1 MAGENNQNNQNEDL
15 NDAVEQTD
23 TNDAGTPSQQQN
35 QQNQQNTIATTIATG
50 AENTD
55 AADEVNQA
63 LEDNPSGAGNEEEAS
78 ASGGAAE
85 EETPES
91 DEGSDDTQSNVV
103 GGAASDA
110 SSDDASGSGG
120 GSGAGAQAVGGE
132 NAAASEGGSDAEG
145 NEDQG
150 QAARTSAAPS
160 AEASES
166 DEQQTGDDLDS
177 QTVEETFAVDVEASD
192 EETISEVED
201 DFDSETVNETFK
213 IKVESENDAP
223 EAEQNLAYIMDED
236 GSITFTQEQLLEYA
250 SDVDGDELVASNV
263 QVGADATVQEN
274 GDGTF
279 TVVPS
284 TDFNGELDLTFDIS
298 DGQETISSAIDLTVR
313 PINDAPVPEDKTF
326 EIEEDGTLIFTDAD
340 LLTGATDIEGD
351 NLTVEGVTYD
361 GGDGI
366 LTDNGNGTYTFAPN
380 ENFNGDVNFGF
391 EVSDGTDTV
400 SANIDVSV
408 TAVDDAPVSGDL
420 AYSVDEDG
428 SIRLSQEQLL
438 SQASDV
444 EGDDLTASELSVGGN
459 ATVIQNDDGS
469 FTITPDENFN
479 GDIDISFDISD
490 GSNTVQASA
499 DLTVNPV
506 NDLPVPQDQQF
517 SVEEDGTLIFTDAD
531 LLTGA
536 TDIEGDNLTVEGVTY
551 DGGDGILTDNGN
563 GTYTFAPNENFNGDV
578 NFGFDVSDG
587 TDTVS
592 ANIDVSVTAVDDA
605 PVSGDLAY
613 SIDED
618 GSIRLSQE
626 QLLSQASD
634 VEGDDLTASGLSVG
648 GNATVIQNDD
658 GSFTITPDENFN
670 GDIDISFDISDGTNT
685 VQASAD
691 LTVNPVND
699 LPVPQ
704 DQQFSVEEDG
714 TLIFTDAELLTGA
727 TDIEGDNLTV
737 EGVTYDGGDGILT
750 DNGNGTY
757 TFAPNENFNGD
768 VNFNF
773 DVSDGTDT
781 VSANIDVSV
790 TAVDDA
796 PVSGD
801 LAYSVDEDGSIRLS
815 QEQLLSQASDVEG
828 DDLTASGLTVGGDA
842 TVVANDDGSF
852 TITPDEDFN
861 GDIDI
866 SFDIS
871 DGTNTVQASADLT
884 VNPVNDLPVPQDQQ
898 FSVEEDG
905 TLIFTDAD
913 LLTGATD
920 IEGDNLTV
928 EGVTYDGGD
937 GILTDNGNGT
947 YTFAPNE
954 NFNGDVNFGFDVS
967 DGTDTVSANIDVSV
981 TAVDDAPVSGDLAYS
996 IDEDGSIRLSQEQLL
1011 SQASDVEGDDL
1022 TASGLTVGGDA
1033 TVTQN
1038 DDGSFTITP
1047 DENFNG
1053 DIDISFD
1060 IADGTN
1066 TVQASADLTVNPVND
1081 LPVPQDQQ
1089 FSVEEDG
1096 TLIFTDA
1103 DLLTGATDIE
1113 GDNLTV
1119 EGVTYD
1125 GGDGILTD
1133 NGNGTYTFAPNEN
1146 FNGDVNFGFDVSDG
1160 TDTVS
1165 ANIDVSVTAVDDA
1178 PVSGDLAYSID
1189 EDGSIRLSQEQLLS
1203 QASDVEGDDLT
1214 ASSLTVGGD
1223 ATVVA
1228 NDDGSFTITPDENFN
1243 GDIDISFDIS
1253 DGTNTVQASADL
1265 TVNPVN
1271 DLPVPQ
1277 DQQFSIAEDGT
1288 LQFTDA
1294 DLLTGATDVEGDN
1307 LTVEGI
1313 TYEGT
1318 DGVLTDLGEGSYSF
1332 APNENFNGDVSFS
1345 FDVSDGTDTVSAN
1358 IDVSVTP
1365 ENDPPVAGST
1375 SYTVNEDNSITI
1387 SDAQLLATSS
1397 DIEGDVSIDS
1407 VTYSGSDG
1415 VLEING
1421 NGTYIFSPNENF
1433 SGEIAL
1439 DVVVADEDGATDATT
1454 AGINVLEVND
1464 PPVAGPTSYTID
1476 EDSVLTFSESQ
1487 VLLNASDV
1495 EGDVE
1500 LVGISYDGPDG
1511 IFSVNGDGTC
1521 SFAPN
1526 ENFNG
1531 QVQLDVTI
1539 RDEDGAE
1546 VETVI
1551 NVDVLPINDVPVSG
1565 DLAYNVNEDGS
1576 ITLSQD
1582 QLLSQASDVEGEDLT
1597 ASDLTVNGNAAVT
1610 ANDDGSFTIVP
1621 DANFNGD
1628 IDIQFNITDGTNTV
1642 QATADLTVNPVND
1655 LPVPQDQQFSVEE
1668 DGTLIFTDA
1677 DLLTGATDI
1686 EGDNLTVEGVTYDGG
1701 DGILTDNG
1709 NGTYTFAPNENFNGD
1724 VNFGFDVSD
1733 GTDTVS
1739 ANIDVSVTAV
1749 DDAPVSGDLAYSID
1763 EDGSIRLS
1771 QEQLLSQASDVE
1783 GDDLTASGL
1792 SVGGNATVI
1801 QNDDGSFTITP
1812 DENFN
1817 GDIDISFDIS
1827 DGTNTVQASADLTV
1841 NPVNDMPVPQDQ
1853 QFSVEEDGTLIFTD
1867 ADLLTGAT
1875 DIEGDNLTVEGVT
1888 YDGGD
1893 GILTDNGNGTYTFAP
1908 NENFNGDVNFGFD
1921 VSDGTNTVQASA
1933 DLTVNPV
1940 NDLPVP
1946 QDQQFSVEEDGT
1958 LIFTDADL
1966 LTGATDIEGDN
1977 LTVEAVTY
1985 DGGDGI
1991 LTDNGNGTYTFAP
2004 NENFNGDV
2012 NFGFEVSDGT
2022 DTVSAN
2028 IDVSVTAVDDAPVS
2042 GDLAYSVDEDGSIRL
2057 SQEQLLS
2064 QASDVE
2070 GDDLTASSL
2079 TVDGDATVVANDDG
2093 SFTITPDE
2101 NFNGDIDISFD
2112 ISDGTNTV
2120 QASADLTVNP
2130 VNDLPVPQDQQF
2142 SIAEDGTLQFT
2153 DADLLTGATDVEGD
2167 NLTVE
2172 GITYEGTDGVLTDLG
2187 EGSYSFAP
2195 NENFNGDVS
2204 FSFDVSDG
2212 TDTVSANIDVSVTP
2226 ENDPPVA
2233 GSTSYTVNEDNSI
2246 TISDAQLLATSS
2258 DIEGDVSIDS
2268 VTYSGSDGV
2277 LEINGNGTYIFS
2289 PNENFSGEIA
2299 LDVVVADED
2308 GATDATTAGIN
2319 VLEVNDP
2326 PVAGPTSY
2334 TIDEDSVLTFSES
2347 QVLLNASDVEGDVEL
2362 VGISYDGPDGIF
2374 SVNGDGTCSFAPN
2387 ENFNGQ
2393 VQLDVTI
2400 RDEDGAEVETV
2411 INVDVLPINDV
2422 PVSGDLAYNVNEDG
2436 SITLSQ
2442 DQLLSQA
2449 SDVEGEDL
2457 TASDLTVN
2465 GNAAVTANDDG
2476 SFTIVPDANFN
2487 GDIDIQFNITDG
2499 TDTVQATADLT
2510 VNPVNDLPVPQDQ
2523 QFSIAEDGTLQFTDA
2538 DLLTGASDID
2548 GEDLTVEGISYT
2560 GGDGVLTDHGDGT
2573 YTFAPNENFNGDVN
2587 FSFDVSDGTD
2597 TVSANI
2603 DVSVTPENDPPVA
2616 GSTSYMVNEDNAI
2629 TISDEQLLANS
2640 SDVEGAV
2647 SVDSVTYSGTDGV
2660 FQDNGDGSYTF
2671 LPNENF
2677 SGDISLDVI
2686 VADEDGSIDETTA
2699 GITVLEVND
2708 PPVAGPTS
2716 YTIDEDSVLT
2726 FSESQILVNASDIEG
2741 EVELVGIN
2749 YDGSDGIFTVNG
2761 DGTCSF
2767 APNEN
2772 FNGQVQLGVTIQ
2784 DEDGATV
2791 ETQINVDVLPINDA
2805 PVSGDLAY
2813 TINED
2818 SSITLSQ
2825 EQLLARAGDIDSD
2838 NLEAINLSTDE
2849 NATIQHND
2857 DGSYTITPNADYNG
2871 DLDLNFDIID
2881 NDGGEVQVGLD
2892 ITVNPL
2898 NDLPQAQDQQFTI
2911 EEDGTLLFTDADL
2924 LAGASDIDGDELSIE
2939 NVLYTGADGVLSDI
2953 GDGTYSFAPNE
2964 NFNGDVQFSFDVFD
2978 GTDSTSA
2985 VIDVSVTPEND
2996 PPVAGSTSYTVQED
3010 GQITISD
3017 EQLLAN
3023 SSDVEGDVSL
3033 SGVSY
3038 SGDDGSFVDNGNGTY
3053 TFTPNENFDGDISL
3067 DVVVVD
3073 EDGATATTTAGIDVI
3088 AVNDGPETSGIQAE
3102 VDEDNSITITQ
3113 EQLLANATDI
3123 EGDELT
3129 ATNLQTNDPD
3139 ATIVANDD
3147 GSFTITHTENF
3158 NGELDFTYSISD
3170 GENEVLTTLDLT
3182 VNPVNDAPEAGEE
3195 IFIQA
3200 EEDQTVGVTL
3210 REEPALRLD
3219 QAPENGI
3226 IEANVNDEWVVLE
3239 VGQEVPADTE
3249 VRFVPSEGA
3258 LAEGTHTTQIGT
3270 FDDNASVDDWGTEVD
3285 PYTREFSDGDLT
3297 VTVQSN
3303 DEPLGAWNG
3312 NTHIGHGIGD
3322 TDRQGLSGDEKL
3334 TVSVE
3339 GQDIN
3344 EISFHLD
3351 GLGGW
3356 FMEESRHF
3364 TEVEIRAFNDDGEL
3378 IDSMTYHKEDRS
3390 NYETDYTLTTSE
3402 PVSYFELGTVQGN
3415 GTYVVQNM
3423 TVSQTCPDEA
3433 VFTSIGVDGSEI
3445 TETVELNIHA
3455 GDSEI
3460 ELTADLPNITVDTE
3474 GSAQF
3479 ASVVITEE
3487 QLLAQASDIDGDDL
3501 DIQNL
3506 ELVGENSEHATL
3518 TDNGDGTWTVTPGEN
3533 FHGEIELG
3541 YQVTDGELTDS
3552 NIININFESVNDA
3565 PIVSGPIVLS
3575 TDEDQGIT
3583 FSADDLLVNTTDVEG
3598 DALSISD
3605 ITYGGDDGDLI
3616 DNGDGTF
3623 TFMPN
3628 ENFNGEIDIDY
3639 KVFDGTDEV
3648 ATHLDLTVVPV
3659 NDVPVPGE
3667 PLHTQML
3674 ENGSMIIEA
3683 KDLLSG
3689 ATDVDGDILH
3699 VENLLLADQTQGT
3712 LTDNGDNTFT
3722 FEPTENFSGEV
3733 NLTFDISDGQAS
3745 APSTATVDVEIVN
3758 EGPEVSGP
3766 IEAAVDEDGSI
3777 TITQEDLLANA
3788 TDIDGDNL
3796 QAVNLATNDPNAV
3809 IAENSDGSFTITPSA
3824 DFFGEIEFTYDVTD
3838 AIETVAADLNLTVN
3852 PINDAP
3858 DVPDMSFTTE
3868 DGQAI
3873 TITEAEL
3880 LAQATD
3886 VEGDELSVVNV
3897 TSASDTVE
3905 VTDNGDG
3912 TYTLTP
3918 EQGFFGNVDL
3928 AFDVSDGTD
3937 VVAANIDLKVEFVN
3951 DAPEATPM
3959 VADVDE
3965 DGSIL
3970 VTQEMLLENASDQ
3983 DGDELFATSLETNDP
3998 NASIVDNGDGTYT
4011 VTPSENFNGDIAFT
4025 YEVSDGELST
4035 SNDMTL
4041 TVNPVNDIPIVAP
4054 GMYHIEEDGSILFTQ
4069 EDLLSGAIDIDGDDL
4084 SVTSINYSGD
4094 EGTITDNGDGT
4105 FSFVPEEHFS
4115 GDLQFSFTVTDGT
4128 DEVEQDINVH
4138 IEAVADAP
4146 DLVIT
4151 DGDGVNVDDEAIL
4164 VEPGGIVELNIAAAL
4179 VDQDLSETLTV
4190 TVDGVPEGSV
4200 IQYDNEGVLNDQEN
4214 GITSYNDTEITV
4226 TFEGETAGYQNA
4238 AGYYKVDE
4246 DGNITGV
4253 EVVYEN
4259 ASQVGGGGDLVPG
4272 QDQFS
4277 FQVAEGES
4285 FNLFLIPNGHQHND
4299 FNAMQEGQYEFRA
4312 EDGSPANMDTVDPQ
4326 LIFIGA
4332 DGTETVVQGENGD
4345 AIFHGGSSSQL
4356 NQDGLEHTRT
4366 TVNEG
4371 GELVYGF
4378 EDLYGGG
4385 DADYA
4390 DFNFTIDVGEVN
4402 SQIYSGEVTVG
4413 PDGTVN
4419 LPTTAIENSLQIQLP
4434 EDFNEQLE
4442 VHVTATATE
4451 LSNDDSETVSQ
4462 TIYINATG
4470 AHIEHAPEALPVAA
4484 TVEEDGS
4491 ITITQEDLL
4500 ANARDLDGDQLTALN
4515 LATDDESVTIT
4526 DNGDGTYTLTPDT
4539 DFNGDVSFTF
4549 DVSDGD
4555 DVVSTN
4561 LELTVSPVND
4571 GPEAQDQTFTVGEDG
4586 VLTFNDQ
4593 DLLTGA
4599 TDIEGDDLSVEGV
4612 TYTGTDG
4619 VLTDNGDGTY
4629 SFAPNENFNGDV
4641 NFSFNVSD
4649 GTDTVTANIDV
4660 SVTPENDPPV
4670 AGNTS
4675 YTVHEDNSITI
4686 SNEQLLANSSD
4697 IEGEVAID
4705 SVTYTGSDGVLE
4717 INGDGTYTFSP
4728 NENFNGEVSLDVVVV
4743 DEDDAAVS
4751 TIAGITVLEVDDP
4764 PVAGPTSYT
4773 IDEDSVLTFNESQIL
4788 LNASDIEGDVELV
4801 EINYDGPDGIFS
4813 INGDGTCSF
4822 APNENFNGQVQL
4834 DVTIQDEDGAQVDT
4848 YITVDV
4854 LPINDVPVSGDLAY
4868 SVEEDGSITLSQEQ
4882 LLAQASD
4889 IEGDDLT
4896 AANLTVGGD
4905 AIVTANDDGS
4915 FTITPDANFN
4925 GDIDLTFDIN
4935 DGTDTFVATADL
4947 TVNPVNDLP
4956 QPQAQTFSIGEDGI
4970 FNFTDEDLLTG
4981 TTDIDGD
4988 DLSVEGVTYTGADGV
5003 LTDNGDGT
5011 YSFAPNENFNG
5022 DVNFSFDVSD
5032 GTDTVQANIDVSVTP
5047 ENDPPVA
5054 GSTSYTVHEDNS
5066 ITISNEQLLANSSDI
5081 EGEVAIDSVTYT
5093 GSDGVFED
5101 NGDGTYTFSPNENFN
5116 GEVSL
5121 DVVVTD
5127 EDGTTESTT
5136 AGVTVLE
5143 VNDPPIAGS
5152 TSYSVNEDEVITIS
5166 AEQLLANASD
5176 IEGEVAIDSVTYT
5189 GADGIFTDNGN
5200 GTFSFA
5206 PNANF
5211 DGDVSLDV
5219 VVTDEDGATATTTA
5233 SIDVL
5238 PVNDAPVSG
5247 DLAYSVEEDGS
5258 ITLSQEQLLAQASDI
5273 EGDDLTAANLTVGGD
5288 ATVTAND
5295 DGSFTITPDANFNG
5309 DIDLAFDIN
5318 DGTDTLVA
5326 TADLTVNPVNDLPQP
5341 QDQTFSIGEDGILNF
5356 TDEDL
5361 LTGATDIDGDDLSV
5375 EGVTYTG
5382 ADGVLTDNGD
5392 GTYSFAPNENFNGD
5406 VNFSFDVSDGTD
5418 TVQANIDVSVTP
5430 ENDPPVAGSTSY
5442 TVHEDNS
5449 ITISNEQLLANSSDI
5464 EGEVVVD
5471 SVTYTGSDGVF
5482 EDNGDGT
5489 YTFSPN
5495 ENFNG
5500 EVSLDV
5506 VVTDEDGTTE
5516 STTAGVTVLE
5526 VNDPPIAGSTSY
5538 SVSED
5543 EVITISAEQLLANA
5557 SDIEG
5562 EVAIDSVT
5570 YTGSDG
5576 IFTDN
5581 GDGTFSFAPNA
5592 NFDGD
5597 VSLDVVVTDEEG
5609 ATVATNASID
5619 VLPVND
5625 APVSGDLAYSIDEDG
5640 SITLSQEQLLAQA
5653 ADVDGDDLTAS
5664 NLSAGDN
5671 ATVVDNGDGTFTVTP
5686 GTDFNGNID
5695 LNFDISDGTASIVA
5709 NADLTVNPVNDLPT
5723 TSDVYANVDEDN
5735 VITIT
5740 QEQLLANAADIEG
5753 DDLVASD
5760 LTLVGDDATIVDN
5773 GDGTFSITP
5782 SENFNGYIDVAYS
5795 ISDGDT
5801 PIAANLGLTVDPV
5814 NDAPIVSADV
5824 AITIEEDGSYTITQ
5838 EELLQFATDIEDD
5851 DMTAIIGEQGDETTV
5866 IGTVLDAETGN
5877 PVVGAD
5883 VTLTDNAGHSYTTVT
5898 DQSGNYSVNGPV
5910 VDQGSVTIEQE
5921 GSITSSFLVPAG
5933 EDTNGGVTAISEVLE
5948 ETDMRIVV
5956 TWGESPQDMDNH
5968 LWLYDT
5974 ETGNELDHI
5983 YYRDMSHDL
5992 GEGNVVQQDVDDTN
6006 GNGPETITIPNYQDA
6021 DMHYSVHNYTN
6032 RSWDVDGVEDVQVQ
6046 VFVGDTLVETFT
6058 PELPENPSGEH
6069 WHVFDIV
6076 NGVVVPSQD
6085 VGSEN
6090 SFELPTSEEV
6100 LANVNGIDISE
6111 LLMGDEGGDSGDTGG
6126 NEPSVGDVSIENALI
6141 TDNGDGTYT
6150 ITPEENFNGEFSISY
6165 NVDDG
6170 NGGVTPAELDV
6181 TVTAVNDLS
6190 VIYDH
6195 DYTINEDGSLTFT
6208 DEQLLAGTTDID
6220 GDGLSVESVN
6230 YEGTDGVFTDNGDGT
6245 YTFAPNENFNGNID
6259 LTYDVSD
6266 GTDVVSANIDV
6277 QVVPINDVPV
6287 AGSTTYSVEE
6297 DGSITLSDAQL
6308 LANSSDVEG
6317 EVFVS
6322 DVSYSGTDGVFTD
6335 NGDGTYTF
6343 APNENFN
6350 GDISLDVSVMD
6361 EDGATA
6367 ETTAGIDVIA
6377 VNDLPVAGSTTYSVD
6392 EDNVITVNEAQL
6404 LANSSDIEGDVSVSD
6419 VSYSG
6424 ADGIFTD
6431 NGDGTYSFA
6440 PNENFNGN
6448 VSLDV
6453 TVADEDGATAQTTA
6467 GIDVIA
6473 VNDAPVSGDLAYS
6486 VDEDGSITLSQEQL
6500 LAQASDVDGDDLT
6513 AANLTAGDN
6522 ATVTANDD
6530 GSFTITPDADFNGD
6544 IDLSF
6549 DVSDGVET
6557 VQAGVDLTVNP
6568 VNDIA
6573 VVEDVAY
6580 TIEED
6585 GSLTFA
6591 DADLLAGAADID
6603 GDELSITDVSYTG
6616 AEGVF
6621 TDNGD
6626 GTYSFAPNE
6635 NFNGEVSLD
6644 FSVSDGTET
6653 VDANIGVTVTD
6664 VNDAPVSGATSYQ
6677 MNEDGTITL
6686 SPEQLIANSSD
6697 VDGDVSLDSVSY
6709 SGADGILVQNED
6721 GSVTFAPN
6729 ENFNGDINL
6738 DVTVIDDDG
6747 ATAQTT
6753 AGIEVIAVNDAPVAG
6768 DLAYSVDE
6776 DGSIT
6781 LSQEQLLAQASDVDG
6796 DDLTAANLTAGDN
6809 ATVTANDDG
6818 SFTITPDA
6826 DFNGDIDLSFDL
6838 SDGTETVVATA
6849 DLTVNPVN
6857 DIAVVED
6864 VAYTIEED
6872 GSLTFTDEQL
6882 LAGASD
6888 IDGDE
6893 LSVAD
6898 VSYTG
6903 AEGVF
6908 TDNGDGTYTFAPNE
6922 NFNGD
6927 VSLDF
6932 SVSDGTETVDAN
6944 IDVTVT
6950 DVNDA
6955 PVSGATSYQ
6964 MNEDGTI
6971 TLSPEQL
6978 IANSSDVDGD
6988 VSLDSVSYSGA
6999 DGILVQNEDGS
7010 VTFAP
7015 NENFNGDINLD
7026 VTVIDDDGATAQ
7038 TTAGIE
7044 VLAVNDGPES
7054 EDVKL
7059 TTAEDSTILITQDML
7074 LAQATDIDNTAD
7086 ELSASGLQIDPSLG
7100 ELLDNEDGTW
7110 SFTPNEN
7117 FNGDVPMTFNVS
7129 DGQET
7134 ISVDG
7139 NIDVTPVNDAPE
7151 APTIEMQGEEDVV
7164 MVIDP
7169 AYIADQVTDLD
7180 GDEISIESIT
7190 VRSPA
7195 NATLTQQPDGMYHLV
7210 TTQDFNGLVEL
7221 GYQATDGEEVVE
7233 GSLNVDV
7240 IPVND
7245 APFNVGNAMMT
7256 TNEDGAFTFDA
7267 GDLMNLF
7274 GDIDTTDLVVSRI
7287 INADGEDGGELTDN
7301 GDGTWTFTPTGD
7313 FSGTSDLQVVVSD
7326 GEFETVLDVPV
7337 FVRPVAD
7344 GAVITTDHD
7353 GPLVFGE
7360 DETGHLGLNVG
7371 LVDDSE
7377 TLSNLVMTGF
7387 PVGFEV
7393 TDGEHCDD
7401 HRTGSIYRPVR
7412 MGYLKHSNDAS

>member
-1 MAGENNQNNQNEDL
+1 MAGENNQNNQHEDL

-35 QQNQQNTIATTIATG
+35 QQNQQNTIASTVATG

-55 AADEVNQA
+55 AADEINQA
-63 LEDNPSGAGNEEEAS
+63 LEDNPSGAGNAEDAS
-78 ASGGAAE
+78 ASGAAVQ
-85 EETPES
+85 EETTES
-91 DEGSDDTQSNVV
+91 SSDSDAAQSNVV
-103 GGAASDA
+103 DGAATETGTDGA
-110 SSDDASGSGG
+110 TAGSG
-120 GSGAGAQAVGGE
+120 GSGAGAQAVGGGE
-132 NAAASEGGSDAEG
+132 STSSDGGTDAEG
-145 NEDQG
+145 NEGQG
-150 QAARTSAAPS
+150 QAATTSASLNADS
-160 AEASES
+160 S
-166 DEQQTGDDLDS
+166 DSGEQQANDDLDS
-177 QTVEETFAVDVEASD
+177 QTIEETFAVDVQASD
-192 EETISEVED
+192 EESISEVED
-201 DFDSETVNETFK
+201 DFDSETVSETFK
-213 IKVESENDAP
+213 IQVESENDAP
-223 EAEQNLAYIMDED
+223 EVEQDLAYIMDED

-263 QVGADATVQEN
+263 QVGADATVQDN

-284 TDFNGELDLTFDIS
+284 ADFNGELDLTFDIS
-298 DGQETISSAIDLTVR
+298 DGQDTVSSAIDLTVR

-326 EIEEDGTLIFTDAD
+326 EI
-340 LLTGATDIEGD
+340 
-351 NLTVEGVTYD
+351 
-361 GGDGI
+361 
-366 LTDNGNGTYTFAPN
+366 
-380 ENFNGDVNFGF
+380 
-391 EVSDGTDTV
+391 
-400 SANIDVSV
+400 
-408 TAVDDAPVSGDL
+408 
-420 AYSVDEDG
+420 
-428 SIRLSQEQLL
+428 
-438 SQASDV
+438 
-444 EGDDLTASELSVGGN
+444 
-459 ATVIQNDDGS
+459 
-469 FTITPDENFN
+469 
-479 GDIDISFDISD
+479 
-490 GSNTVQASA
+490 
-499 DLTVNPV
+499 
-506 NDLPVPQDQQF
+506 
-517 SVEEDGTLIFTDAD
+517 EEDGTLIFTDAD

-613 SIDED
+613 S
-618 GSIRLSQE
+618 
-626 QLLSQASD
+626 
-634 VEGDDLTASGLSVG
+634 V
-648 GNATVIQNDD
+648 
-658 GSFTITPDENFN
+658 
-670 GDIDISFDISDGTNT
+670 
-685 VQASAD
+685 
-691 LTVNPVND
+691 
-699 LPVPQ
+699 
-704 DQQFSVEEDG
+704 
-714 TLIFTDAELLTGA
+714 
-727 TDIEGDNLTV
+727 
-737 EGVTYDGGDGILT
+737 
-750 DNGNGTY
+750 
-757 TFAPNENFNGD
+757 
-768 VNFNF
+768 
-773 DVSDGTDT
+773 
-781 VSANIDVSV
+781 
-790 TAVDDA
+790 
-796 PVSGD
+796 
-801 LAYSVDEDGSIRLS
+801 
-815 QEQLLSQASDVEG
+815 
-828 DDLTASGLTVGGDA
+828 
-842 TVVANDDGSF
+842 
-852 TITPDEDFN
+852 
-861 GDIDI
+861 
-866 SFDIS
+866 
-871 DGTNTVQASADLT
+871 
-884 VNPVNDLPVPQDQQ
+884 
-898 FSVEEDG
+898 
-905 TLIFTDAD
+905 
-913 LLTGATD
+913 
-920 IEGDNLTV
+920 
-928 EGVTYDGGD
+928 
-937 GILTDNGNGT
+937 
-947 YTFAPNE
+947 
-954 NFNGDVNFGFDVS
+954 
-967 DGTDTVSANIDVSV
+967 
-981 TAVDDAPVSGDLAYS
+981 
-996 IDEDGSIRLSQEQLL
+996 
-1011 SQASDVEGDDL
+1011 
-1022 TASGLTVGGDA
+1022 
-1033 TVTQN
+1033 
-1038 DDGSFTITP
+1038 
-1047 DENFNG
+1047 
-1053 DIDISFD
+1053 
-1060 IADGTN
+1060 
-1066 TVQASADLTVNPVND
+1066 
-1081 LPVPQDQQ
+1081 
-1089 FSVEEDG
+1089 
-1096 TLIFTDA
+1096 
-1103 DLLTGATDIE
+1103 
-1113 GDNLTV
+1113 
-1119 EGVTYD
+1119 
-1125 GGDGILTD
+1125 
-1133 NGNGTYTFAPNEN
+1133 
-1146 FNGDVNFGFDVSDG
+1146 
-1160 TDTVS
+1160 
-1165 ANIDVSVTAVDDA
+1165 
-1178 PVSGDLAYSID
+1178 D

-1223 ATVVA
+1223 ATVTQ

-1294 DLLTGATDVEGDN
+1294 DLLTGATDIEGDD

-1313 TYEGT
+1313 SYEGT
-1318 DGVLTDLGEGSYSF
+1318 DGVLTDHGDGSYSF
-1332 APNENFNGDVSFS
+1332 APNENFNGEVNFS

-1421 NGTYIFSPNENF
+1421 NGTYTFSPNENF

-1439 DVVVADEDGATDATT
+1439 DVVVTDEEGATDATT
-1454 AGINVLEVND
+1454 AGITVLEVND

-1476 EDSVLTFSESQ
+1476 EDSVLTFNESQ

-1546 VETVI
+1546 VDTVI
-1551 NVDVLPINDVPVSG
+1551 NVDVLPINDAPVSG

-1576 ITLSQD
+1576 ITLSQE
-1582 QLLSQASDVEGEDLT
+1582 QLLSQASDVEGQDLT
-1597 ASDLTVNGNAAVT
+1597 ASDLTVDGSATVT
-1610 ANDDGSFTIVP
+1610 ANDDGSFTITP

-1628 IDIQFNITDGTNTV
+1628 IDIQFN
-1642 QATADLTVNPVND
+1642 
-1655 LPVPQDQQFSVEE
+1655 
-1668 DGTLIFTDA
+1668 
-1677 DLLTGATDI
+1677 
-1686 EGDNLTVEGVTYDGG
+1686 
-1701 DGILTDNG
+1701 
-1709 NGTYTFAPNENFNGD
+1709 
-1724 VNFGFDVSD
+1724 
-1733 GTDTVS
+1733 
-1739 ANIDVSVTAV
+1739 
-1749 DDAPVSGDLAYSID
+1749 
-1763 EDGSIRLS
+1763 
-1771 QEQLLSQASDVE
+1771 
-1783 GDDLTASGL
+1783 
-1792 SVGGNATVI
+1792 
-1801 QNDDGSFTITP
+1801 
-1812 DENFN
+1812 
-1817 GDIDISFDIS
+1817 
-1827 DGTNTVQASADLTV
+1827 
-1841 NPVNDMPVPQDQ
+1841 
-1853 QFSVEEDGTLIFTD
+1853 
-1867 ADLLTGAT
+1867 
-1875 DIEGDNLTVEGVT
+1875 
-1888 YDGGD
+1888 
-1893 GILTDNGNGTYTFAP
+1893 
-1908 NENFNGDVNFGFD
+1908 
-1921 VSDGTNTVQASA
+1921 
-1933 DLTVNPV
+1933 
-1940 NDLPVP
+1940 
-1946 QDQQFSVEEDGT
+1946 
-1958 LIFTDADL
+1958 
-1966 LTGATDIEGDN
+1966 
-1977 LTVEAVTY
+1977 
-1985 DGGDGI
+1985 
-1991 LTDNGNGTYTFAP
+1991 
-2004 NENFNGDV
+2004 
-2012 NFGFEVSDGT
+2012 
-2022 DTVSAN
+2022 
-2028 IDVSVTAVDDAPVS
+2028 
-2042 GDLAYSVDEDGSIRL
+2042 
-2057 SQEQLLS
+2057 
-2064 QASDVE
+2064 
-2070 GDDLTASSL
+2070 
-2079 TVDGDATVVANDDG
+2079 
-2093 SFTITPDE
+2093 
-2101 NFNGDIDISFD
+2101 
-2112 ISDGTNTV
+2112 
-2120 QASADLTVNP
+2120 
-2130 VNDLPVPQDQQF
+2130 
-2142 SIAEDGTLQFT
+2142 
-2153 DADLLTGATDVEGD
+2153 
-2167 NLTVE
+2167 
-2172 GITYEGTDGVLTDLG
+2172 
-2187 EGSYSFAP
+2187 
-2195 NENFNGDVS
+2195 
-2204 FSFDVSDG
+2204 
-2212 TDTVSANIDVSVTP
+2212 
-2226 ENDPPVA
+2226 
-2233 GSTSYTVNEDNSI
+2233 
-2246 TISDAQLLATSS
+2246 
-2258 DIEGDVSIDS
+2258 
-2268 VTYSGSDGV
+2268 
-2277 LEINGNGTYIFS
+2277 
-2289 PNENFSGEIA
+2289 
-2299 LDVVVADED
+2299 
-2308 GATDATTAGIN
+2308 
-2319 VLEVNDP
+2319 
-2326 PVAGPTSY
+2326 
-2334 TIDEDSVLTFSES
+2334 
-2347 QVLLNASDVEGDVEL
+2347 LN
-2362 VGISYDGPDGIF
+2362 
-2374 SVNGDGTCSFAPN
+2374 
-2387 ENFNGQ
+2387 
-2393 VQLDVTI
+2393 
-2400 RDEDGAEVETV
+2400 
-2411 INVDVLPINDV
+2411 
-2422 PVSGDLAYNVNEDG
+2422 
-2436 SITLSQ
+2436 
-2442 DQLLSQA
+2442 
-2449 SDVEGEDL
+2449 
-2457 TASDLTVN
+2457 
-2465 GNAAVTANDDG
+2465 
-2476 SFTIVPDANFN
+2476 
-2487 GDIDIQFNITDG
+2487 DG

-2510 VNPVNDLPVPQDQ
+2510 VNPVNDLPAPQDQ
-2523 QFSIAEDGTLQFTDA
+2523 QFSIEEDGTLQFTDA

-2548 GEDLTVEGISYT
+2548 GDDLTVEGISYT

-2573 YTFAPNENFNGDVN
+2573 YTFAPNENFNGYVN
-2587 FSFDVSDGTD
+2587 FSFDVSDGTE

-2616 GSTSYMVNEDNAI
+2616 GSTSYMVNEDNTI
-2629 TISDEQLLANS
+2629 TISDEQLLVNS

-2647 SVDSVTYSGTDGV
+2647 SIDSVTYSGTDGV

-2726 FSESQILVNASDIEG
+2726 FSESQILVNASDVEG
-2741 EVELVGIN
+2741 GVELVGIN
-2749 YDGSDGIFTVNG
+2749 YDGSDGIFIVNG

-2772 FNGQVQLGVTIQ
+2772 FNGQVQLGVTIK

-2791 ETQINVDVLPINDA
+2791 DTHINVDVLPIND
-2805 PVSGDLAY
+2805 PPTSGDLAY

-2825 EQLLARAGDIDSD
+2825 DQLLARAGDIDSE

-2849 NATIQHND
+2849 NATIQQND
-2857 DGSYTITPNADYNG
+2857 DGSYTITPDADYNG
-2871 DLDLNFDIID
+2871 DLDLSFDIID
-2881 NDGGEVQVGLD
+2881 NDGGSVQVGLD

-2898 NDLPQAQDQQFTI
+2898 NDLPQAQDQQFSI

-2939 NVLYTGADGVLSDI
+2939 NVLYTGADGVLSDN

-2964 NFNGDVQFSFDVFD
+2964 NFNGEVQFSFDVSD
-2978 GTDSTSA
+2978 GTGSTAA

-3023 SSDVEGDVSL
+3023 SSDVEGDVAL
-3033 SGVSY
+3033 SSVTY
-3038 SGDDGSFVDNGNGTY
+3038 AGDDGSFVDNGNGTY

-3073 EDGATATTTAGIDVI
+3073 EAGATATTTAGIDVI

-3113 EQLLANATDI
+3113 EQLLANATDV

-3129 ATNLQTNDPD
+3129 ASNLQTNDPD
-3139 ATIVANDD
+3139 ATIVTNDD

-3170 GENEVLTTLDLT
+3170 GDNEVLTTLDLT

-3200 EEDQTVGVTL
+3200 QEDQTVGVTL

-3226 IEANVNDEWVVLE
+3226 IEANLDNEWVVLE

-3303 DEPLGAWNG
+3303 DDPLGAWNG
-3312 NTHIGHGIGD
+3312 NTHIGHGLGD

-3356 FMEESRHF
+3356 FMEDSRHF
-3364 TEVEIRAFNDDGEL
+3364 TEVEIKAFNEDGDL
-3378 IDSMTYHKEDRS
+3378 IDSMTYHKEDRGG
-3390 NYETDYTLTTSE
+3390 YETDYTLTVSE

-3423 TVSQTCPDEA
+3423 TVSQTCHDEA

-3455 GDSEI
+3455 GDNEI
-3460 ELTADLPNITVDTE
+3460 ELTADLPNITIDTE

-3518 TDNGDGTWTVTPGEN
+3518 TDNGDGTWTVTPDEN

-3541 YQVTDGELTDS
+3541 YQVTDGELTDD

-3565 PIVSGPIVLS
+3565 PIVSGPMVLS

-3583 FSADDLLVNTTDVEG
+3583 FSADDLLANTTDVEG
-3598 DALSISD
+3598 DTLSISD
-3605 ITYGGDDGDLI
+3605 ITYGGDHGDLV

-3648 ATHLDLTVVPV
+3648 ATHLDLTVIPV
-3659 NDVPVPGE
+3659 NDIPVPGE

-3722 FEPTENFSGEV
+3722 FEPAENFSGEV

-3745 APSTATVDVEIVN
+3745 APSIATVDVEIVN

-3788 TDIDGDNL
+3788 TDVDGDNL
-3796 QAVNLATNDPNAV
+3796 EAVNFATNDPNAV
-3809 IAENSDGSFTITPSA
+3809 IVENSDGSFTITPSA

-3838 AIETVAADLNLTVN
+3838 AIETVAADLNLIVN

-3928 AFDVSDGTD
+3928 TFDVSDGTD

-3951 DAPEATPM
+3951 DTPEATPM

-3970 VTQEMLLENASDQ
+3970 VTQEMLLESASDQ
-3983 DGDELFATSLETNDP
+3983 DGDELFASALETNDP

-4094 EGTITDNGDGT
+4094 EGTVTDNGDGT

-4128 DEVEQDINVH
+4128 TEVEQDLNVH

-4200 IQYDNEGVLNDQEN
+4200 IQYDNEGVLNDQDN

-4226 TFEGETAGYQNA
+4226 TFEGETAGYQNT

-4259 ASQVGGGGDLVPG
+4259 ASQVDGGGDLVPG

-4277 FQVAEGES
+4277 FQVEEGES

-4299 FNAMQEGQYEFRA
+4299 FDAMQDGQYEFRA
-4312 EDGSPANMDTVDPQ
+4312 ADGSPANMDTVDPQ
-4326 LIFIGA
+4326 LVFVAA
-4332 DGTETVVQGENGD
+4332 DGTETVVQGQNGD

-4356 NQDGLEHTRT
+4356 NQDGIEHTRT
-4366 TVNEG
+4366 TVNED

-4385 DADYA
+4385 DADYT

-4413 PDGTVN
+4413 PVGTVN
-4419 LPTTAIENSLQIQLP
+4419 LPTTAIENALQIQLP

-4491 ITITQEDLL
+4491 IIITQEDLL

-4526 DNGDGTYTLTPDT
+4526 DNGDGTYTLTPDA
-4539 DFNGDVSFTF
+4539 DFNGDVNFTF

-4571 GPEAQDQTFTVGEDG
+4571 GPEAQDQAFTVGEDG

-4599 TDIEGDDLSVEGV
+4599 TDIE
-4612 TYTGTDG
+4612 
-4619 VLTDNGDGTY
+4619 
-4629 SFAPNENFNGDV
+4629 
-4641 NFSFNVSD
+4641 
-4649 GTDTVTANIDV
+4649 
-4660 SVTPENDPPV
+4660 
-4670 AGNTS
+4670 
-4675 YTVHEDNSITI
+4675 
-4686 SNEQLLANSSD
+4686 
-4697 IEGEVAID
+4697 
-4705 SVTYTGSDGVLE
+4705 
-4717 INGDGTYTFSP
+4717 
-4728 NENFNGEVSLDVVVV
+4728 
-4743 DEDDAAVS
+4743 
-4751 TIAGITVLEVDDP
+4751 
-4764 PVAGPTSYT
+4764 
-4773 IDEDSVLTFNESQIL
+4773 
-4788 LNASDIEGDVELV
+4788 
-4801 EINYDGPDGIFS
+4801 
-4813 INGDGTCSF
+4813 
-4822 APNENFNGQVQL
+4822 
-4834 DVTIQDEDGAQVDT
+4834 
-4848 YITVDV
+4848 
-4854 LPINDVPVSGDLAY
+4854 
-4868 SVEEDGSITLSQEQ
+4868 
-4882 LLAQASD
+4882 
-4889 IEGDDLT
+4889 
-4896 AANLTVGGD
+4896 
-4905 AIVTANDDGS
+4905 
-4915 FTITPDANFN
+4915 
-4925 GDIDLTFDIN
+4925 
-4935 DGTDTFVATADL
+4935 
-4947 TVNPVNDLP
+4947 
-4956 QPQAQTFSIGEDGI
+4956 
-4970 FNFTDEDLLTG
+4970 
-4981 TTDIDGD
+4981 GD

-5022 DVNFSFDVSD
+5022 DVNLSFNVSD
-5032 GTDTVQANIDVSVTP
+5032 GTDTVTANIDVSVTP

-5081 EGEVAIDSVTYT
+5081 EGEVAIDSVTYS
-5093 GSDGVFED
+5093 GSDGVLEI
-5101 NGDGTYTFSPNENFN
+5101 NGNGTYTFSPNENFN
-5116 GEVSL
+5116 GEISL
-5121 DVVVTD
+5121 DVVVVD
-5127 EDGTTESTT
+5127 EDDAAVSTT
-5136 AGVTVLE
+5136 AGITVLE
-5143 VNDPPIAGS
+5143 VNDPPVAGP
-5152 TSYSVNEDEVITIS
+5152 TSYTIDEDSVLTFNETQV
-5166 AEQLLANASD
+5166 LLNASD
-5176 IEGEVAIDSVTYT
+5176 IEGDVQLVEINYD
-5189 GADGIFTDNGN
+5189 GPDGIFSINGD
-5200 GTFSFA
+5200 GTCSFA
-5206 PNANF
+5206 PNENF
-5211 DGDVSLDV
+5211 NGQVQLDV
-5219 VVTDEDGATATTTA
+5219 TIQDEDGAQVDTHITV
-5233 SIDVL
+5233 DVL
-5238 PVNDAPVSG
+5238 PINDVPVSG

-5258 ITLSQEQLLAQASDI
+5258 ITLSQEQLLSQANDVD
-5273 EGDDLTAANLTVGGD
+5273 GDDLTASNLMVDGD

-5309 DIDLAFDIN
+5309 DIDLTFDIN
-5318 DGTDTLVA
+5318 DGVDTLVA

-5341 QDQTFSIGEDGILNF
+5341 QDQAFSIGEDGVLSF

-5392 GTYSFAPNENFNGD
+5392 GSYSFAPNEDFNGD

-5449 ITISNEQLLANSSDI
+5449 ITISDEQLLANSSDIEGEVAIDSVAYTGADGVLEDNGNGTYTFSPNENFNGEVSLDVVVTDEEGATEATTAGISVLEVNDPPVAGSTSYTVHEDNSITISNEQLLANSSDI
-5464 EGEVVVD
+5464 EGEFAID
-5471 SVTYTGSDGVF
+5471 SVAYSGADGVF
-5482 EDNGDGT
+5482 EDNGNGT

-5506 VVTDEDGTTE
+5506 VVTDEDGATE
-5516 STTAGVTVLE
+5516 ATTAGVTVLE
-5526 VNDPPIAGSTSY
+5526 VNDPPVAGSTSY
-5538 SVSED
+5538 SVNED

-5562 EVAIDSVT
+5562 EVAIDSVN
-5570 YTGSDG
+5570 YTGADG

-5581 GDGTFSFAPNA
+5581 GNGTFSFAPNA

-5597 VSLDVVVTDEEG
+5597 VSLDVVVTDEDG
-5609 ATVATNASID
+5609 ATVATSTSID
-5619 VLPVND
+5619 VLPIND
-5625 APVSGDLAYSIDEDG
+5625 PPVSGDLAYSIDEDG
-5640 SITLSQEQLLAQA
+5640 SIILNQEQLLSQA
-5653 ADVDGDDLTAS
+5653 SDVDGDELTAS

-5686 GTDFNGNID
+5686 DANFNGDID
-5695 LNFDISDGTASIVA
+5695 LSFDISDGTESIVA

-5753 DDLVASD
+5753 GDLVASD

-5866 IGTVLDAETGN
+5866 TGTVLDAETGS

-5883 VTLTDNAGHSYTTVT
+5883 VTMTDNAGHSYTTVT
-5898 DQSGNYSVNGPV
+5898 DQFGHYSVSGPV
-5910 VDQGSVTIEQE
+5910 VDQGTVTIEQE
-5921 GSITSSFLVPAG
+5921 GSITSSFLIPAG

-5956 TWGESPQDMDNH
+5956 TWGESPRDMDNH

-5974 ETGNELDHI
+5974 ENGNELDHI

-6006 GNGPETITIPNYQDA
+6006 GGGPETITIPNYQDA

-6058 PELPENPSGEH
+6058 PDLPDNPTGEH

-6090 SFELPTSEEV
+6090 AFDLPTAEEA
-6100 LANVNGIDISE
+6100 LANENGINISE
-6111 LLMGDEGGDSGDTGG
+6111 LLTGDEDGDSGETGG

-6195 DYTINEDGSLTFT
+6195 DYTINEDGSLIFT
-6208 DEQLLAGTTDID
+6208 DEQLLAGATDID
-6220 GDGLSVESVN
+6220 GENLSVESVN

-6245 YTFAPNENFNGNID
+6245 YTFAPNENFNGNVD

-6287 AGSTTYSVEE
+6287 AGTTAYSVEE
-6297 DGSITLSDAQL
+6297 DGSITLSDTQL

-6322 DVSYSGTDGVFTD
+6322 DVSYSSTDGVFTD

-6392 EDNVITVNEAQL
+6392 EDNVITISEAQL
-6404 LANSSDIEGDVSVSD
+6404 IANSSDIEGDVSVSD

-6440 PNENFNGN
+6440 ANENFNGN
-6448 VSLDV
+6448 INLDV
-6453 TVADEDGATAQTTA
+6453 TVIDDDGATAQTTA

-6500 LAQASDVDGDDLT
+6500 LAQASDL
-6513 AANLTAGDN
+6513 
-6522 ATVTANDD
+6522 
-6530 GSFTITPDADFNGD
+6530 
-6544 IDLSF
+6544 
-6549 DVSDGVET
+6549 
-6557 VQAGVDLTVNP
+6557 
-6568 VNDIA
+6568 
-6573 VVEDVAY
+6573 
-6580 TIEED
+6580 
-6585 GSLTFA
+6585 
-6591 DADLLAGAADID
+6591 
-6603 GDELSITDVSYTG
+6603 
-6616 AEGVF
+6616 
-6621 TDNGD
+6621 
-6626 GTYSFAPNE
+6626 
-6635 NFNGEVSLD
+6635 
-6644 FSVSDGTET
+6644 
-6653 VDANIGVTVTD
+6653 
-6664 VNDAPVSGATSYQ
+6664 
-6677 MNEDGTITL
+6677 
-6686 SPEQLIANSSD
+6686 
-6697 VDGDVSLDSVSY
+6697 
-6709 SGADGILVQNED
+6709 
-6721 GSVTFAPN
+6721 
-6729 ENFNGDINL
+6729 
-6738 DVTVIDDDG
+6738 
-6747 ATAQTT
+6747 
-6753 AGIEVIAVNDAPVAG
+6753 
-6768 DLAYSVDE
+6768 
-6776 DGSIT
+6776 
-6781 LSQEQLLAQASDVDG
+6781 DG

-6922 NFNGD
+6922 NFNGE

-6955 PVSGATSYQ
+6955 PVAGATSYQ

-6978 IANSSDVDGD
+6978 IANSSDVDGE
-6988 VSLDSVSYSGA
+6988 VSLESVTYSGS
-6999 DGILVQNEDGS
+6999 DGSLVQNDNGS
-7010 VTFAP
+7010 VTFTP
-7015 NENFNGDINLD
+7015 SENFNGDISLD
-7026 VTVIDDDGATAQ
+7026 VVVTDDDGATAT

-7054 EDVKL
+7054 EEVEL

-7151 APTIEMQGEEDVV
+7151 APMIEMQGEEDVV

-7190 VRSPA
+7190 VRAPA

-7221 GYQATDGEEVVE
+7221 GYQATDGEEVVD

-7274 GDIDTTDLVVSRI
+7274 GDIDTADLVVSRI
-7287 INADGEDGGELTDN
+7287 ITADGEDGGEVTDN

-7313 FSGTSDLQVVVSD
+7313 FAGVSDLQVVVSD

-7337 FVRPVAD
+7337 YVRPAAD
-7344 GAVITTDHD
+7344 GAVISTDHD

-7393 TDGEHCDD
+7393 TDGVNTVMITEPGQYIDLFDWDISNIQMTPPEDFHGEFFVTVSATTVDYGDEPEAFEDGIDSGDFETLAGDSIILTADD
-7401 HRTGSIYRPVR
+7401 LIGLAENVNADSDDEVKLVHLADRSQGEIVDNGDGTWTFTPASGFTGEADIAYVIDKDGVLHDEQTGVVVKEGDSRENAAPEINSITTTEIAADTTLSFTDEDMLANLIDAEGDSLSIESVSLMEGQGVIESDNQGNYQFTPAEDYTGDVQVGFIATDGENRIESFFNVDIQDAEELALSE
-7412 MGYLKHSNDAS
+7412 GYVLAGDGSLIITESQLVDELGVSDSAQVADVADANDAGFFAESGEGQWTYWPNEDFDGNLAMNVEVNDGSEVSSHSLSIQVADNSAQSDEPPVQAAQVTEEQQLDVVQQTVDQVQDVETEVENSVADVTAAPGDTISISVPDEVSGNESVDYADMSGLPEGATVSNALDNGDGSFTISGNLDQPVSVELPEGYEGTSEVQFQGYDDLGSSIDGASGSVEVEIDDQYTMQGSTQEQQPDMAGMESGGSDWTSSGGQEQGIDFTDDSGSFDSDSQTGTDQGNDLDQSQI

>member
-78 ASGGAAE
+78 ASGGSAE

-91 DEGSDDTQSNVV
+91 DEGSDDAQSNVV

-150 QAARTSAAPS
+150 QAARTSAAPR

-284 TDFNGELDLTFDIS
+284 ADFNGELDLTFDIS

-326 EIEEDGTLIFTDAD
+326 EIEEDGTLTFTDAD
-340 LLTGATDIEGD
+340 LLTGAMDIEGD

-391 EVSDGTDTV
+391 DVSDGTDTV

-444 EGDDLTASELSVGGN
+444 EGDDLTASGLSVGGN

-490 GSNTVQASA
+490 GTNTVQASA
-499 DLTVNPV
+499 DLTVNPI
-506 NDLPVPQDQQF
+506 NDLPVPQGQQF
-517 SVEEDGTLIFTDAD
+517 SIEEDGTLIFTDAD

-613 SIDED
+613 SVDED

-699 LPVPQ
+699 LPV
-704 DQQFSVEEDG
+704 
-714 TLIFTDAELLTGA
+714 L
-727 TDIEGDNLTV
+727 
-737 EGVTYDGGDGILT
+737 
-750 DNGNGTY
+750 
-757 TFAPNENFNGD
+757 
-768 VNFNF
+768 
-773 DVSDGTDT
+773 
-781 VSANIDVSV
+781 
-790 TAVDDA
+790 
-796 PVSGD
+796 
-801 LAYSVDEDGSIRLS
+801 
-815 QEQLLSQASDVEG
+815 
-828 DDLTASGLTVGGDA
+828 
-842 TVVANDDGSF
+842 
-852 TITPDEDFN
+852 
-861 GDIDI
+861 
-866 SFDIS
+866 
-871 DGTNTVQASADLT
+871 
-884 VNPVNDLPVPQDQQ
+884 
-898 FSVEEDG
+898 
-905 TLIFTDAD
+905 
-913 LLTGATD
+913 
-920 IEGDNLTV
+920 
-928 EGVTYDGGD
+928 
-937 GILTDNGNGT
+937 
-947 YTFAPNE
+947 
-954 NFNGDVNFGFDVS
+954 
-967 DGTDTVSANIDVSV
+967 
-981 TAVDDAPVSGDLAYS
+981 
-996 IDEDGSIRLSQEQLL
+996 
-1011 SQASDVEGDDL
+1011 
-1022 TASGLTVGGDA
+1022 
-1033 TVTQN
+1033 
-1038 DDGSFTITP
+1038 
-1047 DENFNG
+1047 
-1053 DIDISFD
+1053 
-1060 IADGTN
+1060 
-1066 TVQASADLTVNPVND
+1066 
-1081 LPVPQDQQ
+1081 QDQQ

-1214 ASSLTVGGD
+1214 ASSLTVGGN
-1223 ATVVA
+1223 ATVIQ

-1243 GDIDISFDIS
+1243 GDIDISFDIF
-1253 DGTNTVQASADL
+1253 DGTNTVQAS
-1265 TVNPVN
+1265 
-1271 DLPVPQ
+1271 
-1277 DQQFSIAEDGT
+1277 
-1288 LQFTDA
+1288 
-1294 DLLTGATDVEGDN
+1294 
-1307 LTVEGI
+1307 
-1313 TYEGT
+1313 
-1318 DGVLTDLGEGSYSF
+1318 
-1332 APNENFNGDVSFS
+1332 
-1345 FDVSDGTDTVSAN
+1345 
-1358 IDVSVTP
+1358 
-1365 ENDPPVAGST
+1365 
-1375 SYTVNEDNSITI
+1375 
-1387 SDAQLLATSS
+1387 
-1397 DIEGDVSIDS
+1397 
-1407 VTYSGSDG
+1407 
-1415 VLEING
+1415 
-1421 NGTYIFSPNENF
+1421 
-1433 SGEIAL
+1433 
-1439 DVVVADEDGATDATT
+1439 
-1454 AGINVLEVND
+1454 
-1464 PPVAGPTSYTID
+1464 
-1476 EDSVLTFSESQ
+1476 
-1487 VLLNASDV
+1487 
-1495 EGDVE
+1495 
-1500 LVGISYDGPDG
+1500 
-1511 IFSVNGDGTC
+1511 
-1521 SFAPN
+1521 
-1526 ENFNG
+1526 
-1531 QVQLDVTI
+1531 
-1539 RDEDGAE
+1539 
-1546 VETVI
+1546 
-1551 NVDVLPINDVPVSG
+1551 
-1565 DLAYNVNEDGS
+1565 
-1576 ITLSQD
+1576 
-1582 QLLSQASDVEGEDLT
+1582 
-1597 ASDLTVNGNAAVT
+1597 
-1610 ANDDGSFTIVP
+1610 
-1621 DANFNGD
+1621 
-1628 IDIQFNITDGTNTV
+1628 
-1642 QATADLTVNPVND
+1642 ADLTVNPVND

-1677 DLLTGATDI
+1677 DLLIGATDI
-1686 EGDNLTVEGVTYDGG
+1686 ESDNLTVEGVTYDGG

-1749 DDAPVSGDLAYSID
+1749 DDAPVSGDLAYSVD

-1792 SVGGNATVI
+1792 TVGGDATVT
-1801 QNDDGSFTITP
+1801 QNEDGSFTITP

-1841 NPVNDMPVPQDQ
+1841 NPINDLPAPQGQ
-1853 QFSVEEDGTLIFTD
+1853 QFSIEEDGKLQFTD

-1875 DIEGDNLTVEGVT
+1875 DIEGDNLTVEG
-1888 YDGGD
+1888 
-1893 GILTDNGNGTYTFAP
+1893 
-1908 NENFNGDVNFGFD
+1908 
-1921 VSDGTNTVQASA
+1921 
-1933 DLTVNPV
+1933 
-1940 NDLPVP
+1940 
-1946 QDQQFSVEEDGT
+1946 
-1958 LIFTDADL
+1958 
-1966 LTGATDIEGDN
+1966 
-1977 LTVEAVTY
+1977 VTY

-2079 TVDGDATVVANDDG
+2079 TVDGDATVTQNEDG

-2142 SIAEDGTLQFT
+2142 SVEEDGTLIFT
-2153 DADLLTGATDVEGD
+2153 DADLLTGATDIEGD

-2172 GITYEGTDGVLTDLG
+2172 GVTYDGGNGILTDNG
-2187 EGSYSFAP
+2187 DGTYTFAP
-2195 NENFNGDVS
+2195 NENFNGDVN
-2204 FSFDVSDG
+2204 FGFEVSDG
-2212 TDTVSANIDVSVTP
+2212 TDTASANIDVSVTAV
-2226 ENDPPVA
+2226 D
-2233 GSTSYTVNEDNSI
+2233 
-2246 TISDAQLLATSS
+2246 DA
-2258 DIEGDVSIDS
+2258 
-2268 VTYSGSDGV
+2268 
-2277 LEINGNGTYIFS
+2277 
-2289 PNENFSGEIA
+2289 
-2299 LDVVVADED
+2299 
-2308 GATDATTAGIN
+2308 
-2319 VLEVNDP
+2319 
-2326 PVAGPTSY
+2326 
-2334 TIDEDSVLTFSES
+2334 
-2347 QVLLNASDVEGDVEL
+2347 
-2362 VGISYDGPDGIF
+2362 
-2374 SVNGDGTCSFAPN
+2374 
-2387 ENFNGQ
+2387 
-2393 VQLDVTI
+2393 
-2400 RDEDGAEVETV
+2400 
-2411 INVDVLPINDV
+2411 
-2422 PVSGDLAYNVNEDG
+2422 PVSGDLAYSVDEDG
-2436 SITLSQ
+2436 SIRLSQ
-2442 DQLLSQA
+2442 EQLLSQA
-2449 SDVEGEDL
+2449 SDVEGDDL
-2457 TASDLTVN
+2457 TASGLSVG
-2465 GNAAVTANDDG
+2465 GNATVTQNDDG
-2476 SFTIVPDANFN
+2476 SFTITPDENLN
-2487 GDIDIQFNITDG
+2487 GDIDISFDISDG
-2499 TDTVQATADLT
+2499 TNTVQASADLT
-2510 VNPVNDLPVPQDQ
+2510 VNPINDLPAPQDQ
-2523 QFSIAEDGTLQFTDA
+2523 QFSIEEDGTLIFTDA
-2538 DLLTGASDID
+2538 DLLTGATDID
-2548 GEDLTVEGISYT
+2548 GDDLTVEGISYT
-2560 GGDGVLTDHGDGT
+2560 GGDGVLTEHGDGT

-2587 FSFDVSDGTD
+2587 FSFDVSDGTE

-2603 DVSVTPENDPPVA
+2603 DVSVTPENDPPIA

-2640 SDVEGAV
+2640 SDIEGSV

-2708 PPVAGPTS
+2708 PPVAGSTS

-2726 FSESQILVNASDIEG
+2726 FSESQILVNASDVEG
-2741 EVELVGIN
+2741 DVELVGIN
-2749 YDGSDGIFTVNG
+2749 YDGSDGIFIVNG
-2761 DGTCSF
+2761 DGTFSF

-2784 DEDGATV
+2784 DEDGATI
-2791 ETQINVDVLPINDA
+2791 ETHINVDVLPINDP

-2818 SSITLSQ
+2818 SSVTLTQ
-2825 EQLLARAGDIDSD
+2825 DQLLARAGDIDSD

-2857 DGSYTITPNADYNG
+2857 DGSYTITPDADYNG

-2911 EEDGTLLFTDADL
+2911 EEDGILLFTDEDL

-2939 NVLYTGADGVLSDI
+2939 NVLYTGADGVLSDN

-2964 NFNGDVQFSFDVFD
+2964 NFNGDVQFSFDVSD
-2978 GTDSTSA
+2978 GTDLTSA

-2996 PPVAGSTSYTVQED
+2996 PPIAGSTSYTLQED

-3033 SGVSY
+3033 SGVTY

-3053 TFTPNENFDGDISL
+3053 TFTPNENFDGNISL

-3088 AVNDGPETSGIQAE
+3088 AVNDAPETSGIQAE

-3113 EQLLANATDI
+3113 EQLLANATDV

-3129 ATNLQTNDPD
+3129 ASNLQTNDPD

-3147 GSFTITHTENF
+3147 GSFTITHTDNF

-3170 GENEVLTTLDLT
+3170 GDNEVLTTLDLT

-3200 EEDQTVGVTL
+3200 QEDQTVGVTL

-3226 IEANVNDEWVVLE
+3226 IEANLDNEWVVLE

-3518 TDNGDGTWTVTPGEN
+3518 TDNGDGTWTVTPDEN
-3533 FHGEIELG
+3533 FYGEIELG
-3541 YQVTDGELTDS
+3541 YQVSDGELTDD

-3583 FSADDLLVNTTDVEG
+3583 FSADDLLANTTDVEG

-3745 APSTATVDVEIVN
+3745 TPSTATVDVEIVN

-3796 QAVNLATNDPNAV
+3796 QAANLATNDPNAV
-3809 IAENSDGSFTITPSA
+3809 ITENSDGSFTITPSA

-3897 TSASDTVE
+3897 TSANDTVE

-3983 DGDELFATSLETNDP
+3983 DGDELFAIALETNDP

-4025 YEVSDGELST
+4025 YEVNDGELST

-4054 GMYHIEEDGSILFTQ
+4054 GLYHIEEDGSILFTQ

-4094 EGTITDNGDGT
+4094 EGTVTDNGDGT

-4128 DEVEQDINVH
+4128 TEVEQDLNVH

-4151 DGDGVNVDDEAIL
+4151 DGDGVNVDDQAIL

-4214 GITSYNDTEITV
+4214 GITSYNDTEVTV

-4259 ASQVGGGGDLVPG
+4259 ASQVGGGGDLIPG

-4277 FQVAEGES
+4277 FQVEEGES

-4299 FNAMQEGQYEFRA
+4299 FDAMQGGQYEFRA
-4312 EDGSPANMDTVDPQ
+4312 ADGSAANMDTVDPQ
-4326 LIFIGA
+4326 LIFIAA

-4366 TVNEG
+4366 TVNED

-4413 PDGTVN
+4413 PDGSVT
-4419 LPTTAIENSLQIQLP
+4419 LPTAAISQEVQIQLP
-4434 EDFNEQLE
+4434 EDFNQQIE
-4442 VHVTATATE
+4442 VNVTATATE

-4470 AHIEHAPEALPVAA
+4470 VHIEHAPEALPVSA

-4491 ITITQEDLL
+4491 IIITQDDLL

-4526 DNGDGTYTLTPDT
+4526 DNGDGTYTLTPDA

-4586 VLTFNDQ
+4586 MLTFNDQ

-4612 TYTGTDG
+4612 TYTGADG

-4641 NFSFNVSD
+4641 NFSFDVSD
-4649 GTDTVTANIDV
+4649 GTDTVQANIDV

-4670 AGNTS
+4670 AGSTS

-4705 SVTYTGSDGVLE
+4705 SVTYNGSDGVLE
-4717 INGDGTYTFSP
+4717 INGNGTYTFSP
-4728 NENFNGEVSLDVVVV
+4728 NENFNGEISLDIVIV
-4743 DEDDAAVS
+4743 DEDNAIEA
-4751 TIAGITVLEVDDP
+4751 TTAGITVLEVNDP
-4764 PVAGPTSYT
+4764 PVAGSTSYT
-4773 IDEDSVLTFNESQIL
+4773 IDEDSVLTFSESQVL

-4905 AIVTANDDGS
+4905 ATVTANDDGS

-4925 GDIDLTFDIN
+4925 GDIDLAFDIN
-4935 DGTDTFVATADL
+4935 DGTDTLVATADL

-4956 QPQAQTFSIGEDGI
+4956 QPQDQTFSIGEDGI
-4970 FNFTDEDLLTG
+4970 LNFTDEDLLTG
-4981 TTDIDGD
+4981 ATDIDGD

-5032 GTDTVQANIDVSVTP
+5032 GTDMVQANIDVSVTP

-5081 EGEVAIDSVTYT
+5081 EGEVAVDSVAYS
-5093 GSDGVFED
+5093 GADGVFED
-5101 NGDGTYTFSPNENFN
+5101 NGDGTYTFSPNANFN
-5116 GEVSL
+5116 GE
-5121 DVVVTD
+5121 
-5127 EDGTTESTT
+5127 
-5136 AGVTVLE
+5136 
-5143 VNDPPIAGS
+5143 
-5152 TSYSVNEDEVITIS
+5152 
-5166 AEQLLANASD
+5166 
-5176 IEGEVAIDSVTYT
+5176 
-5189 GADGIFTDNGN
+5189 
-5200 GTFSFA
+5200 
-5206 PNANF
+5206 
-5211 DGDVSLDV
+5211 VSLDV

-5247 DLAYSVEEDGS
+5247 DLAYSIDEDGAL
-5258 ITLSQEQLLAQASDI
+5258 TLSQEQLLAQASDI

-5464 EGEVVVD
+5464 EGEVAVD
-5471 SVTYTGSDGVF
+5471 SVTYSGADGVF

-5495 ENFNG
+5495 ANFNG

-5506 VVTDEDGTTE
+5506 VVTDEEGATE
-5516 STTAGVTVLE
+5516 ATTAGITVLE

-5538 SVSED
+5538 SVNED

-5562 EVAIDSVT
+5562 EVAIDSVN
-5570 YTGSDG
+5570 YVGSDG

-5597 VSLDVVVTDEEG
+5597 VSLDVVVTDEDG
-5609 ATVATNASID
+5609 ATAATTTSID

-5653 ADVDGDDLTAS
+5653 SDVDGDDLTAS

-5695 LNFDISDGTASIVA
+5695 LNFDISDGTESIVA

-5740 QEQLLANAADIEG
+5740 QEQLLANSADIEG
-5753 DDLVASD
+5753 DDLVASG

-5883 VTLTDNAGHSYTTVT
+5883 VTLTDNAGHTYTTVT
-5898 DQSGNYSVNGPV
+5898 DQSGNYTVNGPV

-5933 EDTNGGVTAISEVLE
+5933 EDVNGGVTAISEVLE

-5956 TWGESPQDMDNH
+5956 TWGESPRDMDNH

-5974 ETGNELDHI
+5974 ENGNELDHI

-5992 GEGNVVQQDVDDTN
+5992 GEGNVVQQDVDDVN
-6006 GNGPETITIPNYQDA
+6006 GHGPETITIPNYQDA

-6046 VFVGDTLVETFT
+6046 VFVGDTLVETFS
-6058 PELPENPSGEH
+6058 PDLADNPSGDH

-6076 NGVVVPSQD
+6076 NGVIVPSQD
-6085 VGSEN
+6085 VGTQN
-6090 SFELPTSEEV
+6090 AFDLPTAEEA
-6100 LANVNGIDISE
+6100 LAAENGIDISE
-6111 LLMGDEGGDSGDTGG
+6111 LLSGDEDGDSGDTDG
-6126 NEPSVGDVSIENALI
+6126 NEPSVGDISIDNALI

-6208 DEQLLAGTTDID
+6208 DDQLLAGATDID
-6220 GDGLSVESVN
+6220 GDDLSVESVN

-6245 YTFAPNENFNGNID
+6245 YTFAPNENFNGSVD

-6287 AGSTTYSVEE
+6287 AGTTSYSVEE

-6317 EVFVS
+6317 DIFVS
-6322 DVSYSGTDGVFTD
+6322 DVSYGGTDGVFTD

-6343 APNENFN
+6343 SPNENFN

-6377 VNDLPVAGSTTYSVD
+6377 VNDLPVAGSTAYSVD
-6392 EDNVITVNEAQL
+6392 EDNVIIISDAQL

-6453 TVADEDGATAQTTA
+6453 VVADEEGATAQTTA

-6513 AANLTAGDN
+6513 AANLT
-6522 ATVTANDD
+6522 V
-6530 GSFTITPDADFNGD
+6530 
-6544 IDLSF
+6544 
-6549 DVSDGVET
+6549 
-6557 VQAGVDLTVNP
+6557 
-6568 VNDIA
+6568 
-6573 VVEDVAY
+6573 
-6580 TIEED
+6580 
-6585 GSLTFA
+6585 
-6591 DADLLAGAADID
+6591 
-6603 GDELSITDVSYTG
+6603 
-6616 AEGVF
+6616 
-6621 TDNGD
+6621 
-6626 GTYSFAPNE
+6626 
-6635 NFNGEVSLD
+6635 
-6644 FSVSDGTET
+6644 
-6653 VDANIGVTVTD
+6653 
-6664 VNDAPVSGATSYQ
+6664 
-6677 MNEDGTITL
+6677 
-6686 SPEQLIANSSD
+6686 
-6697 VDGDVSLDSVSY
+6697 
-6709 SGADGILVQNED
+6709 
-6721 GSVTFAPN
+6721 
-6729 ENFNGDINL
+6729 
-6738 DVTVIDDDG
+6738 
-6747 ATAQTT
+6747 
-6753 AGIEVIAVNDAPVAG
+6753 
-6768 DLAYSVDE
+6768 
-6776 DGSIT
+6776 
-6781 LSQEQLLAQASDVDG
+6781 
-6796 DDLTAANLTAGDN
+6796 GDN

-6857 DIAVVED
+6857 DVAVVED
-6864 VAYTIEED
+6864 VAYTMEED

-6955 PVSGATSYQ
+6955 PVAGATSYQ

-6978 IANSSDVDGD
+6978 IANSSDVDGE
-6988 VSLDSVSYSGA
+6988 VLLDSVSYSGA

-7026 VTVIDDDGATAQ
+7026 VTVIDDDGATAETTAGIEVIAVNDAPVAGNVAYSVDEDGSITLSQ
-7038 TTAGIE
+7038 EQLLANASDVDGDALTASNLSAGDNATVIANEDGSFTITPDADFNGDIDLSFDVSDGLETVQAGVDLTVNPVNDLPTAADQSFTVEEDGTLIFTDADLLAGAADIDGDDLSITDVSYTGAEGVFTDNGDGTYSFAPNENFNGDVSLDFSVSDGTETVNANIDVTVTDVNDAPVAGATSYQMNEDGTITLSPEQLIANSSDVDGDVSLDSVSYSGADGVLVQNEDGSVTFAPNENFNGDISLDVTIIDDDGVTATTTAGIE

-7190 VRSPA
+7190 VRAPA

-7221 GYQATDGEEVVE
+7221 GYQATDGEEVVD

-7256 TNEDGAFTFDA
+7256 TDEDGAFTFDA
-7267 GDLMNLF
+7267 SDLMNLF
-7274 GDIDTTDLVVSRI
+7274 GDIDTADLVVSRI
-7287 INADGEDGGELTDN
+7287 ITADGEDGGEVTDN
-7301 GDGTWTFTPTGD
+7301 CDGTWTFTPTGD
-7313 FSGTSDLQVVVSD
+7313 FAGVSDLQVVVSD

-7337 FVRPVAD
+7337 YVRPVAD

-7393 TDGEHCDD
+7393 TDGVNTVMITEPGQYIDLFEWDISNIQMTPPEDFHGEFFVTVSATTVDYGDEPEAFEDGIDSGDFETVAGDSIILTADD
-7401 HRTGSIYRPVR
+7401 LIGLAENVDADSDDEVKLVHLADRSQGEIVDNGDGTWTFTPAPGFTGEADIAYVVDKDGVLHDEQTGVVVKEGDSQENAAPEVNSITTNEIAADATLSFTDQDMLANLSDAEGDSLSIESVSLMEGQGVIESDNQGNYHFTPAEDYTGDVQVGFIATDGENRIESFFNVDIQGGDEAAASE
-7412 MGYLKHSNDAS
+7412 GYALADDGSLTITESQLVDELGVSDTAQVVDVADANDAGFFAESGEGEWTYWPNEDFDGNLAMNVDVNDGGEVSSHSLSIQVADDSAQSDEPQVQAAQATEEQQVNVAQQPDDQAQDSEAEDSVADVTAAPGDTISISIPDEVSGNESVDYAEMSGLPEGSTVSNALDNGDGSFTISGNLEQSVSVELPEGYEGTSEIQFQGYDELGSSIDGASGSVEVEVDDQYTMQGSTQEQQPDMAGMESGGSDWTSAGGQDQGVDFTDDSGSFDSDSQTGTDQGNDFDQSSI

>member
-35 QQNQQNTIATTIATG
+35 QQNQQNTIASTIATG

-63 LEDNPSGAGNEEEAS
+63 LDDNPSGAGNAEDAS
-78 ASGGAAE
+78 ASGAGVQE
-85 EETPES
+85 DTQES
-91 DEGSDDTQSNVV
+91 GSDSDAAQSNVV
-103 GGAASDA
+103 GGAASEA
-110 SSDDASGSGG
+110 GSDNAAGSGG
-120 GSGAGAQAVGGE
+120 GPGAGAQAVGGD
-132 NAAASEGGSDAEG
+132 NAEAATGGADAEG
-145 NEDQG
+145 NEEQG

-160 AEASES
+160 ATSSES
-166 DEQQTGDDLDS
+166 GDQQVGDDLDS
-177 QTVEETFAVDVEASD
+177 QTVEETFAVDVQASD

-201 DFDSETVNETFK
+201 DFDSETTSETFK

-223 EAEQNLAYIMDED
+223 EAEQDLAYIMDED

-263 QVGADATVQEN
+263 QVGADATVQDN

-284 TDFNGELDLTFDIS
+284 ADFNGELDLTFDIS

-326 EIEEDGTLIFTDAD
+326 EIEEDGTLVFTDAD

-351 NLTVEGVTYD
+351 D
-361 GGDGI
+361 
-366 LTDNGNGTYTFAPN
+366 
-380 ENFNGDVNFGF
+380 
-391 EVSDGTDTV
+391 
-400 SANIDVSV
+400 
-408 TAVDDAPVSGDL
+408 
-420 AYSVDEDG
+420 
-428 SIRLSQEQLL
+428 
-438 SQASDV
+438 
-444 EGDDLTASELSVGGN
+444 
-459 ATVIQNDDGS
+459 
-469 FTITPDENFN
+469 
-479 GDIDISFDISD
+479 
-490 GSNTVQASA
+490 
-499 DLTVNPV
+499 
-506 NDLPVPQDQQF
+506 
-517 SVEEDGTLIFTDAD
+517 
-531 LLTGA
+531 
-536 TDIEGDNLTVEGVTY
+536 
-551 DGGDGILTDNGN
+551 
-563 GTYTFAPNENFNGDV
+563 
-578 NFGFDVSDG
+578 
-587 TDTVS
+587 
-592 ANIDVSVTAVDDA
+592 
-605 PVSGDLAY
+605 
-613 SIDED
+613 
-618 GSIRLSQE
+618 
-626 QLLSQASD
+626 
-634 VEGDDLTASGLSVG
+634 
-648 GNATVIQNDD
+648 
-658 GSFTITPDENFN
+658 
-670 GDIDISFDISDGTNT
+670 
-685 VQASAD
+685 
-691 LTVNPVND
+691 
-699 LPVPQ
+699 
-704 DQQFSVEEDG
+704 
-714 TLIFTDAELLTGA
+714 
-727 TDIEGDNLTV
+727 
-737 EGVTYDGGDGILT
+737 
-750 DNGNGTY
+750 
-757 TFAPNENFNGD
+757 
-768 VNFNF
+768 
-773 DVSDGTDT
+773 
-781 VSANIDVSV
+781 
-790 TAVDDA
+790 
-796 PVSGD
+796 
-801 LAYSVDEDGSIRLS
+801 
-815 QEQLLSQASDVEG
+815 
-828 DDLTASGLTVGGDA
+828 
-842 TVVANDDGSF
+842 
-852 TITPDEDFN
+852 
-861 GDIDI
+861 
-866 SFDIS
+866 
-871 DGTNTVQASADLT
+871 
-884 VNPVNDLPVPQDQQ
+884 
-898 FSVEEDG
+898 
-905 TLIFTDAD
+905 
-913 LLTGATD
+913 
-920 IEGDNLTV
+920 
-928 EGVTYDGGD
+928 
-937 GILTDNGNGT
+937 
-947 YTFAPNE
+947 
-954 NFNGDVNFGFDVS
+954 
-967 DGTDTVSANIDVSV
+967 
-981 TAVDDAPVSGDLAYS
+981 
-996 IDEDGSIRLSQEQLL
+996 
-1011 SQASDVEGDDL
+1011 
-1022 TASGLTVGGDA
+1022 
-1033 TVTQN
+1033 
-1038 DDGSFTITP
+1038 
-1047 DENFNG
+1047 
-1053 DIDISFD
+1053 
-1060 IADGTN
+1060 
-1066 TVQASADLTVNPVND
+1066 
-1081 LPVPQDQQ
+1081 
-1089 FSVEEDG
+1089 
-1096 TLIFTDA
+1096 
-1103 DLLTGATDIE
+1103 
-1113 GDNLTV
+1113 
-1119 EGVTYD
+1119 
-1125 GGDGILTD
+1125 
-1133 NGNGTYTFAPNEN
+1133 
-1146 FNGDVNFGFDVSDG
+1146 
-1160 TDTVS
+1160 
-1165 ANIDVSVTAVDDA
+1165 
-1178 PVSGDLAYSID
+1178 
-1189 EDGSIRLSQEQLLS
+1189 
-1203 QASDVEGDDLT
+1203 
-1214 ASSLTVGGD
+1214 
-1223 ATVVA
+1223 
-1228 NDDGSFTITPDENFN
+1228 
-1243 GDIDISFDIS
+1243 
-1253 DGTNTVQASADL
+1253 
-1265 TVNPVN
+1265 
-1271 DLPVPQ
+1271 
-1277 DQQFSIAEDGT
+1277 
-1288 LQFTDA
+1288 
-1294 DLLTGATDVEGDN
+1294 

-1313 TYEGT
+1313 SYEGT
-1318 DGVLTDLGEGSYSF
+1318 DGVLTDHGDGSYSF

-1421 NGTYIFSPNENF
+1421 DGTYTFSPNENF

-1495 EGDVE
+1495 EGNVE

-1511 IFSVNGDGTC
+1511 IFSVNSDGTC

-1531 QVQLDVTI
+1531 QVKLDVTI

-1546 VETVI
+1546 VDTVI

-1576 ITLSQD
+1576 ITLSQ
-1582 QLLSQASDVEGEDLT
+1582 
-1597 ASDLTVNGNAAVT
+1597 
-1610 ANDDGSFTIVP
+1610 
-1621 DANFNGD
+1621 
-1628 IDIQFNITDGTNTV
+1628 
-1642 QATADLTVNPVND
+1642 
-1655 LPVPQDQQFSVEE
+1655 
-1668 DGTLIFTDA
+1668 
-1677 DLLTGATDI
+1677 
-1686 EGDNLTVEGVTYDGG
+1686 
-1701 DGILTDNG
+1701 
-1709 NGTYTFAPNENFNGD
+1709 
-1724 VNFGFDVSD
+1724 
-1733 GTDTVS
+1733 
-1739 ANIDVSVTAV
+1739 
-1749 DDAPVSGDLAYSID
+1749 
-1763 EDGSIRLS
+1763 
-1771 QEQLLSQASDVE
+1771 EQLLSQVSDVE
-1783 GDDLTASGL
+1783 GDDLTASDL
-1792 SVGGNATVI
+1792 TVDGNATVTAH
-1801 QNDDGSFTITP
+1801 DDGSFT
-1812 DENFN
+1812 
-1817 GDIDISFDIS
+1817 
-1827 DGTNTVQASADLTV
+1827 L
-1841 NPVNDMPVPQDQ
+1841 
-1853 QFSVEEDGTLIFTD
+1853 
-1867 ADLLTGAT
+1867 
-1875 DIEGDNLTVEGVT
+1875 
-1888 YDGGD
+1888 
-1893 GILTDNGNGTYTFAP
+1893 
-1908 NENFNGDVNFGFD
+1908 
-1921 VSDGTNTVQASA
+1921 
-1933 DLTVNPV
+1933 
-1940 NDLPVP
+1940 
-1946 QDQQFSVEEDGT
+1946 
-1958 LIFTDADL
+1958 
-1966 LTGATDIEGDN
+1966 
-1977 LTVEAVTY
+1977 
-1985 DGGDGI
+1985 
-1991 LTDNGNGTYTFAP
+1991 
-2004 NENFNGDV
+2004 
-2012 NFGFEVSDGT
+2012 
-2022 DTVSAN
+2022 
-2028 IDVSVTAVDDAPVS
+2028 
-2042 GDLAYSVDEDGSIRL
+2042 
-2057 SQEQLLS
+2057 
-2064 QASDVE
+2064 
-2070 GDDLTASSL
+2070 
-2079 TVDGDATVVANDDG
+2079 
-2093 SFTITPDE
+2093 
-2101 NFNGDIDISFD
+2101 
-2112 ISDGTNTV
+2112 
-2120 QASADLTVNP
+2120 
-2130 VNDLPVPQDQQF
+2130 
-2142 SIAEDGTLQFT
+2142 
-2153 DADLLTGATDVEGD
+2153 
-2167 NLTVE
+2167 
-2172 GITYEGTDGVLTDLG
+2172 
-2187 EGSYSFAP
+2187 
-2195 NENFNGDVS
+2195 
-2204 FSFDVSDG
+2204 
-2212 TDTVSANIDVSVTP
+2212 
-2226 ENDPPVA
+2226 
-2233 GSTSYTVNEDNSI
+2233 
-2246 TISDAQLLATSS
+2246 
-2258 DIEGDVSIDS
+2258 
-2268 VTYSGSDGV
+2268 
-2277 LEINGNGTYIFS
+2277 
-2289 PNENFSGEIA
+2289 
-2299 LDVVVADED
+2299 
-2308 GATDATTAGIN
+2308 
-2319 VLEVNDP
+2319 
-2326 PVAGPTSY
+2326 
-2334 TIDEDSVLTFSES
+2334 
-2347 QVLLNASDVEGDVEL
+2347 
-2362 VGISYDGPDGIF
+2362 
-2374 SVNGDGTCSFAPN
+2374 
-2387 ENFNGQ
+2387 
-2393 VQLDVTI
+2393 
-2400 RDEDGAEVETV
+2400 
-2411 INVDVLPINDV
+2411 
-2422 PVSGDLAYNVNEDG
+2422 
-2436 SITLSQ
+2436 
-2442 DQLLSQA
+2442 
-2449 SDVEGEDL
+2449 
-2457 TASDLTVN
+2457 
-2465 GNAAVTANDDG
+2465 
-2476 SFTIVPDANFN
+2476 VPDANFN
-2487 GDIDIQFNITDG
+2487 GDVDIQFNITDG

-2523 QFSIAEDGTLQFTDA
+2523 QFSIEEDGTLQFTDA
-2538 DLLTGASDID
+2538 DLLTGATDID
-2548 GEDLTVEGISYT
+2548 GDDLTVEGVSYT

-2587 FSFDVSDGTD
+2587 FSFDVSDGTE

-2603 DVSVTPENDPPVA
+2603 VVSVTPENDPPVA

-2640 SDVEGAV
+2640 SDIEGAV
-2647 SVDSVTYSGTDGV
+2647 SVDTVTYSGTDGV

-2686 VADEDGSIDETTA
+2686 VADEEGAIDETTA

-2741 EVELVGIN
+2741 DVELVGIN

-2791 ETQINVDVLPINDA
+2791 ETHINVDVLPINDA

-2825 EQLLARAGDIDSD
+2825 EQLLARADDIDSD

-2849 NATIQHND
+2849 NATIQQNE
-2857 DGSYTITPNADYNG
+2857 DGSYTITPDTDYNG
-2871 DLDLNFDIID
+2871 DLDLSFDIID

-2939 NVLYTGADGVLSDI
+2939 NVLYTGADGVLSDN

-2964 NFNGDVQFSFDVFD
+2964 NFNGDVQFSFDVSD
-2978 GTDSTSA
+2978 GTGSTA
-2985 VIDVSVTPEND
+2985 AHIDVSVTPEND
-2996 PPVAGSTSYTVQED
+2996 PPVAGSTAYTVQED

-3023 SSDVEGDVSL
+3023 SSDVEGDVAL
-3033 SGVSY
+3033 SSVTY
-3038 SGDDGSFVDNGNGTY
+3038 AGDDGSFVDNGNGTY

-3088 AVNDGPETSGIQAE
+3088 AVNDGPETSGIEAE

-3129 ATNLQTNDPD
+3129 ASNLQTNDPD
-3139 ATIVANDD
+3139 VTIVANDD

-3158 NGELDFTYSISD
+3158 NGELEFTYSISD
-3170 GENEVLTTLDLT
+3170 GDNEVLTTLDLT

-3200 EEDQTVGVTL
+3200 QEDQTVGVTL

-3226 IEANVNDEWVVLE
+3226 IEANVNGEWVVLE

-3249 VRFVPSEGA
+3249 VRFVPSEDA

-3303 DEPLGAWNG
+3303 DDPLGAWNG

-3334 TVSVE
+3334 TISVE

-3364 TEVEIRAFNDDGEL
+3364 TEVEIRAFNEDGDM
-3378 IDSMTYHKEDRS
+3378 IDSMTYHKEDRGTF
-3390 NYETDYTLTTSE
+3390 ETDYTLTVDQ

-3423 TVSQTCPDEA
+3423 TVSQTCHDEA

-3455 GDSEI
+3455 GDNEI
-3460 ELTADLPNITVDTE
+3460 ELTADLPNITIDTE

-3518 TDNGDGTWTVTPGEN
+3518 TDNGDGTWTVTPDEN
-3533 FHGEIELG
+3533 FYGEIELG
-3541 YQVTDGELTDS
+3541 YQVSDGELTDD

-3583 FSADDLLVNTTDVEG
+3583 FSADDLLANTTDIEG
-3598 DALSISD
+3598 DTLSISD
-3605 ITYGGDDGDLI
+3605 ITYGGDDGDLV

-3667 PLHTQML
+3667 ALHTQML
-3674 ENGSMIIEA
+3674 ENGSIFIEV

-3722 FEPTENFSGEV
+3722 FEPAENFYGEV

-3745 APSTATVDVEIVN
+3745 APSTARVDVEIVN

-3788 TDIDGDNL
+3788 TDVDGDNL
-3796 QAVNLATNDPNAV
+3796 EAVNLSTNDPNAV
-3809 IAENSDGSFTITPSA
+3809 IVENSDGSFTITPSE

-3858 DVPDMSFTTE
+3858 DVPDMSFSTE

-3937 VVAANIDLKVEFVN
+3937 VVAVNIDLKVEFVN

-3983 DGDELFATSLETNDP
+3983 DGDELFASALETNDP

-4041 TVNPVNDIPIVAP
+4041 TVNSVNDIPIVAP
-4054 GMYHIEEDGSILFTQ
+4054 GMYHLEEDGIILFTQ
-4069 EDLLSGAIDIDGDDL
+4069 DDLLSGAIDIDGDDL

-4094 EGTITDNGDGT
+4094 EGTVTDNGDGT

-4128 DEVEQDINVH
+4128 TEVEQDLNIH

-4299 FNAMQEGQYEFRA
+4299 FDAMQDGQYEFRA

-4326 LIFIGA
+4326 LVFVAA
-4332 DGTETVVQGENGD
+4332 DGTETVIQGQNGD
-4345 AIFHGGSSSQL
+4345 AIFHGGSSAQL
-4356 NQDGLEHTRT
+4356 NQDGIEHTRT
-4366 TVNEG
+4366 TVNED

-4378 EDLYGGG
+4378 EDLYGSG
-4385 DADYA
+4385 DADYT

-4413 PDGTVN
+4413 PDGAVN
-4419 LPTTAIENSLQIQLP
+4419 LPITAFENELQLQLP
-4434 EDFNEQLE
+4434 EDFNQQFE

-4451 LSNDDSETVSQ
+4451 LSNDDSEVVSQ

-4470 AHIEHAPEALPVAA
+4470 VSVDHAPEALPVAA
-4484 TVEEDGS
+4484 TVQEDGS
-4491 ITITQEDLL
+4491 IVISQEDLL
-4500 ANARDLDGDQLTALN
+4500 ANASDLDGDQLTALN
-4515 LATDDESVTIT
+4515 LATDDDNVTIT
-4526 DNGDGTYTLTPDT
+4526 DNGDGTYTLTPDA
-4539 DFNGDVSFTF
+4539 DFNGDVNFTF

-4555 DVVSTN
+4555 DIVSTN

-4571 GPEAQDQTFTVGEDG
+4571 GPEAQDQTFTIGEDG

-4599 TDIEGDDLSVEGV
+4599 TDIEGDDLGVEGV
-4612 TYTGTDG
+4612 TYTGADG

-4649 GTDTVTANIDV
+4649 GTDTVSANIDV
-4660 SVTPENDPPV
+4660 NVTPENDPPV
-4670 AGNTS
+4670 AGSTS

-4705 SVTYTGSDGVLE
+4705 SVTYSGSDGVLE
-4717 INGDGTYTFSP
+4717 INGDGTYIFSP
-4728 NENFNGEVSLDVVVV
+4728 NENFNGEVSLDVEVT
-4743 DEDDAAVS
+4743 DEDGAIEA
-4751 TIAGITVLEVDDP
+4751 TTAGITVLEVNDP

-4773 IDEDSVLTFNESQIL
+4773 IDEDSVLTFSESQVL

-4882 LLAQASD
+4882 LLSQASD
-4889 IEGDDLT
+4889 VDGDDLT
-4896 AANLTVGGD
+4896 ASNLIVDGD
-4905 AIVTANDDGS
+4905 ATVTANDDGS

-4925 GDIDLTFDIN
+4925 GDIDLTFDIS
-4935 DGTDTFVATADL
+4935 DGTDTLVATADL
-4947 TVNPVNDLP
+4947 TVNPANDLP
-4956 QPQAQTFSIGEDGI
+4956 QPQDQAFTIGEDGVL
-4970 FNFTDEDLLTG
+4970 NFTDADLLTG
-4981 TTDIDGD
+4981 ATDVEGD
-4988 DLSVEGVTYTGADGV
+4988 DLTVEGVTYTGADGV
-5003 LTDNGDGT
+5003 LTDNGDGS

-5032 GTDTVQANIDVSVTP
+5032 GTDTVQANIDVSMTP

-5054 GSTSYTVHEDNS
+5054 GSTSYTVYEDNS

-5116 GEVSL
+5116 GDVSL
-5121 DVVVTD
+5121 VVVVTD
-5127 EDGTTESTT
+5127 EEGATEATT
-5136 AGVTVLE
+5136 AGITVLE

-5152 TSYSVNEDEVITIS
+5152 TSYSMNEDEVITIS

-5176 IEGEVAIDSVTYT
+5176 IEGEVAIDSVNYT
-5189 GADGIFTDNGN
+5189 GA
-5200 GTFSFA
+5200 
-5206 PNANF
+5206 
-5211 DGDVSLDV
+5211 
-5219 VVTDEDGATATTTA
+5219 
-5233 SIDVL
+5233 
-5238 PVNDAPVSG
+5238 
-5247 DLAYSVEEDGS
+5247 
-5258 ITLSQEQLLAQASDI
+5258 
-5273 EGDDLTAANLTVGGD
+5273 
-5288 ATVTAND
+5288 
-5295 DGSFTITPDANFNG
+5295 
-5309 DIDLAFDIN
+5309 
-5318 DGTDTLVA
+5318 
-5326 TADLTVNPVNDLPQP
+5326 
-5341 QDQTFSIGEDGILNF
+5341 
-5356 TDEDL
+5356 
-5361 LTGATDIDGDDLSV
+5361 
-5375 EGVTYTG
+5375 
-5382 ADGVLTDNGD
+5382 
-5392 GTYSFAPNENFNGD
+5392 
-5406 VNFSFDVSDGTD
+5406 
-5418 TVQANIDVSVTP
+5418 
-5430 ENDPPVAGSTSY
+5430 
-5442 TVHEDNS
+5442 
-5449 ITISNEQLLANSSDI
+5449 
-5464 EGEVVVD
+5464 
-5471 SVTYTGSDGVF
+5471 
-5482 EDNGDGT
+5482 
-5489 YTFSPN
+5489 
-5495 ENFNG
+5495 
-5500 EVSLDV
+5500 
-5506 VVTDEDGTTE
+5506 
-5516 STTAGVTVLE
+5516 
-5526 VNDPPIAGSTSY
+5526 
-5538 SVSED
+5538 
-5543 EVITISAEQLLANA
+5543 
-5557 SDIEG
+5557 
-5562 EVAIDSVT
+5562 
-5570 YTGSDG
+5570 DG

-5597 VSLDVVVTDEEG
+5597 VSLDVVVTDEDG
-5609 ATVATNASID
+5609 ATTATTASID
-5619 VLPVND
+5619 VLPIND
-5625 APVSGDLAYSIDEDG
+5625 PPVSGDLAYSIDEDG
-5640 SITLSQEQLLAQA
+5640 SITLTQEQLLSQA
-5653 ADVDGDDLTAS
+5653 SDVDGDDLTAS

-5671 ATVVDNGDGTFTVTP
+5671 ANVVDNGDGTFTVTP
-5686 GTDFNGNID
+5686 DANFNGDID
-5695 LNFDISDGTASIVA
+5695 LSFDISDGTESIVA

-5723 TSDVYANVDEDN
+5723 
-5735 VITIT
+5735 
-5740 QEQLLANAADIEG
+5740 AAD
-5753 DDLVASD
+5753 
-5760 LTLVGDDATIVDN
+5760 
-5773 GDGTFSITP
+5773 
-5782 SENFNGYIDVAYS
+5782 
-5795 ISDGDT
+5795 
-5801 PIAANLGLTVDPV
+5801 
-5814 NDAPIVSADV
+5814 
-5824 AITIEEDGSYTITQ
+5824 
-5838 EELLQFATDIEDD
+5838 
-5851 DMTAIIGEQGDETTV
+5851 
-5866 IGTVLDAETGN
+5866 
-5877 PVVGAD
+5877 
-5883 VTLTDNAGHSYTTVT
+5883 
-5898 DQSGNYSVNGPV
+5898 QS
-5910 VDQGSVTIEQE
+5910 
-5921 GSITSSFLVPAG
+5921 
-5933 EDTNGGVTAISEVLE
+5933 
-5948 ETDMRIVV
+5948 
-5956 TWGESPQDMDNH
+5956 
-5968 LWLYDT
+5968 
-5974 ETGNELDHI
+5974 
-5983 YYRDMSHDL
+5983 
-5992 GEGNVVQQDVDDTN
+5992 
-6006 GNGPETITIPNYQDA
+6006 
-6021 DMHYSVHNYTN
+6021 
-6032 RSWDVDGVEDVQVQ
+6032 
-6046 VFVGDTLVETFT
+6046 FT
-6058 PELPENPSGEH
+6058 
-6069 WHVFDIV
+6069 
-6076 NGVVVPSQD
+6076 
-6085 VGSEN
+6085 
-6090 SFELPTSEEV
+6090 
-6100 LANVNGIDISE
+6100 
-6111 LLMGDEGGDSGDTGG
+6111 
-6126 NEPSVGDVSIENALI
+6126 
-6141 TDNGDGTYT
+6141 
-6150 ITPEENFNGEFSISY
+6150 
-6165 NVDDG
+6165 
-6170 NGGVTPAELDV
+6170 
-6181 TVTAVNDLS
+6181 
-6190 VIYDH
+6190 
-6195 DYTINEDGSLTFT
+6195 
-6208 DEQLLAGTTDID
+6208 
-6220 GDGLSVESVN
+6220 
-6230 YEGTDGVFTDNGDGT
+6230 
-6245 YTFAPNENFNGNID
+6245 
-6259 LTYDVSD
+6259 
-6266 GTDVVSANIDV
+6266 
-6277 QVVPINDVPV
+6277 
-6287 AGSTTYSVEE
+6287 VEE
-6297 DGSITLSDAQL
+6297 DGT
-6308 LANSSDVEG
+6308 
-6317 EVFVS
+6317 
-6322 DVSYSGTDGVFTD
+6322 
-6335 NGDGTYTF
+6335 
-6343 APNENFN
+6343 
-6350 GDISLDVSVMD
+6350 
-6361 EDGATA
+6361 
-6367 ETTAGIDVIA
+6367 
-6377 VNDLPVAGSTTYSVD
+6377 
-6392 EDNVITVNEAQL
+6392 
-6404 LANSSDIEGDVSVSD
+6404 
-6419 VSYSG
+6419 
-6424 ADGIFTD
+6424 
-6431 NGDGTYSFA
+6431 
-6440 PNENFNGN
+6440 
-6448 VSLDV
+6448 
-6453 TVADEDGATAQTTA
+6453 
-6467 GIDVIA
+6467 
-6473 VNDAPVSGDLAYS
+6473 
-6486 VDEDGSITLSQEQL
+6486 
-6500 LAQASDVDGDDLT
+6500 
-6513 AANLTAGDN
+6513 
-6522 ATVTANDD
+6522 
-6530 GSFTITPDADFNGD
+6530 
-6544 IDLSF
+6544 
-6549 DVSDGVET
+6549 
-6557 VQAGVDLTVNP
+6557 
-6568 VNDIA
+6568 
-6573 VVEDVAY
+6573 
-6580 TIEED
+6580 
-6585 GSLTFA
+6585 LTFT

-6603 GDELSITDVSYTG
+6603 GDDLSITDVSYTG

-6635 NFNGEVSLD
+6635 NFNGDVNLG
-6644 FSVSDGTET
+6644 FTVSDGTET

-6664 VNDAPVSGATSYQ
+6664 VNDAPVAGSTSYQ
-6677 MNEDGTITL
+6677 MNEDGTITI

-6697 VDGDVSLDSVSY
+6697 VDGEVSLESVTY
-6709 SGADGILVQNED
+6709 SGSDGTLVQND
-6721 GSVTFAPN
+6721 NGSVTFTPN
-6729 ENFNGDINL
+6729 ENFNGDISL
-6738 DVTVIDDDG
+6738 DVVVTDDDG
-6747 ATAQTT
+6747 ATAT
-6753 AGIEVIAVNDAPVAG
+6753 
-6768 DLAYSVDE
+6768 
-6776 DGSIT
+6776 
-6781 LSQEQLLAQASDVDG
+6781 
-6796 DDLTAANLTAGDN
+6796 
-6809 ATVTANDDG
+6809 
-6818 SFTITPDA
+6818 
-6826 DFNGDIDLSFDL
+6826 
-6838 SDGTETVVATA
+6838 
-6849 DLTVNPVN
+6849 
-6857 DIAVVED
+6857 
-6864 VAYTIEED
+6864 
-6872 GSLTFTDEQL
+6872 
-6882 LAGASD
+6882 
-6888 IDGDE
+6888 
-6893 LSVAD
+6893 
-6898 VSYTG
+6898 
-6903 AEGVF
+6903 
-6908 TDNGDGTYTFAPNE
+6908 
-6922 NFNGD
+6922 
-6927 VSLDF
+6927 
-6932 SVSDGTETVDAN
+6932 
-6944 IDVTVT
+6944 
-6950 DVNDA
+6950 
-6955 PVSGATSYQ
+6955 
-6964 MNEDGTI
+6964 
-6971 TLSPEQL
+6971 
-6978 IANSSDVDGD
+6978 
-6988 VSLDSVSYSGA
+6988 
-6999 DGILVQNEDGS
+6999 
-7010 VTFAP
+7010 
-7015 NENFNGDINLD
+7015 
-7026 VTVIDDDGATAQ
+7026 

-7044 VLAVNDGPES
+7044 VLGVNDGPES

-7190 VRSPA
+7190 VRAPA

-7221 GYQATDGEEVVE
+7221 GYQATDGEEVVD

-7256 TNEDGAFTFDA
+7256 TDEDGAFTFDA

-7274 GDIDTTDLVVSRI
+7274 GDIDTADLVVSRI
-7287 INADGEDGGELTDN
+7287 ITADGEDGGEVTDN

-7313 FSGTSDLQVVVSD
+7313 FAGVSDLQVVVSD

-7337 FVRPVAD
+7337 YVRPVAD

-7393 TDGEHCDD
+7393 TDGVNTVMITEPGQYIDLFDWDISNIQMTPPEDFHGEFFVTVSATTVDYGDEPEAFEDGIDSGDFETVAGDSIILTADD
-7401 HRTGSIYRPVR
+7401 LIGLVENVDADSDDEVKLVHLADRSQGEIVDNGDGTWTFTPAPGFTGEADIAYVVDKDGVLHDEQTGVVVKEDDSQENAAPEVNSITTTEIAADTTLSFTDEDMLANLSDAEGDSLSIESVSLVEGQGVIESDNQGNYQFTPAEDYTGDVQVGFIATDGENRIESFFNVDIQGGDEAAASE
-7412 MGYLKHSNDAS
+7412 GYALADDGSLIITDAQLVDELGVSDSAQVVDVADANDAGFFAESGEGEWTYWPNEDFDGNLAMNVEVNDGGEVSSHSVSIQVADDSVQSDEPQVQAAQATEEQQVEVAQQADDQSQDVETEDSTADVTAAPGDTISISIPDEVSGNESVDYADMSGLPEGATVSNALDNGDGSFTISGNLEQPVSVELPEGYEGTSEIQFQGYDELGSSIDGASGSVEVEVDDQYTMQGSTQEQQPDMAGMESGGSDWTNAGGQDQGVDFTDDSGSFDSDSQTGTDQGNDFDQSSI

>member
-1 MAGENNQNNQNEDL
+1 M
-15 NDAVEQTD
+15 
-23 TNDAGTPSQQQN
+23 
-35 QQNQQNTIATTIATG
+35 
-50 AENTD
+50 
-55 AADEVNQA
+55 
-63 LEDNPSGAGNEEEAS
+63 
-78 ASGGAAE
+78 
-85 EETPES
+85 
-91 DEGSDDTQSNVV
+91 
-103 GGAASDA
+103 
-110 SSDDASGSGG
+110 
-120 GSGAGAQAVGGE
+120 
-132 NAAASEGGSDAEG
+132 
-145 NEDQG
+145 
-150 QAARTSAAPS
+150 
-160 AEASES
+160 
-166 DEQQTGDDLDS
+166 
-177 QTVEETFAVDVEASD
+177 
-192 EETISEVED
+192 
-201 DFDSETVNETFK
+201 
-213 IKVESENDAP
+213 
-223 EAEQNLAYIMDED
+223 
-236 GSITFTQEQLLEYA
+236 
-250 SDVDGDELVASNV
+250 
-263 QVGADATVQEN
+263 
-274 GDGTF
+274 
-279 TVVPS
+279 
-284 TDFNGELDLTFDIS
+284 
-298 DGQETISSAIDLTVR
+298 
-313 PINDAPVPEDKTF
+313 
-326 EIEEDGTLIFTDAD
+326 
-340 LLTGATDIEGD
+340 
-351 NLTVEGVTYD
+351 
-361 GGDGI
+361 
-366 LTDNGNGTYTFAPN
+366 
-380 ENFNGDVNFGF
+380 
-391 EVSDGTDTV
+391 
-400 SANIDVSV
+400 
-408 TAVDDAPVSGDL
+408 
-420 AYSVDEDG
+420 DEDG

-444 EGDDLTASELSVGGN
+444 EGDDLTASGLTVGGD
-459 ATVIQNDDGS
+459 ATVTQNDDGS

-490 GSNTVQASA
+490 GTNTVQASA

-536 TDIEGDNLTVEGVTY
+536 TDIEGDNLTIESVTYDGGDGILTDNGNGTYTFAPNENFNGDVNFGFDVSDGTDTVSANIDVSVTAVDDAPVSGDLAYSIDEDGSIRLSQEQLLSQASDVEGDDLTASDLTVGGDATVVANDDGSFTITPDENFNGDIDISFDISDGTNTVQASADLTVNPVNDLPVPQDQQFSVEEDGTLIFTDADLLTGATDIEGDNLTIESVTY

-634 VEGDDLTASGLSVG
+634 VEGDDLTASGLTVDG
-648 GNATVIQNDD
+648 DATVTQNDD

-685 VQASAD
+685 VQASA
-691 LTVNPVND
+691 N
-699 LPVPQ
+699 
-704 DQQFSVEEDG
+704 
-714 TLIFTDAELLTGA
+714 
-727 TDIEGDNLTV
+727 
-737 EGVTYDGGDGILT
+737 
-750 DNGNGTY
+750 
-757 TFAPNENFNGD
+757 
-768 VNFNF
+768 
-773 DVSDGTDT
+773 
-781 VSANIDVSV
+781 
-790 TAVDDA
+790 
-796 PVSGD
+796 
-801 LAYSVDEDGSIRLS
+801 
-815 QEQLLSQASDVEG
+815 
-828 DDLTASGLTVGGDA
+828 
-842 TVVANDDGSF
+842 
-852 TITPDEDFN
+852 
-861 GDIDI
+861 
-866 SFDIS
+866 
-871 DGTNTVQASADLT
+871 LT

-1033 TVTQN
+1033 TV
-1038 DDGSFTITP
+1038 
-1047 DENFNG
+1047 
-1053 DIDISFD
+1053 
-1060 IADGTN
+1060 
-1066 TVQASADLTVNPVND
+1066 
-1081 LPVPQDQQ
+1081 
-1089 FSVEEDG
+1089 
-1096 TLIFTDA
+1096 
-1103 DLLTGATDIE
+1103 
-1113 GDNLTV
+1113 
-1119 EGVTYD
+1119 
-1125 GGDGILTD
+1125 
-1133 NGNGTYTFAPNEN
+1133 
-1146 FNGDVNFGFDVSDG
+1146 
-1160 TDTVS
+1160 
-1165 ANIDVSVTAVDDA
+1165 
-1178 PVSGDLAYSID
+1178 
-1189 EDGSIRLSQEQLLS
+1189 
-1203 QASDVEGDDLT
+1203 
-1214 ASSLTVGGD
+1214 
-1223 ATVVA
+1223 VA

-1288 LQFTDA
+1288 LLFTDA

-1421 NGTYIFSPNENF
+1421 NGTYTFSPNENF

-1439 DVVVADEDGATDATT
+1439 DVVVADEDGATDSTT

-1495 EGDVE
+1495 EGDVD
-1500 LVGISYDGPDG
+1500 LVGISYDGPEG

-1551 NVDVLPINDVPVSG
+1551 NVDVLPINDAPVSG

-1597 ASDLTVNGNAAVT
+1597 ASDLTVG
-1610 ANDDGSFTIVP
+1610 
-1621 DANFNGD
+1621 
-1628 IDIQFNITDGTNTV
+1628 
-1642 QATADLTVNPVND
+1642 
-1655 LPVPQDQQFSVEE
+1655 
-1668 DGTLIFTDA
+1668 
-1677 DLLTGATDI
+1677 
-1686 EGDNLTVEGVTYDGG
+1686 
-1701 DGILTDNG
+1701 
-1709 NGTYTFAPNENFNGD
+1709 
-1724 VNFGFDVSD
+1724 
-1733 GTDTVS
+1733 
-1739 ANIDVSVTAV
+1739 
-1749 DDAPVSGDLAYSID
+1749 
-1763 EDGSIRLS
+1763 
-1771 QEQLLSQASDVE
+1771 
-1783 GDDLTASGL
+1783 
-1792 SVGGNATVI
+1792 
-1801 QNDDGSFTITP
+1801 
-1812 DENFN
+1812 
-1817 GDIDISFDIS
+1817 
-1827 DGTNTVQASADLTV
+1827 
-1841 NPVNDMPVPQDQ
+1841 
-1853 QFSVEEDGTLIFTD
+1853 
-1867 ADLLTGAT
+1867 
-1875 DIEGDNLTVEGVT
+1875 
-1888 YDGGD
+1888 
-1893 GILTDNGNGTYTFAP
+1893 
-1908 NENFNGDVNFGFD
+1908 
-1921 VSDGTNTVQASA
+1921 
-1933 DLTVNPV
+1933 
-1940 NDLPVP
+1940 
-1946 QDQQFSVEEDGT
+1946 
-1958 LIFTDADL
+1958 
-1966 LTGATDIEGDN
+1966 
-1977 LTVEAVTY
+1977 
-1985 DGGDGI
+1985 
-1991 LTDNGNGTYTFAP
+1991 
-2004 NENFNGDV
+2004 
-2012 NFGFEVSDGT
+2012 
-2022 DTVSAN
+2022 
-2028 IDVSVTAVDDAPVS
+2028 
-2042 GDLAYSVDEDGSIRL
+2042 
-2057 SQEQLLS
+2057 
-2064 QASDVE
+2064 
-2070 GDDLTASSL
+2070 
-2079 TVDGDATVVANDDG
+2079 GDATVVANDDG

-2101 NFNGDIDISFD
+2101 
-2112 ISDGTNTV
+2112 
-2120 QASADLTVNP
+2120 
-2130 VNDLPVPQDQQF
+2130 
-2142 SIAEDGTLQFT
+2142 
-2153 DADLLTGATDVEGD
+2153 
-2167 NLTVE
+2167 
-2172 GITYEGTDGVLTDLG
+2172 
-2187 EGSYSFAP
+2187 
-2195 NENFNGDVS
+2195 
-2204 FSFDVSDG
+2204 
-2212 TDTVSANIDVSVTP
+2212 
-2226 ENDPPVA
+2226 
-2233 GSTSYTVNEDNSI
+2233 
-2246 TISDAQLLATSS
+2246 
-2258 DIEGDVSIDS
+2258 
-2268 VTYSGSDGV
+2268 
-2277 LEINGNGTYIFS
+2277 
-2289 PNENFSGEIA
+2289 
-2299 LDVVVADED
+2299 
-2308 GATDATTAGIN
+2308 
-2319 VLEVNDP
+2319 
-2326 PVAGPTSY
+2326 
-2334 TIDEDSVLTFSES
+2334 
-2347 QVLLNASDVEGDVEL
+2347 
-2362 VGISYDGPDGIF
+2362 
-2374 SVNGDGTCSFAPN
+2374 
-2387 ENFNGQ
+2387 
-2393 VQLDVTI
+2393 
-2400 RDEDGAEVETV
+2400 
-2411 INVDVLPINDV
+2411 
-2422 PVSGDLAYNVNEDG
+2422 
-2436 SITLSQ
+2436 
-2442 DQLLSQA
+2442 
-2449 SDVEGEDL
+2449 
-2457 TASDLTVN
+2457 
-2465 GNAAVTANDDG
+2465 
-2476 SFTIVPDANFN
+2476 NFN

-2538 DLLTGASDID
+2538 DLLTGATDID
-2548 GEDLTVEGISYT
+2548 GDDLTVEGISYT

-2587 FSFDVSDGTD
+2587 FSFDVSDGTE

-2640 SDVEGAV
+2640 SDIEGAV
-2647 SVDSVTYSGTDGV
+2647 SVDTVTYSGTDGV

-2686 VADEDGSIDETTA
+2686 VADEEGAIDETTA

-2741 EVELVGIN
+2741 DVELVGIN

-2791 ETQINVDVLPINDA
+2791 ETHINVDVLPINDA

-2881 NDGGEVQVGLD
+2881 NDGGSVQVGLD
-2892 ITVNPL
+2892 ITVNPV

-2939 NVLYTGADGVLSDI
+2939 NVLYTGADGVLSDN

-2964 NFNGDVQFSFDVFD
+2964 NFNGDVQFSFDVSD

-3113 EQLLANATDI
+3113 EQLLANATDV

-3129 ATNLQTNDPD
+3129 ASNLQTNDPD
-3139 ATIVANDD
+3139 ATIVTNDD

-3182 VNPVNDAPEAGEE
+3182 VNPVNDAPEAGDE

-3200 EEDQTVGVTL
+3200 QEDQTVGVTL

-3249 VRFVPSEGA
+3249 VRFVPSEDA

-3303 DEPLGAWNG
+3303 DDPLGAWNG

-3364 TEVEIRAFNDDGEL
+3364 TEVEIKAFNEDGDL
-3378 IDSMTYHKEDRS
+3378 IDSMTYHKEDRGTF
-3390 NYETDYTLTTSE
+3390 ETDYTLTVDQ

-3423 TVSQTCPDEA
+3423 TVSQTFHDEA

-3455 GDSEI
+3455 GDNEI
-3460 ELTADLPNITVDTE
+3460 ELTADLPNITVDTD

-3501 DIQNL
+3501 DIENL

-3518 TDNGDGTWTVTPGEN
+3518 TDNGDGTWTVTPDEN

-3575 TDEDQGIT
+3575 TDEDEGIT
-3583 FSADDLLVNTTDVEG
+3583 FSADDLLANTTDVEG
-3598 DALSISD
+3598 DTLSISD
-3605 ITYGGDDGDLI
+3605 ITYGGDNGDLV

-3722 FEPTENFSGEV
+3722 FEPAEDFYGEV

-3745 APSTATVDVEIVN
+3745 APSTARVDVEIVN

-3788 TDIDGDNL
+3788 TDVDGDNL
-3796 QAVNLATNDPNAV
+3796 EAVNFATNDPNAV
-3809 IAENSDGSFTITPSA
+3809 VVENPDGSFTITPSA

-3983 DGDELFATSLETNDP
+3983 DGDELFASALETNDP

-4054 GMYHIEEDGSILFTQ
+4054 GMYHIEEDGSILLTQ
-4069 EDLLSGAIDIDGDDL
+4069 EDLLSAAIDIDGDDL

-4094 EGTITDNGDGT
+4094 EGTVTDNGDGT

-4151 DGDGVNVDDEAIL
+4151 DGDGVNVDDQAIL

-4277 FQVAEGES
+4277 FQVEEGES

-4299 FNAMQEGQYEFRA
+4299 FDAMQDGQYEFRA

-4326 LIFIGA
+4326 LVFVAA
-4332 DGTETVVQGENGD
+4332 DGTETVIQGQNGD

-4356 NQDGLEHTRT
+4356 NQDGIEHTRT
-4366 TVNEG
+4366 TVNED

-4385 DADYA
+4385 DADYS

-4419 LPTTAIENSLQIQLP
+4419 LPTTAIENALQIQLP

-4470 AHIEHAPEALPVAA
+4470 AHIEHAPEALPVSA

-4491 ITITQEDLL
+4491 IIITQEDLL

-4526 DNGDGTYTLTPDT
+4526 DNGDGTYTLTPDA

-4571 GPEAQDQTFTVGEDG
+4571 GPEAQDHAFTVGEDG

-4612 TYTGTDG
+4612 TYTGADG

-4670 AGNTS
+4670 AGSTS

-4705 SVTYTGSDGVLE
+4705 NVTYSGSDGVLE

-4728 NENFNGEVSLDVVVV
+4728 NENFNGEVSLDVVVT
-4743 DEDDAAVS
+4743 DEDGATEA
-4751 TIAGITVLEVDDP
+4751 TTAGITVLEVNDS

-4773 IDEDSVLTFNESQIL
+4773 IDEDSVLTFNESQVL

-4848 YITVDV
+4848 FITVDV

-4882 LLAQASD
+4882 LLSQASD
-4889 IEGDDLT
+4889 VDGDDLT
-4896 AANLTVGGD
+4896 ASNLIVDGD
-4905 AIVTANDDGS
+4905 ATVVANDDGS

-4925 GDIDLTFDIN
+4925 GDIDLTFDIS
-4935 DGTDTFVATADL
+4935 DGTDTLVATADL

-4956 QPQAQTFSIGEDGI
+4956 QPQDQTFSIGEDGI
-4970 FNFTDEDLLTG
+4970 LNFTDEDLLTG
-4981 TTDIDGD
+4981 ATDIDGD

-5003 LTDNGDGT
+5003 LTDNGDGSYSFAPNENFNGDVNFSFDVSDGT
-5011 YSFAPNENFNG
+5011 DTVQANIDVSVTPENDPPVAGSTSYTVHEDNSITISDEQLLANSSDIEGDVAVDSVTYTGADGVFEDNGDGTYTFSPNENFNGEVSLDVVVTDEEGATEATTAGITVLEVNDPPIAGSTSYSVNEDEVITISSEQLLANASDIEGEVAIDSVNYTGSDGIFTDNGDGTFSFAPNANFDGDVSLDVVVTDEEGATVATNASIDVLPVNDAPVSGDLAYSVDEDGSITLSQEQLLAQASDVDGDDLTAANLTVGGDATVTANDDGSFTITPDANFNGDIDLNFDITDGDATLQATADLTVNPVNDLPTVGEPQFVTQEDTSFTFTEEQLLQNAGDIDGDNLSVENVASNSGTLVDNGDGTYTFAPNENFDGNVNVTFDVNDGTATVPAEATIDVQSVVDMPELSIASDLVIASDNFESGSNGWNTGTESSQGFESGDMLGRIGGTGGDEAVSKTYDIPSDVSEVNISFSFYEIDSWDGESFQIFVGGEELTSLDNSAFQTQDGTTTLYDSAGNEVGEVVHGVSQGEGFSGWNDQAHQINLTVPVEDGQLELGFGSTLNQGVSDESFGIDNIEITVSDADYQIIGTEDTPVPLDIDAALTDTDGSENLAILIEDVPEGSSLSAGTDNGDGTWSLQPGELEGLEFIPSGDFNGDVVLTVNATSTDVDTGTTATATQDVTIHISPANDAPEVDGDISAVTAEDNSITLTQEQLLEHAVDIDGDDLSAINLTTNDENATVQMNDDGSFTITPSENFNGNIEFSYDVTDGEDMVAAGLDLTVTPVNDAPEPQDQAFTIGEDGVLNFTDADLLTGATDVEGDDLTVEGVTYTGADGVLTDNGDGSYSFAPNENFNG

-5116 GEVSL
+5116 GDVSL
-5121 DVVVTD
+5121 AVVVTD
-5127 EDGTTESTT
+5127 EEGATEATT
-5136 AGVTVLE
+5136 AGITVLE

-5166 AEQLLANASD
+5166 AEQLLANSSD

-5219 VVTDEDGATATTTA
+5219 VVTDEDGATVATSA
-5233 SIDVL
+5233 GIDVL
-5238 PVNDAPVSG
+5238 P
-5247 DLAYSVEEDGS
+5247 
-5258 ITLSQEQLLAQASDI
+5258 
-5273 EGDDLTAANLTVGGD
+5273 
-5288 ATVTAND
+5288 
-5295 DGSFTITPDANFNG
+5295 
-5309 DIDLAFDIN
+5309 IN
-5318 DGTDTLVA
+5318 D
-5326 TADLTVNPVNDLPQP
+5326 P
-5341 QDQTFSIGEDGILNF
+5341 
-5356 TDEDL
+5356 
-5361 LTGATDIDGDDLSV
+5361 
-5375 EGVTYTG
+5375 
-5382 ADGVLTDNGD
+5382 
-5392 GTYSFAPNENFNGD
+5392 
-5406 VNFSFDVSDGTD
+5406 
-5418 TVQANIDVSVTP
+5418 
-5430 ENDPPVAGSTSY
+5430 
-5442 TVHEDNS
+5442 
-5449 ITISNEQLLANSSDI
+5449 
-5464 EGEVVVD
+5464 
-5471 SVTYTGSDGVF
+5471 
-5482 EDNGDGT
+5482 
-5489 YTFSPN
+5489 
-5495 ENFNG
+5495 
-5500 EVSLDV
+5500 
-5506 VVTDEDGTTE
+5506 
-5516 STTAGVTVLE
+5516 
-5526 VNDPPIAGSTSY
+5526 
-5538 SVSED
+5538 
-5543 EVITISAEQLLANA
+5543 
-5557 SDIEG
+5557 
-5562 EVAIDSVT
+5562 
-5570 YTGSDG
+5570 
-5576 IFTDN
+5576 
-5581 GDGTFSFAPNA
+5581 
-5592 NFDGD
+5592 
-5597 VSLDVVVTDEEG
+5597 
-5609 ATVATNASID
+5609 
-5619 VLPVND
+5619 
-5625 APVSGDLAYSIDEDG
+5625 PVSGDLAYSIDEDG
-5640 SITLSQEQLLAQA
+5640 SITLTQEQLLSQA
-5653 ADVDGDDLTAS
+5653 SDVDGDDLTAS

-5686 GTDFNGNID
+5686 
-5695 LNFDISDGTASIVA
+5695 
-5709 NADLTVNPVNDLPT
+5709 
-5723 TSDVYANVDEDN
+5723 
-5735 VITIT
+5735 
-5740 QEQLLANAADIEG
+5740 
-5753 DDLVASD
+5753 
-5760 LTLVGDDATIVDN
+5760 
-5773 GDGTFSITP
+5773 
-5782 SENFNGYIDVAYS
+5782 
-5795 ISDGDT
+5795 
-5801 PIAANLGLTVDPV
+5801 
-5814 NDAPIVSADV
+5814 
-5824 AITIEEDGSYTITQ
+5824 
-5838 EELLQFATDIEDD
+5838 
-5851 DMTAIIGEQGDETTV
+5851 
-5866 IGTVLDAETGN
+5866 
-5877 PVVGAD
+5877 
-5883 VTLTDNAGHSYTTVT
+5883 
-5898 DQSGNYSVNGPV
+5898 
-5910 VDQGSVTIEQE
+5910 
-5921 GSITSSFLVPAG
+5921 
-5933 EDTNGGVTAISEVLE
+5933 
-5948 ETDMRIVV
+5948 
-5956 TWGESPQDMDNH
+5956 
-5968 LWLYDT
+5968 
-5974 ETGNELDHI
+5974 
-5983 YYRDMSHDL
+5983 
-5992 GEGNVVQQDVDDTN
+5992 
-6006 GNGPETITIPNYQDA
+6006 
-6021 DMHYSVHNYTN
+6021 
-6032 RSWDVDGVEDVQVQ
+6032 
-6046 VFVGDTLVETFT
+6046 
-6058 PELPENPSGEH
+6058 
-6069 WHVFDIV
+6069 
-6076 NGVVVPSQD
+6076 
-6085 VGSEN
+6085 
-6090 SFELPTSEEV
+6090 
-6100 LANVNGIDISE
+6100 
-6111 LLMGDEGGDSGDTGG
+6111 
-6126 NEPSVGDVSIENALI
+6126 
-6141 TDNGDGTYT
+6141 
-6150 ITPEENFNGEFSISY
+6150 
-6165 NVDDG
+6165 
-6170 NGGVTPAELDV
+6170 
-6181 TVTAVNDLS
+6181 
-6190 VIYDH
+6190 
-6195 DYTINEDGSLTFT
+6195 
-6208 DEQLLAGTTDID
+6208 
-6220 GDGLSVESVN
+6220 
-6230 YEGTDGVFTDNGDGT
+6230 
-6245 YTFAPNENFNGNID
+6245 
-6259 LTYDVSD
+6259 
-6266 GTDVVSANIDV
+6266 
-6277 QVVPINDVPV
+6277 
-6287 AGSTTYSVEE
+6287 
-6297 DGSITLSDAQL
+6297 
-6308 LANSSDVEG
+6308 
-6317 EVFVS
+6317 
-6322 DVSYSGTDGVFTD
+6322 
-6335 NGDGTYTF
+6335 
-6343 APNENFN
+6343 
-6350 GDISLDVSVMD
+6350 
-6361 EDGATA
+6361 
-6367 ETTAGIDVIA
+6367 
-6377 VNDLPVAGSTTYSVD
+6377 
-6392 EDNVITVNEAQL
+6392 
-6404 LANSSDIEGDVSVSD
+6404 
-6419 VSYSG
+6419 
-6424 ADGIFTD
+6424 
-6431 NGDGTYSFA
+6431 
-6440 PNENFNGN
+6440 
-6448 VSLDV
+6448 
-6453 TVADEDGATAQTTA
+6453 
-6467 GIDVIA
+6467 
-6473 VNDAPVSGDLAYS
+6473 
-6486 VDEDGSITLSQEQL
+6486 
-6500 LAQASDVDGDDLT
+6500 
-6513 AANLTAGDN
+6513 
-6522 ATVTANDD
+6522 
-6530 GSFTITPDADFNGD
+6530 
-6544 IDLSF
+6544 
-6549 DVSDGVET
+6549 
-6557 VQAGVDLTVNP
+6557 
-6568 VNDIA
+6568 
-6573 VVEDVAY
+6573 
-6580 TIEED
+6580 
-6585 GSLTFA
+6585 
-6591 DADLLAGAADID
+6591 
-6603 GDELSITDVSYTG
+6603 
-6616 AEGVF
+6616 
-6621 TDNGD
+6621 
-6626 GTYSFAPNE
+6626 
-6635 NFNGEVSLD
+6635 
-6644 FSVSDGTET
+6644 
-6653 VDANIGVTVTD
+6653 DAN
-6664 VNDAPVSGATSYQ
+6664 
-6677 MNEDGTITL
+6677 
-6686 SPEQLIANSSD
+6686 
-6697 VDGDVSLDSVSY
+6697 
-6709 SGADGILVQNED
+6709 
-6721 GSVTFAPN
+6721 
-6729 ENFNGDINL
+6729 
-6738 DVTVIDDDG
+6738 
-6747 ATAQTT
+6747 
-6753 AGIEVIAVNDAPVAG
+6753 
-6768 DLAYSVDE
+6768 
-6776 DGSIT
+6776 
-6781 LSQEQLLAQASDVDG
+6781 
-6796 DDLTAANLTAGDN
+6796 
-6809 ATVTANDDG
+6809 
-6818 SFTITPDA
+6818 
-6826 DFNGDIDLSFDL
+6826 FNGDIDLSFDL

-6955 PVSGATSYQ
+6955 PVAGATSYQ

-6978 IANSSDVDGD
+6978 IANSSDVDGE

-7038 TTAGIE
+7038 TTAGIEVIAVNDAPVAGNVAYSVDEDGSITLSQEQLLANASDVDGDALTASNLSAGDNATVTANEDGSFTITPDADFNGDIDLSFDVSDGLETVQAGVDLTVNPVNDLPTAEDQNFTVEEDGTLIFTDADLLAGAADIDGDDLSISDVSYTGAEGVFTDNGDGTYSFAPNENFNGDVNLGFTVTDGTETVDANIGVTVTDVNDAPVAGSTSYQMNEDGTITISPEQLIANSSDVDGEVSLESVTYTGSDGTLVQNDNGSVTFTPNENFNGDISLDVVVTDDDGATATTTAGIE

-7151 APTIEMQGEEDVV
+7151 APMIEMQGEEDVV

-7190 VRSPA
+7190 VRAPA

-7221 GYQATDGEEVVE
+7221 GYQATDGEEVVD

-7274 GDIDTTDLVVSRI
+7274 GDIDTADLVVSRI
-7287 INADGEDGGELTDN
+7287 ITADGEDGGEVTDN

-7313 FSGTSDLQVVVSD
+7313 FAGVSDLQVVVSD

-7337 FVRPVAD
+7337 YVRPVAD
-7344 GAVITTDHD
+7344 GAVISTDHD

-7393 TDGEHCDD
+7393 TDGVNTVMITEPGQYIDLFDWDISNIQMTPPEDFHGEFFVTVSATTVDYGDEPEAFEDGIDSGDFETVAGDSIILTADD
-7401 HRTGSIYRPVR
+7401 LIGLAENVDADSDDEVKLVHLADRSQGEIVDNGDGTWTFTPAPGFTGEADIAYVVDKDGVLHDEQTGVVVKEGDSQGNAAPEVNSITTTEIAADATLSFTDEDMLANLSDTEGDSLSIESVSLMEGQGVIESDNQGNYQFTPAEDYTGDVQVGFIATDGENRIESFFNVDIQSGDEAAASE
-7412 MGYLKHSNDAS
+7412 GYTLADDGSLTITDAQLVDELGVSDSAQVVDVADANDAGFFAESGEGEWTYWPNEDFDGNLAMNVEVNDGGEVSSHSLSIQVEDDSVQSDEPQVQAAQATEEQQVEVAQQADDQAQDAETEDSAADVTAAPGDTISISIPDEVSGNESVDYADMSGLPEGATVSNALDNGDGSFTISGNLEQPVSVELPEGYEGTSEIQFQGYDELGSSIDGASGSVEVEVDDQYTMQGSTQEQQPDMAGMESGGSDWTSAGGQDQGVDFTDDSGSFDSDSQTGTDQGNDFDQSSI

>member
-35 QQNQQNTIATTIATG
+35 QQNQQNTIASTVATG

-55 AADEVNQA
+55 AADEINQA
-63 LEDNPSGAGNEEEAS
+63 LEDNPSGAGNAEDAS
-78 ASGGAAE
+78 ASGAAVQ
-85 EETPES
+85 EETTES
-91 DEGSDDTQSNVV
+91 SSDSDAAQSNVV
-103 GGAASDA
+103 DGAATETGTDGA
-110 SSDDASGSGG
+110 TAGSG
-120 GSGAGAQAVGGE
+120 GSGAGAQAVGGGE
-132 NAAASEGGSDAEG
+132 STSSDGGTDAEG
-145 NEDQG
+145 NEGQG
-150 QAARTSAAPS
+150 QAATTSASLNADS
-160 AEASES
+160 S
-166 DEQQTGDDLDS
+166 DSGEQQANDDLDS
-177 QTVEETFAVDVEASD
+177 QTIEETFAVDVQASD
-192 EETISEVED
+192 EESISEVED
-201 DFDSETVNETFK
+201 DFDSETVSETFK
-213 IKVESENDAP
+213 IQVESENDAP
-223 EAEQNLAYIMDED
+223 EVEQDLAYIMDED

-263 QVGADATVQEN
+263 QVGADATVQDN

-284 TDFNGELDLTFDIS
+284 ADFNGELDLTFDIS
-298 DGQETISSAIDLTVR
+298 DGQDTVSSAIDLTVR

-326 EIEEDGTLIFTDAD
+326 EI
-340 LLTGATDIEGD
+340 
-351 NLTVEGVTYD
+351 
-361 GGDGI
+361 
-366 LTDNGNGTYTFAPN
+366 
-380 ENFNGDVNFGF
+380 
-391 EVSDGTDTV
+391 
-400 SANIDVSV
+400 
-408 TAVDDAPVSGDL
+408 
-420 AYSVDEDG
+420 
-428 SIRLSQEQLL
+428 
-438 SQASDV
+438 
-444 EGDDLTASELSVGGN
+444 
-459 ATVIQNDDGS
+459 
-469 FTITPDENFN
+469 
-479 GDIDISFDISD
+479 
-490 GSNTVQASA
+490 
-499 DLTVNPV
+499 
-506 NDLPVPQDQQF
+506 
-517 SVEEDGTLIFTDAD
+517 EEDGTLIFTDAD

-613 SIDED
+613 S
-618 GSIRLSQE
+618 
-626 QLLSQASD
+626 
-634 VEGDDLTASGLSVG
+634 V
-648 GNATVIQNDD
+648 
-658 GSFTITPDENFN
+658 
-670 GDIDISFDISDGTNT
+670 
-685 VQASAD
+685 
-691 LTVNPVND
+691 
-699 LPVPQ
+699 
-704 DQQFSVEEDG
+704 
-714 TLIFTDAELLTGA
+714 
-727 TDIEGDNLTV
+727 
-737 EGVTYDGGDGILT
+737 
-750 DNGNGTY
+750 
-757 TFAPNENFNGD
+757 
-768 VNFNF
+768 
-773 DVSDGTDT
+773 
-781 VSANIDVSV
+781 
-790 TAVDDA
+790 
-796 PVSGD
+796 
-801 LAYSVDEDGSIRLS
+801 
-815 QEQLLSQASDVEG
+815 
-828 DDLTASGLTVGGDA
+828 
-842 TVVANDDGSF
+842 
-852 TITPDEDFN
+852 
-861 GDIDI
+861 
-866 SFDIS
+866 
-871 DGTNTVQASADLT
+871 
-884 VNPVNDLPVPQDQQ
+884 
-898 FSVEEDG
+898 
-905 TLIFTDAD
+905 
-913 LLTGATD
+913 
-920 IEGDNLTV
+920 
-928 EGVTYDGGD
+928 
-937 GILTDNGNGT
+937 
-947 YTFAPNE
+947 
-954 NFNGDVNFGFDVS
+954 
-967 DGTDTVSANIDVSV
+967 
-981 TAVDDAPVSGDLAYS
+981 
-996 IDEDGSIRLSQEQLL
+996 
-1011 SQASDVEGDDL
+1011 
-1022 TASGLTVGGDA
+1022 
-1033 TVTQN
+1033 
-1038 DDGSFTITP
+1038 
-1047 DENFNG
+1047 
-1053 DIDISFD
+1053 
-1060 IADGTN
+1060 
-1066 TVQASADLTVNPVND
+1066 
-1081 LPVPQDQQ
+1081 
-1089 FSVEEDG
+1089 
-1096 TLIFTDA
+1096 
-1103 DLLTGATDIE
+1103 
-1113 GDNLTV
+1113 
-1119 EGVTYD
+1119 
-1125 GGDGILTD
+1125 
-1133 NGNGTYTFAPNEN
+1133 
-1146 FNGDVNFGFDVSDG
+1146 
-1160 TDTVS
+1160 
-1165 ANIDVSVTAVDDA
+1165 
-1178 PVSGDLAYSID
+1178 D

-1223 ATVVA
+1223 ATVTQ

-1294 DLLTGATDVEGDN
+1294 DLLTGATDIEGDD

-1313 TYEGT
+1313 SYEGT
-1318 DGVLTDLGEGSYSF
+1318 DGVLTDHGDGSYSF
-1332 APNENFNGDVSFS
+1332 APNENFNGEVNFS

-1421 NGTYIFSPNENF
+1421 NGTYTFSPNENF

-1439 DVVVADEDGATDATT
+1439 DVVVTDEEGATDATT
-1454 AGINVLEVND
+1454 AGITVLEVND

-1476 EDSVLTFSESQ
+1476 EDSVLTFNESQ

-1546 VETVI
+1546 VDTVI
-1551 NVDVLPINDVPVSG
+1551 NVDVLPINDAPVSG

-1576 ITLSQD
+1576 ITLSQE
-1582 QLLSQASDVEGEDLT
+1582 QLLSQASDVEGQDLT
-1597 ASDLTVNGNAAVT
+1597 ASDLTVDGSATVT
-1610 ANDDGSFTIVP
+1610 ANDDGSFTITP

-1628 IDIQFNITDGTNTV
+1628 IDIQFN
-1642 QATADLTVNPVND
+1642 
-1655 LPVPQDQQFSVEE
+1655 
-1668 DGTLIFTDA
+1668 
-1677 DLLTGATDI
+1677 
-1686 EGDNLTVEGVTYDGG
+1686 
-1701 DGILTDNG
+1701 
-1709 NGTYTFAPNENFNGD
+1709 
-1724 VNFGFDVSD
+1724 
-1733 GTDTVS
+1733 
-1739 ANIDVSVTAV
+1739 
-1749 DDAPVSGDLAYSID
+1749 
-1763 EDGSIRLS
+1763 
-1771 QEQLLSQASDVE
+1771 
-1783 GDDLTASGL
+1783 
-1792 SVGGNATVI
+1792 
-1801 QNDDGSFTITP
+1801 
-1812 DENFN
+1812 
-1817 GDIDISFDIS
+1817 
-1827 DGTNTVQASADLTV
+1827 
-1841 NPVNDMPVPQDQ
+1841 
-1853 QFSVEEDGTLIFTD
+1853 
-1867 ADLLTGAT
+1867 
-1875 DIEGDNLTVEGVT
+1875 
-1888 YDGGD
+1888 
-1893 GILTDNGNGTYTFAP
+1893 
-1908 NENFNGDVNFGFD
+1908 
-1921 VSDGTNTVQASA
+1921 
-1933 DLTVNPV
+1933 
-1940 NDLPVP
+1940 
-1946 QDQQFSVEEDGT
+1946 
-1958 LIFTDADL
+1958 
-1966 LTGATDIEGDN
+1966 
-1977 LTVEAVTY
+1977 
-1985 DGGDGI
+1985 
-1991 LTDNGNGTYTFAP
+1991 
-2004 NENFNGDV
+2004 
-2012 NFGFEVSDGT
+2012 
-2022 DTVSAN
+2022 
-2028 IDVSVTAVDDAPVS
+2028 
-2042 GDLAYSVDEDGSIRL
+2042 
-2057 SQEQLLS
+2057 
-2064 QASDVE
+2064 
-2070 GDDLTASSL
+2070 
-2079 TVDGDATVVANDDG
+2079 
-2093 SFTITPDE
+2093 
-2101 NFNGDIDISFD
+2101 
-2112 ISDGTNTV
+2112 
-2120 QASADLTVNP
+2120 
-2130 VNDLPVPQDQQF
+2130 
-2142 SIAEDGTLQFT
+2142 
-2153 DADLLTGATDVEGD
+2153 
-2167 NLTVE
+2167 
-2172 GITYEGTDGVLTDLG
+2172 
-2187 EGSYSFAP
+2187 
-2195 NENFNGDVS
+2195 
-2204 FSFDVSDG
+2204 
-2212 TDTVSANIDVSVTP
+2212 
-2226 ENDPPVA
+2226 
-2233 GSTSYTVNEDNSI
+2233 
-2246 TISDAQLLATSS
+2246 
-2258 DIEGDVSIDS
+2258 
-2268 VTYSGSDGV
+2268 
-2277 LEINGNGTYIFS
+2277 
-2289 PNENFSGEIA
+2289 
-2299 LDVVVADED
+2299 
-2308 GATDATTAGIN
+2308 
-2319 VLEVNDP
+2319 
-2326 PVAGPTSY
+2326 
-2334 TIDEDSVLTFSES
+2334 
-2347 QVLLNASDVEGDVEL
+2347 LN
-2362 VGISYDGPDGIF
+2362 
-2374 SVNGDGTCSFAPN
+2374 
-2387 ENFNGQ
+2387 
-2393 VQLDVTI
+2393 
-2400 RDEDGAEVETV
+2400 
-2411 INVDVLPINDV
+2411 
-2422 PVSGDLAYNVNEDG
+2422 
-2436 SITLSQ
+2436 
-2442 DQLLSQA
+2442 
-2449 SDVEGEDL
+2449 
-2457 TASDLTVN
+2457 
-2465 GNAAVTANDDG
+2465 
-2476 SFTIVPDANFN
+2476 
-2487 GDIDIQFNITDG
+2487 DG

-2510 VNPVNDLPVPQDQ
+2510 VNPVNDLPAPQDQ
-2523 QFSIAEDGTLQFTDA
+2523 QFSIEEDGTLQFTDA

-2548 GEDLTVEGISYT
+2548 GDDLTVEGISYT

-2587 FSFDVSDGTD
+2587 FSFDVSDGTE

-2616 GSTSYMVNEDNAI
+2616 GSTSYMVNEDNTI
-2629 TISDEQLLANS
+2629 TISDEQLLVNS

-2647 SVDSVTYSGTDGV
+2647 SIDSVTYSGTDGV

-2726 FSESQILVNASDIEG
+2726 FSESQILVNASDVEG
-2741 EVELVGIN
+2741 GVELVGIN
-2749 YDGSDGIFTVNG
+2749 YDGSDGIFIVNG

-2772 FNGQVQLGVTIQ
+2772 FNGQVQLGVTIK

-2791 ETQINVDVLPINDA
+2791 DTHINVDVLPIND
-2805 PVSGDLAY
+2805 PPTSGDLAY

-2825 EQLLARAGDIDSD
+2825 DQLLARAGDIDSE

-2849 NATIQHND
+2849 NATIQQND
-2857 DGSYTITPNADYNG
+2857 DGSYTITPDADYNG
-2871 DLDLNFDIID
+2871 DLDLSFDIID
-2881 NDGGEVQVGLD
+2881 NDGGSVQVGLD

-2898 NDLPQAQDQQFTI
+2898 NDLPQAQDQQFSI

-2939 NVLYTGADGVLSDI
+2939 NVLYTGADGVLSDN

-2964 NFNGDVQFSFDVFD
+2964 NFNGEVQFSFDVSD
-2978 GTDSTSA
+2978 GTGSTAA

-3023 SSDVEGDVSL
+3023 SSDVEGDVAL
-3033 SGVSY
+3033 SSVTY
-3038 SGDDGSFVDNGNGTY
+3038 AGDDGSFVDNGNGTY

-3073 EDGATATTTAGIDVI
+3073 EAGATATTTAGIDVI

-3113 EQLLANATDI
+3113 EQLLANATDV

-3129 ATNLQTNDPD
+3129 ASNLQTNDPD
-3139 ATIVANDD
+3139 ATIVTNDD

-3170 GENEVLTTLDLT
+3170 GDNEVLTTLDLT

-3200 EEDQTVGVTL
+3200 QEDQTVGVTL

-3226 IEANVNDEWVVLE
+3226 IEANLDNEWVVLE

-3303 DEPLGAWNG
+3303 DDPLGAWNG
-3312 NTHIGHGIGD
+3312 NTHIGHGLGD

-3356 FMEESRHF
+3356 FMEDSRHF
-3364 TEVEIRAFNDDGEL
+3364 TEVEIKAFNEDGDL
-3378 IDSMTYHKEDRS
+3378 IDSMTYHKEDRGG
-3390 NYETDYTLTTSE
+3390 YETDYTLTVSE

-3423 TVSQTCPDEA
+3423 TVSQTCHDEA

-3455 GDSEI
+3455 GDNEI
-3460 ELTADLPNITVDTE
+3460 ELTADLPNITIDTE

-3518 TDNGDGTWTVTPGEN
+3518 TDNGDGTWTVTPDEN

-3541 YQVTDGELTDS
+3541 YQVTDGELTDD

-3565 PIVSGPIVLS
+3565 PIVSGPMVLS

-3583 FSADDLLVNTTDVEG
+3583 FSADDLLANTTDVEG
-3598 DALSISD
+3598 DTLSISD
-3605 ITYGGDDGDLI
+3605 ITYGGDHGDLV

-3648 ATHLDLTVVPV
+3648 ATHLDLTVIPV
-3659 NDVPVPGE
+3659 NDIPVPGE

-3722 FEPTENFSGEV
+3722 FEPAENFSGEV

-3745 APSTATVDVEIVN
+3745 APSIATVDVEIVN

-3788 TDIDGDNL
+3788 TDVDGDNL
-3796 QAVNLATNDPNAV
+3796 EAVNFATNDPNAV
-3809 IAENSDGSFTITPSA
+3809 IVENSDGSFTITPSA

-3838 AIETVAADLNLTVN
+3838 AIETVAADLNLIVN

-3928 AFDVSDGTD
+3928 TFDVSDGTD

-3951 DAPEATPM
+3951 DTPEATPM

-3970 VTQEMLLENASDQ
+3970 VTQEMLLESASDQ
-3983 DGDELFATSLETNDP
+3983 DGDELFASALETNDP

-4094 EGTITDNGDGT
+4094 EGTVTDNGDGT

-4128 DEVEQDINVH
+4128 TEVEQDLNVH

-4200 IQYDNEGVLNDQEN
+4200 IQYDNEGVLNDQDN

-4226 TFEGETAGYQNA
+4226 TFEGETAGYQNT

-4259 ASQVGGGGDLVPG
+4259 ASQVDGGGDLVPG

-4277 FQVAEGES
+4277 FQVEEGES

-4299 FNAMQEGQYEFRA
+4299 FDAMQDGQYEFRA
-4312 EDGSPANMDTVDPQ
+4312 ADGSPANMDTVDPQ
-4326 LIFIGA
+4326 LVFVAA
-4332 DGTETVVQGENGD
+4332 DGTETVVQGQNGD

-4356 NQDGLEHTRT
+4356 NQDGIEHTRT
-4366 TVNEG
+4366 TVNED

-4385 DADYA
+4385 DADYT

-4413 PDGTVN
+4413 PVGTVN
-4419 LPTTAIENSLQIQLP
+4419 LPTTAIENALQIQLP

-4491 ITITQEDLL
+4491 IIITQEDLL

-4526 DNGDGTYTLTPDT
+4526 DNGDGTYTLTPDA
-4539 DFNGDVSFTF
+4539 DFNGDVNFTF

-4571 GPEAQDQTFTVGEDG
+4571 GPEAQDQAFTVGEDG

-4599 TDIEGDDLSVEGV
+4599 TDIE
-4612 TYTGTDG
+4612 
-4619 VLTDNGDGTY
+4619 
-4629 SFAPNENFNGDV
+4629 
-4641 NFSFNVSD
+4641 
-4649 GTDTVTANIDV
+4649 
-4660 SVTPENDPPV
+4660 
-4670 AGNTS
+4670 
-4675 YTVHEDNSITI
+4675 
-4686 SNEQLLANSSD
+4686 
-4697 IEGEVAID
+4697 
-4705 SVTYTGSDGVLE
+4705 
-4717 INGDGTYTFSP
+4717 
-4728 NENFNGEVSLDVVVV
+4728 
-4743 DEDDAAVS
+4743 
-4751 TIAGITVLEVDDP
+4751 
-4764 PVAGPTSYT
+4764 
-4773 IDEDSVLTFNESQIL
+4773 
-4788 LNASDIEGDVELV
+4788 
-4801 EINYDGPDGIFS
+4801 
-4813 INGDGTCSF
+4813 
-4822 APNENFNGQVQL
+4822 
-4834 DVTIQDEDGAQVDT
+4834 
-4848 YITVDV
+4848 
-4854 LPINDVPVSGDLAY
+4854 
-4868 SVEEDGSITLSQEQ
+4868 
-4882 LLAQASD
+4882 
-4889 IEGDDLT
+4889 
-4896 AANLTVGGD
+4896 
-4905 AIVTANDDGS
+4905 
-4915 FTITPDANFN
+4915 
-4925 GDIDLTFDIN
+4925 
-4935 DGTDTFVATADL
+4935 
-4947 TVNPVNDLP
+4947 
-4956 QPQAQTFSIGEDGI
+4956 
-4970 FNFTDEDLLTG
+4970 
-4981 TTDIDGD
+4981 GD

-5022 DVNFSFDVSD
+5022 DVNLSFNVSD
-5032 GTDTVQANIDVSVTP
+5032 GTDTVTANIDVSVTP

-5081 EGEVAIDSVTYT
+5081 EGEVAIDSVTYS
-5093 GSDGVFED
+5093 GSDGVLEI
-5101 NGDGTYTFSPNENFN
+5101 NGNGTYTFSPNENFN
-5116 GEVSL
+5116 GEISL
-5121 DVVVTD
+5121 DVVVVD
-5127 EDGTTESTT
+5127 EDDAAVSTT
-5136 AGVTVLE
+5136 AGITVLE
-5143 VNDPPIAGS
+5143 VNDPPVAGP
-5152 TSYSVNEDEVITIS
+5152 TSYTIDEDSVLTFNETQV
-5166 AEQLLANASD
+5166 LLNASD
-5176 IEGEVAIDSVTYT
+5176 IEGDVQLVEINYD
-5189 GADGIFTDNGN
+5189 GPDGIFSINGD
-5200 GTFSFA
+5200 GTCSFA
-5206 PNANF
+5206 PNENF
-5211 DGDVSLDV
+5211 NGQVQLDV
-5219 VVTDEDGATATTTA
+5219 TIQDEDGAQVDTHITV
-5233 SIDVL
+5233 DVL
-5238 PVNDAPVSG
+5238 PINDVPVSG

-5258 ITLSQEQLLAQASDI
+5258 ITLSQEQLLSQANDVD
-5273 EGDDLTAANLTVGGD
+5273 GDDLTASNLMVDGD

-5309 DIDLAFDIN
+5309 DIDLTFDIN
-5318 DGTDTLVA
+5318 DGVDTLVA

-5341 QDQTFSIGEDGILNF
+5341 QDQAFSIGEDGVLSF

-5392 GTYSFAPNENFNGD
+5392 GSYSFAPNEDFNGD

-5449 ITISNEQLLANSSDI
+5449 ITISDEQLLANSSDIEGEVAIDSVAYTGADGVLEDNGNGTYTFSPNENFNGEVSLDVVVTDEEGATEATTAGISVLEVNDPPVAGSTSYTVHEDNSITISNEQLLANSSDI
-5464 EGEVVVD
+5464 EGEFAID
-5471 SVTYTGSDGVF
+5471 SVAYSGADGVF
-5482 EDNGDGT
+5482 EDNGNGT

-5506 VVTDEDGTTE
+5506 VVTDEDGATE
-5516 STTAGVTVLE
+5516 ATTAGVTVLE
-5526 VNDPPIAGSTSY
+5526 VNDPPVAGSTSY
-5538 SVSED
+5538 SVNED

-5562 EVAIDSVT
+5562 EVAIDSVN
-5570 YTGSDG
+5570 YTGADG

-5581 GDGTFSFAPNA
+5581 GNGTFSFAPNA

-5597 VSLDVVVTDEEG
+5597 VSLDVVVTDEDG
-5609 ATVATNASID
+5609 ATVATSTSID
-5619 VLPVND
+5619 VLPIND
-5625 APVSGDLAYSIDEDG
+5625 PPVSGDLAYSIDEDG
-5640 SITLSQEQLLAQA
+5640 SIILNQEQLLSQA
-5653 ADVDGDDLTAS
+5653 SDVDGDELTAS

-5686 GTDFNGNID
+5686 DANFNGDID
-5695 LNFDISDGTASIVA
+5695 LSFDISDGTESIVA

-5753 DDLVASD
+5753 GDLVASD

-5866 IGTVLDAETGN
+5866 TGTVLDAETGS

-5883 VTLTDNAGHSYTTVT
+5883 VTMTDNAGHSYTTVT
-5898 DQSGNYSVNGPV
+5898 DQFGHYSVSGPV
-5910 VDQGSVTIEQE
+5910 VDQGTVTIEQE
-5921 GSITSSFLVPAG
+5921 GSITSSFLIPAG

-5956 TWGESPQDMDNH
+5956 TWGESPRDMDNH

-5974 ETGNELDHI
+5974 ENGNELDHI

-6006 GNGPETITIPNYQDA
+6006 GGGPETITIPNYQDA

-6058 PELPENPSGEH
+6058 PDLPDNPTGEH

-6090 SFELPTSEEV
+6090 AFDLPTAEEA
-6100 LANVNGIDISE
+6100 LANENGINISE
-6111 LLMGDEGGDSGDTGG
+6111 LLTGDEDGDSGETGG

-6195 DYTINEDGSLTFT
+6195 DYTINEDGSLIFT
-6208 DEQLLAGTTDID
+6208 DEQLLAGATDID
-6220 GDGLSVESVN
+6220 GENLSVESVN

-6245 YTFAPNENFNGNID
+6245 YTFAPNENFNGNVD

-6277 QVVPINDVPV
+6277 QVVQINDVPV
-6287 AGSTTYSVEE
+6287 AGTTAYSVEE
-6297 DGSITLSDAQL
+6297 DGSITLSDTQL

-6322 DVSYSGTDGVFTD
+6322 DVSYSSTDGVFTD

-6392 EDNVITVNEAQL
+6392 EDNVITISEAQL
-6404 LANSSDIEGDVSVSD
+6404 IANSSDIEGDVSVSD

-6440 PNENFNGN
+6440 ANENFNGN
-6448 VSLDV
+6448 INLDV
-6453 TVADEDGATAQTTA
+6453 TVIDDDGATAQTTA

-6500 LAQASDVDGDDLT
+6500 LAQASDL
-6513 AANLTAGDN
+6513 
-6522 ATVTANDD
+6522 
-6530 GSFTITPDADFNGD
+6530 
-6544 IDLSF
+6544 
-6549 DVSDGVET
+6549 
-6557 VQAGVDLTVNP
+6557 
-6568 VNDIA
+6568 
-6573 VVEDVAY
+6573 
-6580 TIEED
+6580 
-6585 GSLTFA
+6585 
-6591 DADLLAGAADID
+6591 
-6603 GDELSITDVSYTG
+6603 
-6616 AEGVF
+6616 
-6621 TDNGD
+6621 
-6626 GTYSFAPNE
+6626 
-6635 NFNGEVSLD
+6635 
-6644 FSVSDGTET
+6644 
-6653 VDANIGVTVTD
+6653 
-6664 VNDAPVSGATSYQ
+6664 
-6677 MNEDGTITL
+6677 
-6686 SPEQLIANSSD
+6686 
-6697 VDGDVSLDSVSY
+6697 
-6709 SGADGILVQNED
+6709 
-6721 GSVTFAPN
+6721 
-6729 ENFNGDINL
+6729 
-6738 DVTVIDDDG
+6738 
-6747 ATAQTT
+6747 
-6753 AGIEVIAVNDAPVAG
+6753 
-6768 DLAYSVDE
+6768 
-6776 DGSIT
+6776 
-6781 LSQEQLLAQASDVDG
+6781 DG

-6922 NFNGD
+6922 NFNGE

-6955 PVSGATSYQ
+6955 PVAGATSYQ

-6978 IANSSDVDGD
+6978 IANSSDVDGE
-6988 VSLDSVSYSGA
+6988 VSLESVTYSGS
-6999 DGILVQNEDGS
+6999 DGSLVQNDNGS
-7010 VTFAP
+7010 VTFTP
-7015 NENFNGDINLD
+7015 SENFNGDISLD
-7026 VTVIDDDGATAQ
+7026 VVVTDDDGATAT

-7054 EDVKL
+7054 EEVEL

-7151 APTIEMQGEEDVV
+7151 APMIEMQGEEDVV

-7190 VRSPA
+7190 VRAPA

-7221 GYQATDGEEVVE
+7221 GYQATDGEEVVD

-7274 GDIDTTDLVVSRI
+7274 GDIDTADLVVSRI
-7287 INADGEDGGELTDN
+7287 ITADGEDGGEVTDN

-7313 FSGTSDLQVVVSD
+7313 FAGVSDLQVVVSD

-7337 FVRPVAD
+7337 YVRPAAD
-7344 GAVITTDHD
+7344 GAVISTDHD

-7393 TDGEHCDD
+7393 TDGVNTVMITEPGQYIDLFDWDISNIQMTPPEDFHGEFFVTVSATTVDYGDEPEAFEDGIDSGDFETLAGDSIILTADD
-7401 HRTGSIYRPVR
+7401 LIGLAENVNADSDDEVKLVHLADRSQGEIVDNGDGTWTFTPASGFTGEADIAYVIDKDGVLHDEQTGVVVKEGDSRENAAPEINSITTTEIAADTTLSFTDEDMLANLIDAEGDSLSIESVSLMEGQGVIESDNQGNYQFTPAEDYTGDVQVGFIATDGENRIESFFNVDIQDAEELALSE
-7412 MGYLKHSNDAS
+7412 GYVLAGDGSLIITESQLVDELGVSDSAQVADVADANDAGFFAESGEGQWTYWPNEDFDGNLAMNVEVNDGSEVSSHSLSIQVADNSAQSDEPPVQAAQVTEEQQLDVVQQTVDQVQDVETEVENSVADVTAAPGDTISISVPDEVSGNESVDYADMSGLPEGATVSNALDNGDGSFTISGNLDQPVSVELPEGYEGTSEVQFQGYDDLGSSIDGASGSVEVEIDDQYTMQGSTQEQQPDMAGMESGGSDWTSSGGQEQGIDFTDDSGSFDSDSQTGTDQGNDLDQSQI

>member
-35 QQNQQNTIATTIATG
+35 QQNQQNTIASTIATG

-55 AADEVNQA
+55 AANEVNQA
-63 LEDNPSGAGNEEEAS
+63 LADNPSGAGNEEEAS
-78 ASGGAAE
+78 ASGGAVQ
-85 EETPES
+85 EETPEG
-91 DEGSDDTQSNVV
+91 GSDSGDAQSNVV

-110 SSDDASGSGG
+110 GVGEAAGSGG

-132 NAAASEGGSDAEG
+132 SNEASDGGATAEG
-145 NEDQG
+145 NEEQG
-150 QAARTSAAPS
+150 QAARTSASPS
-160 AEASES
+160 ADSSEAP
-166 DEQQTGDDLDS
+166 EQPVDDGLDS
-177 QTVEETFAVDVEASD
+177 QTVEETFAVDVQASD
-192 EETISEVED
+192 EESISEVED
-201 DFDSETVNETFK
+201 DFDSETVSETFK
-213 IKVESENDAP
+213 IKVEGENDAP
-223 EAEQNLAYIMDED
+223 EVEQDLAYIMDED

-250 SDVDGDELVASNV
+250 SDVDGDDLVASNV
-263 QVGADATVQEN
+263 QVGADATVQDN

-284 TDFNGELDLTFDIS
+284 ADFNGELDLTFDIS

-326 EIEEDGTLIFTDAD
+326 EVEEDGTLIFTDAD
-340 LLTGATDIEGD
+340 LLAGATDIEGD
-351 NLTVEGVTYD
+351 NLSVEGVTYD

-380 ENFNGDVNFGF
+380 DNFNGDVNFSFDVSDGTDTVSANIDVNVTAVDDAPVSGDLAYSVDEDGSIRLSQEQLLSQASDVEGDDLTASGLTVDGDATVVQNDDGSF
-391 EVSDGTDTV
+391 TITPDENFNGDIDISFDISDGTNTVQASADLTVNPVNDLPVPQDQQFSVEEDGTLIFTDADLLTGATDIEGDNLSVEGVTYDGGDGILTDNGNGTYTFAPNDNFNGDVNFSFDVSDGTDTV

-444 EGDDLTASELSVGGN
+444 EGDDLTASGLTVDGD
-459 ATVIQNDDGS
+459 ATVVQNDDGS
-469 FTITPDENFN
+469 FTITPDANFN

-490 GSNTVQASA
+490 GTNTVQASA
-499 DLTVNPV
+499 DLTVNPI

-578 NFGFDVSDG
+578 NFSFDVSDG

-592 ANIDVSVTAVDDA
+592 ADIDVSVTAVDDA

-634 VEGDDLTASGLSVG
+634 VEGDDLTASSLTVDGD
-648 GNATVIQNDD
+648 ATVTQNDDGSFTITPDENFNGDIDISFDISDGTNTVQASADLTVNPVNDLPVPQDQQFTVEEDGTLVFTDADLLAGATDIEGDNLTVEGVTYDGGDGILTDNGNGTYTFAPNENFNGDVNFSFDVSDGTDTVSANIDVSVTAVDDAPVSGDLAYSVDEDGSIRLSQEQLLSQASDVEGDDLTASSLTVDGDATVTQNDD

-714 TLIFTDAELLTGA
+714 TLIFTDADLLTGA
-727 TDIEGDNLTV
+727 TDIEGDNLSV
-737 EGVTYDGGDGILT
+737 EGVTYDGGDGIFT

-768 VNFNF
+768 VNFSF

-828 DDLTASGLTVGGDA
+828 DDLTASGLTVDGDA
-842 TVVANDDGSF
+842 TVV
-852 TITPDEDFN
+852 
-861 GDIDI
+861 
-866 SFDIS
+866 
-871 DGTNTVQASADLT
+871 Q
-884 VNPVNDLPVPQDQQ
+884 
-898 FSVEEDG
+898 
-905 TLIFTDAD
+905 
-913 LLTGATD
+913 
-920 IEGDNLTV
+920 
-928 EGVTYDGGD
+928 
-937 GILTDNGNGT
+937 
-947 YTFAPNE
+947 
-954 NFNGDVNFGFDVS
+954 
-967 DGTDTVSANIDVSV
+967 
-981 TAVDDAPVSGDLAYS
+981 
-996 IDEDGSIRLSQEQLL
+996 
-1011 SQASDVEGDDL
+1011 
-1022 TASGLTVGGDA
+1022 
-1033 TVTQN
+1033 
-1038 DDGSFTITP
+1038 
-1047 DENFNG
+1047 
-1053 DIDISFD
+1053 
-1060 IADGTN
+1060 
-1066 TVQASADLTVNPVND
+1066 
-1081 LPVPQDQQ
+1081 
-1089 FSVEEDG
+1089 
-1096 TLIFTDA
+1096 
-1103 DLLTGATDIE
+1103 
-1113 GDNLTV
+1113 
-1119 EGVTYD
+1119 
-1125 GGDGILTD
+1125 
-1133 NGNGTYTFAPNEN
+1133 
-1146 FNGDVNFGFDVSDG
+1146 
-1160 TDTVS
+1160 
-1165 ANIDVSVTAVDDA
+1165 
-1178 PVSGDLAYSID
+1178 
-1189 EDGSIRLSQEQLLS
+1189 
-1203 QASDVEGDDLT
+1203 
-1214 ASSLTVGGD
+1214 
-1223 ATVVA
+1223 

-1265 TVNPVN
+1265 TVNPIN

-1277 DQQFSIAEDGT
+1277 DQQFSIEEDGT
-1288 LQFTDA
+1288 LVFTDA
-1294 DLLTGATDVEGDN
+1294 DLLNGATDVEGDN

-1313 TYEGT
+1313 SYEGT
-1318 DGVLTDLGEGSYSF
+1318 DGVLTDNGDGSYSF

-1345 FDVSDGTDTVSAN
+1345 FDVSDGTDTVPAN

-1421 NGTYIFSPNENF
+1421 DGTYTFSPNENF

-1551 NVDVLPINDVPVSG
+1551 NVDVLPINDAPVSG

-1576 ITLSQD
+1576 IT
-1582 QLLSQASDVEGEDLT
+1582 
-1597 ASDLTVNGNAAVT
+1597 
-1610 ANDDGSFTIVP
+1610 
-1621 DANFNGD
+1621 
-1628 IDIQFNITDGTNTV
+1628 
-1642 QATADLTVNPVND
+1642 
-1655 LPVPQDQQFSVEE
+1655 
-1668 DGTLIFTDA
+1668 
-1677 DLLTGATDI
+1677 
-1686 EGDNLTVEGVTYDGG
+1686 
-1701 DGILTDNG
+1701 
-1709 NGTYTFAPNENFNGD
+1709 
-1724 VNFGFDVSD
+1724 
-1733 GTDTVS
+1733 
-1739 ANIDVSVTAV
+1739 
-1749 DDAPVSGDLAYSID
+1749 
-1763 EDGSIRLS
+1763 LS

-1783 GDDLTASGL
+1783 GDDLTAS
-1792 SVGGNATVI
+1792 
-1801 QNDDGSFTITP
+1801 D
-1812 DENFN
+1812 
-1817 GDIDISFDIS
+1817 
-1827 DGTNTVQASADLTV
+1827 
-1841 NPVNDMPVPQDQ
+1841 
-1853 QFSVEEDGTLIFTD
+1853 
-1867 ADLLTGAT
+1867 
-1875 DIEGDNLTVEGVT
+1875 
-1888 YDGGD
+1888 
-1893 GILTDNGNGTYTFAP
+1893 
-1908 NENFNGDVNFGFD
+1908 
-1921 VSDGTNTVQASA
+1921 
-1933 DLTVNPV
+1933 
-1940 NDLPVP
+1940 
-1946 QDQQFSVEEDGT
+1946 
-1958 LIFTDADL
+1958 
-1966 LTGATDIEGDN
+1966 
-1977 LTVEAVTY
+1977 
-1985 DGGDGI
+1985 
-1991 LTDNGNGTYTFAP
+1991 
-2004 NENFNGDV
+2004 
-2012 NFGFEVSDGT
+2012 
-2022 DTVSAN
+2022 
-2028 IDVSVTAVDDAPVS
+2028 
-2042 GDLAYSVDEDGSIRL
+2042 
-2057 SQEQLLS
+2057 
-2064 QASDVE
+2064 
-2070 GDDLTASSL
+2070 L
-2079 TVDGDATVVANDDG
+2079 TVDGNAT
-2093 SFTITPDE
+2093 
-2101 NFNGDIDISFD
+2101 
-2112 ISDGTNTV
+2112 
-2120 QASADLTVNP
+2120 
-2130 VNDLPVPQDQQF
+2130 
-2142 SIAEDGTLQFT
+2142 
-2153 DADLLTGATDVEGD
+2153 
-2167 NLTVE
+2167 
-2172 GITYEGTDGVLTDLG
+2172 
-2187 EGSYSFAP
+2187 
-2195 NENFNGDVS
+2195 
-2204 FSFDVSDG
+2204 
-2212 TDTVSANIDVSVTP
+2212 
-2226 ENDPPVA
+2226 
-2233 GSTSYTVNEDNSI
+2233 
-2246 TISDAQLLATSS
+2246 
-2258 DIEGDVSIDS
+2258 
-2268 VTYSGSDGV
+2268 
-2277 LEINGNGTYIFS
+2277 
-2289 PNENFSGEIA
+2289 
-2299 LDVVVADED
+2299 
-2308 GATDATTAGIN
+2308 
-2319 VLEVNDP
+2319 
-2326 PVAGPTSY
+2326 
-2334 TIDEDSVLTFSES
+2334 
-2347 QVLLNASDVEGDVEL
+2347 
-2362 VGISYDGPDGIF
+2362 
-2374 SVNGDGTCSFAPN
+2374 
-2387 ENFNGQ
+2387 
-2393 VQLDVTI
+2393 
-2400 RDEDGAEVETV
+2400 
-2411 INVDVLPINDV
+2411 
-2422 PVSGDLAYNVNEDG
+2422 
-2436 SITLSQ
+2436 
-2442 DQLLSQA
+2442 
-2449 SDVEGEDL
+2449 
-2457 TASDLTVN
+2457 
-2465 GNAAVTANDDG
+2465 VTANDDG

-2523 QFSIAEDGTLQFTDA
+2523 QFSIEEDGTLQFTDA
-2538 DLLTGASDID
+2538 DLLSGATDVD
-2548 GEDLTVEGISYT
+2548 GDDLTVEGISYT

-2587 FSFDVSDGTD
+2587 FSFDVSDGTE

-2647 SVDSVTYSGTDGV
+2647 SVDTVTYSGTDGV

-2686 VADEDGSIDETTA
+2686 VADEEGAIDETTA

-2726 FSESQILVNASDIEG
+2726 FSESQILANASDVEG
-2741 EVELVGIN
+2741 DVELVGIN

-2772 FNGQVQLGVTIQ
+2772 FNGQVQLDVTIQ
-2784 DEDGATV
+2784 DENGATV
-2791 ETQINVDVLPINDA
+2791 ETHINVDVLPINDP

-2818 SSITLSQ
+2818 SSITLTQ
-2825 EQLLARAGDIDSD
+2825 DQLLARAGDIDSD

-2849 NATIQHND
+2849 NATIQQNE
-2857 DGSYTITPNADYNG
+2857 DGSYTITPDADYNG
-2871 DLDLNFDIID
+2871 DLDLSFDIID

-2939 NVLYTGADGVLSDI
+2939 NVLYTGADGVLSDN

-2964 NFNGDVQFSFDVFD
+2964 NFNGDVQFSFDVSD
-2978 GTDSTSA
+2978 GTGSTPA

-2996 PPVAGSTSYTVQED
+2996 PPVAGSTAYTVQED
-3010 GQITISD
+3010 GQITISA

-3033 SGVSY
+3033 SSVSY
-3038 SGDDGSFVDNGNGTY
+3038 GGDDGSFVDNGNGTF

-3102 VDEDNSITITQ
+3102 VDEDNAITITQ
-3113 EQLLANATDI
+3113 EQLLANATDV
-3123 EGDELT
+3123 EGDDLT
-3129 ATNLQTNDPD
+3129 ASNLQTNDPD

-3200 EEDQTVGVTL
+3200 QEDQTVGVTL

-3226 IEANVNDEWVVLE
+3226 IEANLDNEWVVLE

-3249 VRFVPSEGA
+3249 VRFVPSEDA
-3258 LAEGTHTTQIGT
+3258 LANGTHTTQIGT

-3303 DEPLGAWNG
+3303 DDPLGAWNG

-3334 TVSVE
+3334 TISVE

-3364 TEVEIRAFNDDGEL
+3364 TEVEIRAFNEDGDM
-3378 IDSMTYHKEDRS
+3378 IDSMTYHKEDRGTF
-3390 NYETDYTLTTSE
+3390 ETDYTLTVDQ

-3423 TVSQTCPDEA
+3423 TVSQTCHDEA

-3455 GDSEI
+3455 GDNEI

-3518 TDNGDGTWTVTPGEN
+3518 TDNGDGTWTVTPDEN
-3533 FHGEIELG
+3533 FYGEIELG
-3541 YQVTDGELTDS
+3541 YQVSDGELTDD

-3575 TDEDQGIT
+3575 TDEDVGIT
-3583 FSADDLLVNTTDVEG
+3583 FSADDLLANTTDVEG
-3598 DALSISD
+3598 DTLSISD
-3605 ITYGGDDGDLI
+3605 ITYGGDDGELV

-3674 ENGSMIIEA
+3674 ENGTIVIEA

-3699 VENLLLADQTQGT
+3699 VENLLLVDQTQGS

-3722 FEPTENFSGEV
+3722 FEPAENFYGEV

-3745 APSTATVDVEIVN
+3745 APSTARVDVEIVN

-3788 TDIDGDNL
+3788 TDVDGDNL
-3796 QAVNLATNDPNAV
+3796 EAVNLATNDPNAV
-3809 IAENSDGSFTITPSA
+3809 IVENSDGSFTITPSA

-3897 TSASDTVE
+3897 TSTSDTVE

-3959 VADVDE
+3959 VANVEE

-3970 VTQEMLLENASDQ
+3970 VTQEMLLENATDQ
-3983 DGDELFATSLETNDP
+3983 DGDELFASSLETNDP

-4011 VTPSENFNGDIAFT
+4011 VTPSENFNGDISFT

-4094 EGTITDNGDGT
+4094 EGTVTDNGDGT

-4128 DEVEQDINVH
+4128 DEVEQDLNVH

-4151 DGDGVNVDDEAIL
+4151 DGDGVNVDDQAIL
-4164 VEPGGIVELNIAAAL
+4164 VEPGGVVELNIAAAL

-4226 TFEGETAGYQNA
+4226 TFEGETAGFQNA

-4277 FQVAEGES
+4277 FQMSEGES
-4285 FNLFLIPNGHQHND
+4285 FNLFLIPNGHQTNNFD
-4299 FNAMQEGQYEFRA
+4299 AMQDGQYEFRA
-4312 EDGSPANMDTVDPQ
+4312 ADGSPANMDTVDPQ
-4326 LIFIGA
+4326 LVFVGA
-4332 DGTETVVQGENGD
+4332 DGSETVVQSQFGD
-4345 AIFHGGSSSQL
+4345 AIFHGGSSSEL
-4356 NQDGLEHTRT
+4356 NQDGIEHTRT
-4366 TVNEG
+4366 TVNED

-4385 DADYA
+4385 DADYT

-4402 SQIYSGEVTVG
+4402 SQIYSGEITVG
-4413 PDGTVN
+4413 PDGSVD
-4419 LPTTAIENSLQIQLP
+4419 LPTTAIAQELQIQLP
-4434 EDFNEQLE
+4434 EDFNEQIE
-4442 VHVTATATE
+4442 INVTATATE

-4462 TIYINATG
+4462 TIHINATG

-4491 ITITQEDLL
+4491 IIITQEDLL

-4515 LATDDESVTIT
+4515 LATDDDSVTIT
-4526 DNGDGTYTLTPDT
+4526 DNGDGTYTLTPDA

-4571 GPEAQDQTFTVGEDG
+4571 GPEAQDQAFTVNEDG
-4586 VLTFNDQ
+4586 VLTFTDH

-4612 TYTGTDG
+4612 TYTGADG

-4641 NFSFNVSD
+4641 NFTFDVSD
-4649 GTDTVTANIDV
+4649 GTDTVTANVDV

-4670 AGNTS
+4670 AGSTS

-4705 SVTYTGSDGVLE
+4705 SVTYSGSDGVLE

-4728 NENFNGEVSLDVVVV
+4728 NENFNGEVSLDVVVT
-4743 DEDDAAVS
+4743 DEDGATEA
-4751 TIAGITVLEVDDP
+4751 TTAGITVLEVNDP

-4773 IDEDSVLTFNESQIL
+4773 IDEDSVLTFSESQVL

-4882 LLAQASD
+4882 LLSQASD
-4889 IEGDDLT
+4889 VEGDALT
-4896 AANLTVGGD
+4896 ASNLVVDGD
-4905 AIVTANDDGS
+4905 ATVTANDDGS

-4935 DGTDTFVATADL
+4935 DGTDTLVATADL

-4956 QPQAQTFSIGEDGI
+4956 QPQDQTFSVGEDGVL
-4970 FNFTDEDLLTG
+4970 NFTDEDLLTG
-4981 TTDIDGD
+4981 ATDIDGD

-5003 LTDNGDGT
+5003 LTDNGDGS

-5066 ITISNEQLLANSSDI
+5066 ITISDEQLLANSSDI
-5081 EGEVAIDSVTYT
+5081 EGDVAVDSVTYSGT
-5093 GSDGVFED
+5093 DGVFEN

-5127 EDGTTESTT
+5127 EDGATDATT
-5136 AGVTVLE
+5136 AGITVLE

-5166 AEQLLANASD
+5166 SEQLLANASD
-5176 IEGEVAIDSVTYT
+5176 IEGEVAIDSVNYT
-5189 GADGIFTDNGN
+5189 GSDGIFTDNGD

-5247 DLAYSVEEDGS
+5247 ELAYSVDEDGS
-5258 ITLSQEQLLAQASDI
+5258 INLSQEQLLAQATDVD
-5273 EGDDLTAANLTVGGD
+5273 GDDLTASNLTVDGN

-5309 DIDLAFDIN
+5309 DIDLTFDIN

-5326 TADLTVNPVNDLPQP
+5326 TADLTVNPVNDLPVGGEPVIDGFEDTPLTFTDADLLENATDIEGDDLTVEGVSYSGDDGELVVNGSLQFGDEDGEPSYVDLGGTIGEDFSSFTAEIEFTAGDDIDGASLLLAMPGTDNLNNVSIMARPDGSMTMMVEGGASDHVNFPQFDLYDGETHTITVSWDSETGEVQAFDNGELLGTATTHIGHTIDGSSHPIIGQEADAYDLSDFNSNGALEGGEIGHVTFTTDKVDQEAIESGEPLASLTDNLAFDLQVQDGGVVDTTGNFNPDIVGDLEFVSDGTYTFLPNENFNGEVSLDYDINDGTDTISTQATLDIAAINDAPEP
-5341 QDQTFSIGEDGILNF
+5341 QDQAFTIGEDGVLNF

-5361 LTGATDIDGDDLSV
+5361 LTGATDV
-5375 EGVTYTG
+5375 EGDTLTVESVTYTG

-5418 TVQANIDVSVTP
+5418 TVHANVDVSVTP

-5464 EGEVVVD
+5464 EGEVAID
-5471 SVTYTGSDGVF
+5471 SVTYSGADGVF

-5506 VVTDEDGTTE
+5506 VVTDEDGATE
-5516 STTAGVTVLE
+5516 ATTAGITVLE
-5526 VNDPPIAGSTSY
+5526 VNDPPVAGSTSY
-5538 SVSED
+5538 SLNED
-5543 EVITISAEQLLANA
+5543 EVITISSEQLLANS

-5562 EVAIDSVT
+5562 EVAIDSVN
-5570 YTGSDG
+5570 YTGADG

-5597 VSLDVVVTDEEG
+5597 VSLDVVVTDEDG
-5609 ATVATNASID
+5609 ATTATTASID
-5619 VLPVND
+5619 VLPIND
-5625 APVSGDLAYSIDEDG
+5625 PPVSGDLAYSIDEDG
-5640 SITLSQEQLLAQA
+5640 SITLTQEQLLSQA
-5653 ADVDGDDLTAS
+5653 SDVDGDDLTAS

-5686 GTDFNGNID
+5686 DADFNGNID
-5695 LNFDISDGTASIVA
+5695 LSFDISDGTESIVA
-5709 NADLTVNPVNDLPT
+5709 NADLTVNPINDLPT
-5723 TSDVYANVDEDN
+5723 SDDVYANVDEDN
-5735 VITIT
+5735 TITIT

-5753 DDLVASD
+5753 DDLVASN

-5866 IGTVLDAETGN
+5866 TGTVLDAETSN
-5877 PVVGAD
+5877 PVSGAE
-5883 VTLTDNAGHSYTTVT
+5883 VTLTDSAGNSYTTVT
-5898 DQSGNYSVNGPV
+5898 DESGNYTVTGSV
-5910 VDQGSVTIEQE
+5910 VDQGTVTIEQE

-5933 EDTNGGVTAISEVLE
+5933 EDVNGGVTAISEVLE

-5956 TWGESPQDMDNH
+5956 TWGESPRDMDNH

-5974 ETGNELDHI
+5974 ENGNELDHI

-5992 GEGNVVQQDVDDTN
+5992 GEGNVVQQDVDDVN
-6006 GNGPETITIPNYQDA
+6006 GHGPETITIPNYQDA

-6058 PELPENPSGEH
+6058 PELPDNPSGDH

-6076 NGVVVPSQD
+6076 NGVIVPSQD
-6085 VGSEN
+6085 VGSQN
-6090 SFELPTSEEV
+6090 AFDLPTAEEA
-6100 LANVNGIDISE
+6100 LANENGIDISE
-6111 LLMGDEGGDSGDTGG
+6111 LLSGEEDGDSGETDG
-6126 NEPSVGDVSIENALI
+6126 NEPSVGDISIENALI

-6208 DEQLLAGTTDID
+6208 DEQLLAGATDID
-6220 GDGLSVESVN
+6220 GDDLSVESVN

-6245 YTFAPNENFNGNID
+6245 YTFAPNENFNGNVD

-6287 AGSTTYSVEE
+6287 AGSTSYSVEE

-6343 APNENFN
+6343 SPNENFN

-6392 EDNVITVNEAQL
+6392 EDNVITISDAQL

-6424 ADGIFTD
+6424 TDGIFTD

-6467 GIDVIA
+6467 DIDVIA

-6500 LAQASDVDGDDLT
+6500 LAQASDVDGDTLT
-6513 AANLTAGDN
+6513 ASNLTAGDN

-6549 DVSDGVET
+6549 DVSDGLET

-6568 VNDIA
+6568 VNDLPTA
-6573 VVEDVAY
+6573 EDQNF

-6585 GSLTFA
+6585 GTLTFTDEDLLVGA
-6591 DADLLAGAADID
+6591 ADIDGDDLSVADVSYTGTDGVFTDNGDGTYSFAPNENFNGDVNLGFTVSDGTDTVDANIDVTVTDVNDAPVAGSTTYQMNEDGTITLNPEQLIANSSDVDGEVSLDSVSYSGTDGILVQNEDGSVTFAPNENFNGDISLDVTVIDDDGATAETTAGIEVIAVNDAPVAGNVAYSVDEDGSITLSQEQLLANASDVDGDDLTAANLSAGDNATVTANDDGSFTITPDANFNGDIDLSFDVSDGLETVQAGVDLTVNPVNDLPTAEDQSFTVEEDGTLIFTDADLLAGAADID
-6603 GDELSITDVSYTG
+6603 GDDLSVTDVSYTG

-6635 NFNGEVSLD
+6635 NFNGDVNLG
-6644 FSVSDGTET
+6644 FTVSDGT
-6653 VDANIGVTVTD
+6653 D
-6664 VNDAPVSGATSYQ
+6664 
-6677 MNEDGTITL
+6677 
-6686 SPEQLIANSSD
+6686 
-6697 VDGDVSLDSVSY
+6697 
-6709 SGADGILVQNED
+6709 
-6721 GSVTFAPN
+6721 
-6729 ENFNGDINL
+6729 
-6738 DVTVIDDDG
+6738 
-6747 ATAQTT
+6747 
-6753 AGIEVIAVNDAPVAG
+6753 
-6768 DLAYSVDE
+6768 
-6776 DGSIT
+6776 
-6781 LSQEQLLAQASDVDG
+6781 
-6796 DDLTAANLTAGDN
+6796 
-6809 ATVTANDDG
+6809 
-6818 SFTITPDA
+6818 
-6826 DFNGDIDLSFDL
+6826 
-6838 SDGTETVVATA
+6838 
-6849 DLTVNPVN
+6849 
-6857 DIAVVED
+6857 
-6864 VAYTIEED
+6864 
-6872 GSLTFTDEQL
+6872 
-6882 LAGASD
+6882 
-6888 IDGDE
+6888 
-6893 LSVAD
+6893 
-6898 VSYTG
+6898 
-6903 AEGVF
+6903 
-6908 TDNGDGTYTFAPNE
+6908 
-6922 NFNGD
+6922 
-6927 VSLDF
+6927 
-6932 SVSDGTETVDAN
+6932 TVDAN

-6955 PVSGATSYQ
+6955 PVAGSTSYQ

-6971 TLSPEQL
+6971 TISPEQL
-6978 IANSSDVDGD
+6978 IANSSDVDGE
-6988 VSLDSVSYSGA
+6988 VSLESVTYSGS
-6999 DGILVQNEDGS
+6999 DGTLVQNDNGS
-7010 VTFAP
+7010 VTFTP
-7015 NENFNGDINLD
+7015 SENFNGNISLD
-7026 VTVIDDDGATAQ
+7026 VVVTDDDGATAT

-7054 EDVKL
+7054 EDVNL

-7086 ELSASGLQIDPSLG
+7086 ELEASGLQIDPSFG

-7190 VRSPA
+7190 VRAPA

-7221 GYQATDGEEVVE
+7221 GYQATDGEEVVD

-7256 TNEDGAFTFDA
+7256 TDEDGAFTFDA

-7274 GDIDTTDLVVSRI
+7274 GDIDTADLVVSRI
-7287 INADGEDGGELTDN
+7287 ITADGEDGGEVTDN

-7313 FSGTSDLQVVVSD
+7313 FAGVSDLQVVVSD

-7337 FVRPVAD
+7337 YVRPVAD

-7393 TDGEHCDD
+7393 TDGVNTVMITEPGQYIDLFDWDISNIQMTPPEDFHGEFFVTVSATTVDYGDEPEAFEDGIDSGDFETVAGDSIILTADD
-7401 HRTGSIYRPVR
+7401 LIGLAENVNADGDDEVKLVHLADRSQGEIVDNGDGTWTFTPAPGFTGEADIAYVIDKDGVLHDEQTGVVVKEGDSQENAAPEVNSITTTEIAADATLSFTDEDMLANLSDAEGDSLSIESVSLMEGQGVIESDNQGNYQFTPAEDYTGDVQVGFIATDGENRIESFFNVDIQGGDEAAASD
-7412 MGYLKHSNDAS
+7412 GYALADDGSLTITESQLVDELGVSETAEVVDVADANDAGFFAESGEGEWTYWPNEDFDGNLAMNVEVNDGGEVSSHSLSIQVADDSVQGDEPQAEAAQATEEQQVEVAQQADDQAQDAEAEDSVADVTAAPGDTISISIPDEVSGNESVDYAEMSGLPEGSSVSNALDNGDGSFTISGNLEQPVSVELPEGYEGTSEIQFQGYDELGSSIDGASGSVEVEVDDQYTMQGSTQEQQPDMAGMESGGSDWTSAGGQDQGVDFTDDSGSFDSDSQSGNDQGNDFDQSSI

>member
-35 QQNQQNTIATTIATG
+35 QQNQQNTIASTVATG

-55 AADEVNQA
+55 AADEINQA
-63 LEDNPSGAGNEEEAS
+63 LEDNPSGAGNAEDAS
-78 ASGGAAE
+78 ASGAAVQ
-85 EETPES
+85 EETTES
-91 DEGSDDTQSNVV
+91 GSDSDAAQSNVV
-103 GGAASDA
+103 DGAATETGTDGA
-110 SSDDASGSGG
+110 TAGSG
-120 GSGAGAQAVGGE
+120 GSGAGAQAVGGGE
-132 NAAASEGGSDAEG
+132 STSSDGGTDAEG
-145 NEDQG
+145 NEGQG
-150 QAARTSAAPS
+150 QAATTSASLNADS
-160 AEASES
+160 S
-166 DEQQTGDDLDS
+166 DSGEQQANDDLDS
-177 QTVEETFAVDVEASD
+177 QTIEETFAVDVQASD
-192 EETISEVED
+192 EESISEVED
-201 DFDSETVNETFK
+201 DFDSETVSETFK
-213 IKVESENDAP
+213 IQVESENDAP
-223 EAEQNLAYIMDED
+223 EVEQDLAYIMDED

-263 QVGADATVQEN
+263 QVGADATVQDN

-279 TVVPS
+279 TVFPS
-284 TDFNGELDLTFDIS
+284 ADFNGELDLTFDIS
-298 DGQETISSAIDLTVR
+298 DGQDTVSSAIDLTVR

-380 ENFNGDVNFGF
+380 ENFNGDVNF
-391 EVSDGTDTV
+391 S
-400 SANIDVSV
+400 
-408 TAVDDAPVSGDL
+408 
-420 AYSVDEDG
+420 
-428 SIRLSQEQLL
+428 
-438 SQASDV
+438 
-444 EGDDLTASELSVGGN
+444 
-459 ATVIQNDDGS
+459 
-469 FTITPDENFN
+469 
-479 GDIDISFDISD
+479 
-490 GSNTVQASA
+490 
-499 DLTVNPV
+499 
-506 NDLPVPQDQQF
+506 
-517 SVEEDGTLIFTDAD
+517 
-531 LLTGA
+531 
-536 TDIEGDNLTVEGVTY
+536 
-551 DGGDGILTDNGN
+551 
-563 GTYTFAPNENFNGDV
+563 
-578 NFGFDVSDG
+578 
-587 TDTVS
+587 
-592 ANIDVSVTAVDDA
+592 
-605 PVSGDLAY
+605 
-613 SIDED
+613 
-618 GSIRLSQE
+618 
-626 QLLSQASD
+626 
-634 VEGDDLTASGLSVG
+634 
-648 GNATVIQNDD
+648 
-658 GSFTITPDENFN
+658 
-670 GDIDISFDISDGTNT
+670 
-685 VQASAD
+685 
-691 LTVNPVND
+691 
-699 LPVPQ
+699 
-704 DQQFSVEEDG
+704 
-714 TLIFTDAELLTGA
+714 
-727 TDIEGDNLTV
+727 
-737 EGVTYDGGDGILT
+737 
-750 DNGNGTY
+750 
-757 TFAPNENFNGD
+757 
-768 VNFNF
+768 F

-828 DDLTASGLTVGGDA
+828 DDLTAS
-842 TVVANDDGSF
+842 S
-852 TITPDEDFN
+852 
-861 GDIDI
+861 
-866 SFDIS
+866 
-871 DGTNTVQASADLT
+871 
-884 VNPVNDLPVPQDQQ
+884 
-898 FSVEEDG
+898 
-905 TLIFTDAD
+905 
-913 LLTGATD
+913 
-920 IEGDNLTV
+920 
-928 EGVTYDGGD
+928 
-937 GILTDNGNGT
+937 
-947 YTFAPNE
+947 
-954 NFNGDVNFGFDVS
+954 
-967 DGTDTVSANIDVSV
+967 
-981 TAVDDAPVSGDLAYS
+981 
-996 IDEDGSIRLSQEQLL
+996 
-1011 SQASDVEGDDL
+1011 
-1022 TASGLTVGGDA
+1022 LTVGGDA
-1033 TVTQN
+1033 TVTQ
-1038 DDGSFTITP
+1038 
-1047 DENFNG
+1047 
-1053 DIDISFD
+1053 
-1060 IADGTN
+1060 
-1066 TVQASADLTVNPVND
+1066 
-1081 LPVPQDQQ
+1081 
-1089 FSVEEDG
+1089 
-1096 TLIFTDA
+1096 
-1103 DLLTGATDIE
+1103 
-1113 GDNLTV
+1113 
-1119 EGVTYD
+1119 
-1125 GGDGILTD
+1125 
-1133 NGNGTYTFAPNEN
+1133 
-1146 FNGDVNFGFDVSDG
+1146 
-1160 TDTVS
+1160 
-1165 ANIDVSVTAVDDA
+1165 
-1178 PVSGDLAYSID
+1178 
-1189 EDGSIRLSQEQLLS
+1189 
-1203 QASDVEGDDLT
+1203 
-1214 ASSLTVGGD
+1214 
-1223 ATVVA
+1223 

-1421 NGTYIFSPNENF
+1421 NGTYTFSPNENF
-1433 SGEIAL
+1433 NGEIAL
-1439 DVVVADEDGATDATT
+1439 DVVVADEEGATDATT
-1454 AGINVLEVND
+1454 AGITVLEVND

-1500 LVGISYDGPDG
+1500 LVGISYDGPEG

-1531 QVQLDVTI
+1531 QVQLGVTI

-1551 NVDVLPINDVPVSG
+1551 NVDVLPINDAPVSG

-1597 ASDLTVNGNAAVT
+1597 ASDLTVG
-1610 ANDDGSFTIVP
+1610 
-1621 DANFNGD
+1621 
-1628 IDIQFNITDGTNTV
+1628 
-1642 QATADLTVNPVND
+1642 
-1655 LPVPQDQQFSVEE
+1655 
-1668 DGTLIFTDA
+1668 
-1677 DLLTGATDI
+1677 
-1686 EGDNLTVEGVTYDGG
+1686 
-1701 DGILTDNG
+1701 
-1709 NGTYTFAPNENFNGD
+1709 
-1724 VNFGFDVSD
+1724 
-1733 GTDTVS
+1733 
-1739 ANIDVSVTAV
+1739 
-1749 DDAPVSGDLAYSID
+1749 
-1763 EDGSIRLS
+1763 
-1771 QEQLLSQASDVE
+1771 
-1783 GDDLTASGL
+1783 
-1792 SVGGNATVI
+1792 
-1801 QNDDGSFTITP
+1801 
-1812 DENFN
+1812 
-1817 GDIDISFDIS
+1817 
-1827 DGTNTVQASADLTV
+1827 
-1841 NPVNDMPVPQDQ
+1841 
-1853 QFSVEEDGTLIFTD
+1853 
-1867 ADLLTGAT
+1867 
-1875 DIEGDNLTVEGVT
+1875 
-1888 YDGGD
+1888 
-1893 GILTDNGNGTYTFAP
+1893 
-1908 NENFNGDVNFGFD
+1908 
-1921 VSDGTNTVQASA
+1921 
-1933 DLTVNPV
+1933 
-1940 NDLPVP
+1940 
-1946 QDQQFSVEEDGT
+1946 
-1958 LIFTDADL
+1958 
-1966 LTGATDIEGDN
+1966 
-1977 LTVEAVTY
+1977 
-1985 DGGDGI
+1985 
-1991 LTDNGNGTYTFAP
+1991 
-2004 NENFNGDV
+2004 
-2012 NFGFEVSDGT
+2012 
-2022 DTVSAN
+2022 
-2028 IDVSVTAVDDAPVS
+2028 
-2042 GDLAYSVDEDGSIRL
+2042 
-2057 SQEQLLS
+2057 
-2064 QASDVE
+2064 
-2070 GDDLTASSL
+2070 
-2079 TVDGDATVVANDDG
+2079 GDATVVANDDG

-2101 NFNGDIDISFD
+2101 
-2112 ISDGTNTV
+2112 
-2120 QASADLTVNP
+2120 
-2130 VNDLPVPQDQQF
+2130 
-2142 SIAEDGTLQFT
+2142 
-2153 DADLLTGATDVEGD
+2153 
-2167 NLTVE
+2167 
-2172 GITYEGTDGVLTDLG
+2172 
-2187 EGSYSFAP
+2187 
-2195 NENFNGDVS
+2195 
-2204 FSFDVSDG
+2204 
-2212 TDTVSANIDVSVTP
+2212 
-2226 ENDPPVA
+2226 
-2233 GSTSYTVNEDNSI
+2233 
-2246 TISDAQLLATSS
+2246 
-2258 DIEGDVSIDS
+2258 
-2268 VTYSGSDGV
+2268 
-2277 LEINGNGTYIFS
+2277 
-2289 PNENFSGEIA
+2289 
-2299 LDVVVADED
+2299 
-2308 GATDATTAGIN
+2308 
-2319 VLEVNDP
+2319 
-2326 PVAGPTSY
+2326 
-2334 TIDEDSVLTFSES
+2334 
-2347 QVLLNASDVEGDVEL
+2347 
-2362 VGISYDGPDGIF
+2362 
-2374 SVNGDGTCSFAPN
+2374 
-2387 ENFNGQ
+2387 
-2393 VQLDVTI
+2393 
-2400 RDEDGAEVETV
+2400 
-2411 INVDVLPINDV
+2411 
-2422 PVSGDLAYNVNEDG
+2422 
-2436 SITLSQ
+2436 
-2442 DQLLSQA
+2442 
-2449 SDVEGEDL
+2449 
-2457 TASDLTVN
+2457 
-2465 GNAAVTANDDG
+2465 
-2476 SFTIVPDANFN
+2476 NFN

-2523 QFSIAEDGTLQFTDA
+2523 QFSIEEDGTLQFTDA
-2538 DLLTGASDID
+2538 DLLTGATDID
-2548 GEDLTVEGISYT
+2548 GDDLTIEGISYT

-2587 FSFDVSDGTD
+2587 FSFDVSDGTE

-2640 SDVEGAV
+2640 SDIEGAV

-2677 SGDISLDVI
+2677 SGDINLDVI
-2686 VADEDGSIDETTA
+2686 VADEDGAIDETTA

-2726 FSESQILVNASDIEG
+2726 FSESQILVNASDVEG
-2741 EVELVGIN
+2741 DVELVGIN

-2784 DEDGATV
+2784 DESGATV
-2791 ETQINVDVLPINDA
+2791 ETHINVDVLPINDA

-2818 SSITLSQ
+2818 SSITLGQ

-2849 NATIQHND
+2849 NATIQQNE

-2871 DLDLNFDIID
+2871 DLDLSFDIID

-2892 ITVNPL
+2892 ITVNPV

-2911 EEDGTLLFTDADL
+2911 EEDGTLLFTDEDL
-2924 LAGASDIDGDELSIE
+2924 LVGASDIDGDELSIE
-2939 NVLYTGADGVLSDI
+2939 NVLYTGADGVLSDN

-2964 NFNGDVQFSFDVFD
+2964 NFNGDVQFSFDVSD
-2978 GTDSTSA
+2978 GTGSTAA

-3023 SSDVEGDVSL
+3023 SSDVEGDVAL
-3033 SGVSY
+3033 SSVSY
-3038 SGDDGSFVDNGNGTY
+3038 TGDDGSFVDNGNGTY

-3073 EDGATATTTAGIDVI
+3073 EVGATATTTAGIDVI
-3088 AVNDGPETSGIQAE
+3088 AVNDGPETSDIQAE

-3113 EQLLANATDI
+3113 EQLLANATDV

-3129 ATNLQTNDPD
+3129 ASNLQTNDPD
-3139 ATIVANDD
+3139 ATIVTNDD

-3170 GENEVLTTLDLT
+3170 GDNEVLTTLDLT

-3200 EEDQTVGVTL
+3200 QEDQTVGVTL

-3226 IEANVNDEWVVLE
+3226 IEANLDNEWVVLE

-3303 DEPLGAWNG
+3303 DDPLGAWNG
-3312 NTHIGHGIGD
+3312 NTHIGHGLGD

-3364 TEVEIRAFNDDGEL
+3364 TEVEIKAFNEDGDL
-3378 IDSMTYHKEDRS
+3378 IDSMTYHKEDRGG
-3390 NYETDYTLTTSE
+3390 YETDYTLTVSE

-3423 TVSQTCPDEA
+3423 TVSQTAHDEA

-3445 TETVELNIHA
+3445 TETIELNIHA
-3455 GDSEI
+3455 GDNEI
-3460 ELTADLPNITVDTE
+3460 ELTADLPNITIDTE

-3487 QLLAQASDIDGDDL
+3487 QLLAQVSDIDGDDL

-3518 TDNGDGTWTVTPGEN
+3518 TDNGDGTWTVTPDEN
-3533 FHGEIELG
+3533 FHGEIELD

-3575 TDEDQGIT
+3575 TDEDEGIT
-3583 FSADDLLVNTTDVEG
+3583 FSADDLLANTTDIEG
-3598 DALSISD
+3598 DTLSISD
-3605 ITYGGDDGDLI
+3605 ITYGGDHGDLV

-3648 ATHLDLTVVPV
+3648 ATHLDLTVIPV
-3659 NDVPVPGE
+3659 NDIPVPGE

-3722 FEPTENFSGEV
+3722 FEPAENFSGEV

-3745 APSTATVDVEIVN
+3745 APSIATVDVEIVN

-3788 TDIDGDNL
+3788 TDVDGDNL
-3796 QAVNLATNDPNAV
+3796 EAVNFATNDPNAV
-3809 IAENSDGSFTITPSA
+3809 IVENSDGSFTITPSA

-3838 AIETVAADLNLTVN
+3838 AIETVAADLNLIVN

-3928 AFDVSDGTD
+3928 TFDVSDGTD

-3951 DAPEATPM
+3951 DTPEATPM

-3970 VTQEMLLENASDQ
+3970 VTQEMLLESASDQ
-3983 DGDELFATSLETNDP
+3983 DGDELFASALETNDP

-4094 EGTITDNGDGT
+4094 EGTVTDNGDGT

-4128 DEVEQDINVH
+4128 TEVEQDLNVH

-4200 IQYDNEGVLNDQEN
+4200 IQYDNEGVLNDQDN

-4226 TFEGETAGYQNA
+4226 TFEGETAGYQNT

-4259 ASQVGGGGDLVPG
+4259 ASQVDGGGDLVPG

-4277 FQVAEGES
+4277 FQVEEGES

-4299 FNAMQEGQYEFRA
+4299 FDAMQDGQYEFRA
-4312 EDGSPANMDTVDPQ
+4312 ADGSPANMDTVDPQ
-4326 LIFIGA
+4326 LVFVAA
-4332 DGTETVVQGENGD
+4332 DGTETVVQGQNGD

-4356 NQDGLEHTRT
+4356 NQDGIEHTRT
-4366 TVNEG
+4366 TVNED

-4385 DADYA
+4385 DADYT

-4419 LPTTAIENSLQIQLP
+4419 LPTTAIENALQIQLP

-4491 ITITQEDLL
+4491 IIITQEDLL

-4526 DNGDGTYTLTPDT
+4526 DNGDGTYTLTPDA
-4539 DFNGDVSFTF
+4539 DFNGDVNFTF

-4571 GPEAQDQTFTVGEDG
+4571 GPEAQDQAFTVGEDG

-4612 TYTGTDG
+4612 TYTGADG

-4670 AGNTS
+4670 AGSTS

-4705 SVTYTGSDGVLE
+4705 SVTYSGSDGVLE

-4751 TIAGITVLEVDDP
+4751 TTAGITVLEVNDP

-4773 IDEDSVLTFNESQIL
+4773 VDEDSVLTFNETQVL
-4788 LNASDIEGDVELV
+4788 LNASDIEGDVQLV

-4848 YITVDV
+4848 HITVDV

-4882 LLAQASD
+4882 LLSQAND
-4889 IEGDDLT
+4889 VDGDDLT
-4896 AANLTVGGD
+4896 ASNLMVDGD
-4905 AIVTANDDGS
+4905 ATVTANDDGS

-4935 DGTDTFVATADL
+4935 DGVDTLVATADL

-4956 QPQAQTFSIGEDGI
+4956 QPQDQAFSIGEDGVL
-4970 FNFTDEDLLTG
+4970 NFTDEDLLTG
-4981 TTDIDGD
+4981 ATDIDGD

-5003 LTDNGDGT
+5003 LTDNGDGS

-5066 ITISNEQLLANSSDI
+5066 ITISDEQLLANSSDI
-5081 EGEVAIDSVTYT
+5081 EGEVAIDSVAYT
-5093 GSDGVFED
+5093 GADGVLED
-5101 NGDGTYTFSPNENFN
+5101 NGNGTYTFSPNENFN

-5127 EDGTTESTT
+5127 EEGATEATTAGISVLEVNDPPVAGSTSYTVHEDNSITISNEQLLANSSDIEGEFAIDSVAYSGADGVFEDNGNGTYTFSPNENFNGEVSLDVVVTDEEGATEATT

-5143 VNDPPIAGS
+5143 VNDPPVAGS

-5176 IEGEVAIDSVTYT
+5176 IEGEVAIDSVNYT

-5219 VVTDEDGATATTTA
+5219 VVTDEDGATVATSA

-5238 PVNDAPVSG
+5238 P
-5247 DLAYSVEEDGS
+5247 
-5258 ITLSQEQLLAQASDI
+5258 
-5273 EGDDLTAANLTVGGD
+5273 
-5288 ATVTAND
+5288 
-5295 DGSFTITPDANFNG
+5295 
-5309 DIDLAFDIN
+5309 IN
-5318 DGTDTLVA
+5318 D
-5326 TADLTVNPVNDLPQP
+5326 P
-5341 QDQTFSIGEDGILNF
+5341 
-5356 TDEDL
+5356 
-5361 LTGATDIDGDDLSV
+5361 
-5375 EGVTYTG
+5375 
-5382 ADGVLTDNGD
+5382 
-5392 GTYSFAPNENFNGD
+5392 
-5406 VNFSFDVSDGTD
+5406 
-5418 TVQANIDVSVTP
+5418 
-5430 ENDPPVAGSTSY
+5430 
-5442 TVHEDNS
+5442 
-5449 ITISNEQLLANSSDI
+5449 
-5464 EGEVVVD
+5464 
-5471 SVTYTGSDGVF
+5471 
-5482 EDNGDGT
+5482 
-5489 YTFSPN
+5489 
-5495 ENFNG
+5495 
-5500 EVSLDV
+5500 
-5506 VVTDEDGTTE
+5506 
-5516 STTAGVTVLE
+5516 
-5526 VNDPPIAGSTSY
+5526 
-5538 SVSED
+5538 
-5543 EVITISAEQLLANA
+5543 
-5557 SDIEG
+5557 
-5562 EVAIDSVT
+5562 
-5570 YTGSDG
+5570 
-5576 IFTDN
+5576 
-5581 GDGTFSFAPNA
+5581 
-5592 NFDGD
+5592 
-5597 VSLDVVVTDEEG
+5597 
-5609 ATVATNASID
+5609 
-5619 VLPVND
+5619 
-5625 APVSGDLAYSIDEDG
+5625 PVSGDLAYSIDEDG
-5640 SITLSQEQLLAQA
+5640 SIILNQEQLLSQA
-5653 ADVDGDDLTAS
+5653 SDVDGDELTAS

-5686 GTDFNGNID
+5686 DANFNGDID
-5695 LNFDISDGTASIVA
+5695 LSFDISDGTESIVA

-5753 DDLVASD
+5753 GDLVASD
-5760 LTLVGDDATIVDN
+5760 LTLVGDDATIVNN

-5866 IGTVLDAETGN
+5866 TGTVLDAETGS

-5883 VTLTDNAGHSYTTVT
+5883 VTMTDNAGHSYTTVT
-5898 DQSGNYSVNGPV
+5898 DQFGHYSVSGPV
-5910 VDQGSVTIEQE
+5910 VDQGTVTIEQE
-5921 GSITSSFLVPAG
+5921 GSITSSFLIPAG

-5956 TWGESPQDMDNH
+5956 TWGESPRDMDNH

-5974 ETGNELDHI
+5974 ENGNELDHI

-6006 GNGPETITIPNYQDA
+6006 GGGPETITIPNYQDA

-6058 PELPENPSGEH
+6058 PDLPDNPTGEH

-6090 SFELPTSEEV
+6090 AFDLPTAEEA
-6100 LANVNGIDISE
+6100 LANENGINISE
-6111 LLMGDEGGDSGDTGG
+6111 LLTGDEDGDSGETGG

-6195 DYTINEDGSLTFT
+6195 DYTINEDGSLIFT
-6208 DEQLLAGTTDID
+6208 DEQLLAGATDID
-6220 GDGLSVESVN
+6220 GENLSVESVN

-6245 YTFAPNENFNGNID
+6245 YTFAPNENFNGNVD

-6287 AGSTTYSVEE
+6287 AGTTAYSVEE
-6297 DGSITLSDAQL
+6297 DGSITLSDTQL

-6392 EDNVITVNEAQL
+6392 EDNVITISEAQL
-6404 LANSSDIEGDVSVSD
+6404 IANSSDIEGDVSVSD

-6440 PNENFNGN
+6440 ANENFNGN
-6448 VSLDV
+6448 INLDV
-6453 TVADEDGATAQTTA
+6453 TVIDDDGATAQTTA

-6500 LAQASDVDGDDLT
+6500 LAQASDL
-6513 AANLTAGDN
+6513 
-6522 ATVTANDD
+6522 
-6530 GSFTITPDADFNGD
+6530 
-6544 IDLSF
+6544 
-6549 DVSDGVET
+6549 
-6557 VQAGVDLTVNP
+6557 
-6568 VNDIA
+6568 
-6573 VVEDVAY
+6573 
-6580 TIEED
+6580 
-6585 GSLTFA
+6585 
-6591 DADLLAGAADID
+6591 
-6603 GDELSITDVSYTG
+6603 
-6616 AEGVF
+6616 
-6621 TDNGD
+6621 
-6626 GTYSFAPNE
+6626 
-6635 NFNGEVSLD
+6635 
-6644 FSVSDGTET
+6644 
-6653 VDANIGVTVTD
+6653 
-6664 VNDAPVSGATSYQ
+6664 
-6677 MNEDGTITL
+6677 
-6686 SPEQLIANSSD
+6686 
-6697 VDGDVSLDSVSY
+6697 
-6709 SGADGILVQNED
+6709 
-6721 GSVTFAPN
+6721 
-6729 ENFNGDINL
+6729 
-6738 DVTVIDDDG
+6738 
-6747 ATAQTT
+6747 
-6753 AGIEVIAVNDAPVAG
+6753 
-6768 DLAYSVDE
+6768 
-6776 DGSIT
+6776 
-6781 LSQEQLLAQASDVDG
+6781 DG

-6922 NFNGD
+6922 NFNGE

-6955 PVSGATSYQ
+6955 PVAGATSYQ

-6978 IANSSDVDGD
+6978 IANSSDVDGE
-6988 VSLDSVSYSGA
+6988 VSLESVTYSGS
-6999 DGILVQNEDGS
+6999 DGSLVQNDNGS
-7010 VTFAP
+7010 VTFTP
-7015 NENFNGDINLD
+7015 SENFNGDISLD
-7026 VTVIDDDGATAQ
+7026 VVVTDDDGATAT

-7054 EDVKL
+7054 EEVEL

-7074 LAQATDIDNTAD
+7074 LAQATDIDNTVD

-7151 APTIEMQGEEDVV
+7151 APMIEMQGEEDVV

-7190 VRSPA
+7190 VRAPA

-7221 GYQATDGEEVVE
+7221 GYQATDGEEVVD

-7274 GDIDTTDLVVSRI
+7274 GDIDTADLVVSRI
-7287 INADGEDGGELTDN
+7287 ITADGEDGGEVTDN

-7313 FSGTSDLQVVVSD
+7313 FAGVSDLQVVVSD

-7337 FVRPVAD
+7337 YVRPAAD
-7344 GAVITTDHD
+7344 GAVISTDHD

-7393 TDGEHCDD
+7393 TDGVNTVMITEPGQYIDLFDWDISNIQMTPPEDFHGEFFVTVSATTVDYGDEPEAFEDGIDSGDFETLAGDSIILTADD
-7401 HRTGSIYRPVR
+7401 LIGLAENVNADSDDEVKLVHLADRSQGEIVDNGDGTWTFTPASGFTGEADIAYVIDKDGVLHDEQTGVVVKEGDSRENAAPEINSITTTEIAADTTLSFTDEDMLANLSDAEGDSLSIESVSLMEGQGVIESDNQGNYQFTPAEDYTGDVQVGFIATDGENRIESFFNVDIQDAEELALSE
-7412 MGYLKHSNDAS
+7412 GYVLAGDGSLIITESQLVDELGVSDSAQVADVADANDAGFFAESGEGQWTYWPNEDFDGNLAMNVEVNDGSEVSSHSLSIQVADNSAQSDEPPVQAAQVTEEQQLDVVQQTVDQVQDVETEVENSVADVTAAPGDTISISVPDEVSGNESVDYADMSGLPEGATVSNALDNGDGSFTISGNLDQPVSVELPEGYEGTSEVQFQGYDDLGSSIDGASGSVEVEIDDQYTMQGSTQEQQPDMAGMESGGSDWTSSGGQEQGIDFTDDSGSFDSDSQTGTDQGNDLDQSQI

>member
-35 QQNQQNTIATTIATG
+35 QQNQQNTIASTIATG

-63 LEDNPSGAGNEEEAS
+63 LEDNPSGAGNAEDAS
-78 ASGGAAE
+78 ASGAAVQDE
-85 EETPES
+85 MPES
-91 DEGSDDTQSNVV
+91 DGDSDAAQSNVV
-103 GGAASDA
+103 GGAASEA
-110 SSDDASGSGG
+110 GSDNAAGSGG
-120 GSGAGAQAVGGE
+120 GAGAGAQAVGGD
-132 NAAASEGGSDAEG
+132 NAESATGGADAEG
-145 NEDQG
+145 NEEQG
-150 QAARTSAAPS
+150 QAARTSAAS
-160 AEASES
+160 SSTSSES
-166 DEQQTGDDLDS
+166 GEQQVGDDLDS
-177 QTVEETFAVDVEASD
+177 QTVEETFAVDVQASD

-201 DFDSETVNETFK
+201 DFDSETVSETFK

-223 EAEQNLAYIMDED
+223 EAEQDLAYIMDED

-263 QVGADATVQEN
+263 QVGADATVQDN

-284 TDFNGELDLTFDIS
+284 ADFNGELDLTFDIS

-326 EIEEDGTLIFTDAD
+326 EIEEDGTLVFTDAD
-340 LLTGATDIEGD
+340 LL
-351 NLTVEGVTYD
+351 
-361 GGDGI
+361 
-366 LTDNGNGTYTFAPN
+366 
-380 ENFNGDVNFGF
+380 
-391 EVSDGTDTV
+391 
-400 SANIDVSV
+400 SV
-408 TAVDDAPVSGDL
+408 
-420 AYSVDEDG
+420 
-428 SIRLSQEQLL
+428 
-438 SQASDV
+438 
-444 EGDDLTASELSVGGN
+444 
-459 ATVIQNDDGS
+459 
-469 FTITPDENFN
+469 
-479 GDIDISFDISD
+479 
-490 GSNTVQASA
+490 
-499 DLTVNPV
+499 
-506 NDLPVPQDQQF
+506 
-517 SVEEDGTLIFTDAD
+517 
-531 LLTGA
+531 
-536 TDIEGDNLTVEGVTY
+536 
-551 DGGDGILTDNGN
+551 
-563 GTYTFAPNENFNGDV
+563 
-578 NFGFDVSDG
+578 
-587 TDTVS
+587 
-592 ANIDVSVTAVDDA
+592 
-605 PVSGDLAY
+605 
-613 SIDED
+613 
-618 GSIRLSQE
+618 
-626 QLLSQASD
+626 
-634 VEGDDLTASGLSVG
+634 
-648 GNATVIQNDD
+648 
-658 GSFTITPDENFN
+658 
-670 GDIDISFDISDGTNT
+670 
-685 VQASAD
+685 
-691 LTVNPVND
+691 
-699 LPVPQ
+699 
-704 DQQFSVEEDG
+704 
-714 TLIFTDAELLTGA
+714 
-727 TDIEGDNLTV
+727 
-737 EGVTYDGGDGILT
+737 
-750 DNGNGTY
+750 
-757 TFAPNENFNGD
+757 
-768 VNFNF
+768 
-773 DVSDGTDT
+773 
-781 VSANIDVSV
+781 
-790 TAVDDA
+790 
-796 PVSGD
+796 
-801 LAYSVDEDGSIRLS
+801 
-815 QEQLLSQASDVEG
+815 
-828 DDLTASGLTVGGDA
+828 
-842 TVVANDDGSF
+842 
-852 TITPDEDFN
+852 
-861 GDIDI
+861 
-866 SFDIS
+866 
-871 DGTNTVQASADLT
+871 
-884 VNPVNDLPVPQDQQ
+884 
-898 FSVEEDG
+898 
-905 TLIFTDAD
+905 
-913 LLTGATD
+913 ATD

-1033 TVTQN
+1033 TVVAN

-1060 IADGTN
+1060 ISDGTN

-1160 TDTVS
+1160 TDTVP

-1178 PVSGDLAYSID
+1178 PVSGELAYSI
-1189 EDGSIRLSQEQLLS
+1189 
-1203 QASDVEGDDLT
+1203 
-1214 ASSLTVGGD
+1214 
-1223 ATVVA
+1223 
-1228 NDDGSFTITPDENFN
+1228 
-1243 GDIDISFDIS
+1243 
-1253 DGTNTVQASADL
+1253 
-1265 TVNPVN
+1265 
-1271 DLPVPQ
+1271 
-1277 DQQFSIAEDGT
+1277 
-1288 LQFTDA
+1288 
-1294 DLLTGATDVEGDN
+1294 
-1307 LTVEGI
+1307 
-1313 TYEGT
+1313 
-1318 DGVLTDLGEGSYSF
+1318 
-1332 APNENFNGDVSFS
+1332 
-1345 FDVSDGTDTVSAN
+1345 
-1358 IDVSVTP
+1358 
-1365 ENDPPVAGST
+1365 
-1375 SYTVNEDNSITI
+1375 
-1387 SDAQLLATSS
+1387 
-1397 DIEGDVSIDS
+1397 
-1407 VTYSGSDG
+1407 
-1415 VLEING
+1415 
-1421 NGTYIFSPNENF
+1421 
-1433 SGEIAL
+1433 
-1439 DVVVADEDGATDATT
+1439 
-1454 AGINVLEVND
+1454 
-1464 PPVAGPTSYTID
+1464 
-1476 EDSVLTFSESQ
+1476 
-1487 VLLNASDV
+1487 
-1495 EGDVE
+1495 
-1500 LVGISYDGPDG
+1500 
-1511 IFSVNGDGTC
+1511 
-1521 SFAPN
+1521 
-1526 ENFNG
+1526 
-1531 QVQLDVTI
+1531 
-1539 RDEDGAE
+1539 
-1546 VETVI
+1546 
-1551 NVDVLPINDVPVSG
+1551 
-1565 DLAYNVNEDGS
+1565 
-1576 ITLSQD
+1576 
-1582 QLLSQASDVEGEDLT
+1582 
-1597 ASDLTVNGNAAVT
+1597 
-1610 ANDDGSFTIVP
+1610 
-1621 DANFNGD
+1621 
-1628 IDIQFNITDGTNTV
+1628 
-1642 QATADLTVNPVND
+1642 
-1655 LPVPQDQQFSVEE
+1655 
-1668 DGTLIFTDA
+1668 
-1677 DLLTGATDI
+1677 
-1686 EGDNLTVEGVTYDGG
+1686 
-1701 DGILTDNG
+1701 
-1709 NGTYTFAPNENFNGD
+1709 
-1724 VNFGFDVSD
+1724 
-1733 GTDTVS
+1733 
-1739 ANIDVSVTAV
+1739 
-1749 DDAPVSGDLAYSID
+1749 
-1763 EDGSIRLS
+1763 
-1771 QEQLLSQASDVE
+1771 
-1783 GDDLTASGL
+1783 
-1792 SVGGNATVI
+1792 
-1801 QNDDGSFTITP
+1801 
-1812 DENFN
+1812 
-1817 GDIDISFDIS
+1817 
-1827 DGTNTVQASADLTV
+1827 
-1841 NPVNDMPVPQDQ
+1841 
-1853 QFSVEEDGTLIFTD
+1853 
-1867 ADLLTGAT
+1867 
-1875 DIEGDNLTVEGVT
+1875 
-1888 YDGGD
+1888 
-1893 GILTDNGNGTYTFAP
+1893 
-1908 NENFNGDVNFGFD
+1908 
-1921 VSDGTNTVQASA
+1921 
-1933 DLTVNPV
+1933 
-1940 NDLPVP
+1940 
-1946 QDQQFSVEEDGT
+1946 
-1958 LIFTDADL
+1958 
-1966 LTGATDIEGDN
+1966 
-1977 LTVEAVTY
+1977 
-1985 DGGDGI
+1985 
-1991 LTDNGNGTYTFAP
+1991 
-2004 NENFNGDV
+2004 
-2012 NFGFEVSDGT
+2012 
-2022 DTVSAN
+2022 
-2028 IDVSVTAVDDAPVS
+2028 
-2042 GDLAYSVDEDGSIRL
+2042 DEDGSIRL

-2277 LEINGNGTYIFS
+2277 LEINGNGTYTFS
-2289 PNENFSGEIA
+2289 PNENFNGEIA
-2299 LDVVVADED
+2299 LDVVVADEE
-2308 GATDATTAGIN
+2308 GATDATTAGIT

-2362 VGISYDGPDGIF
+2362 VGINYNGPDGIF

-2400 RDEDGAEVETV
+2400 RDEDGAEIETV
-2411 INVDVLPINDV
+2411 INVDVLPINDA

-2457 TASDLTVN
+2457 TASDLTV
-2465 GNAAVTANDDG
+2465 GGDATVVANDDG
-2476 SFTIVPDANFN
+2476 SFTITPDANFN

-2538 DLLTGASDID
+2538 DLLTGATDID
-2548 GEDLTVEGISYT
+2548 GDDLTVEGISYT

-2587 FSFDVSDGTD
+2587 FSFDVSDGTE

-2640 SDVEGAV
+2640 SDIEGAV
-2647 SVDSVTYSGTDGV
+2647 SVDTVTYSGTDGV

-2686 VADEDGSIDETTA
+2686 VADEEGAIDETTA

-2741 EVELVGIN
+2741 DVELVGIN

-2791 ETQINVDVLPINDA
+2791 ETHINVDVLPINDA

-2881 NDGGEVQVGLD
+2881 NDGGSVQVGLD
-2892 ITVNPL
+2892 ITVNPV

-2939 NVLYTGADGVLSDI
+2939 NVLYTGADGVLSDN

-2964 NFNGDVQFSFDVFD
+2964 NFNGDVQFSFDVSD

-3129 ATNLQTNDPD
+3129 ASNLQTNDPD
-3139 ATIVANDD
+3139 ATIVTNDD

-3170 GENEVLTTLDLT
+3170 GENEILTTLDLT
-3182 VNPVNDAPEAGEE
+3182 VNPVNDAPEAGDE

-3200 EEDQTVGVTL
+3200 QEDQTVGVTL

-3249 VRFVPSEGA
+3249 VRFVPSEDA

-3303 DEPLGAWNG
+3303 DDPLGAWNG
-3312 NTHIGHGIGD
+3312 NTHIGHGLGD

-3364 TEVEIRAFNDDGEL
+3364 TEVEIKAFNEDGDL
-3378 IDSMTYHKEDRS
+3378 IDSMTYHKEDRGTF
-3390 NYETDYTLTTSE
+3390 ETDYTLTVDQ

-3423 TVSQTCPDEA
+3423 TVSQTCHDEA

-3455 GDSEI
+3455 GDNEI
-3460 ELTADLPNITVDTE
+3460 ELTADLPNITIDTE

-3518 TDNGDGTWTVTPGEN
+3518 TDNGDGTWTVTPDEN
-3533 FHGEIELG
+3533 FYGEIELG
-3541 YQVTDGELTDS
+3541 YQVSDGELTDD

-3565 PIVSGPIVLS
+3565 PIVSGPMVLS

-3583 FSADDLLVNTTDVEG
+3583 FSADDLLSNTTDVEG

-3605 ITYGGDDGDLI
+3605 ITYGGDDGDLV

-3722 FEPTENFSGEV
+3722 FEPAEDFYGEV

-3745 APSTATVDVEIVN
+3745 APSTARVDVEIVN

-3788 TDIDGDNL
+3788 TDVDGDNL
-3796 QAVNLATNDPNAV
+3796 EAVNFATNDPNAV
-3809 IAENSDGSFTITPSA
+3809 VVENPDGSFTITPSA

-3965 DGSIL
+3965 DGSIF

-3983 DGDELFATSLETNDP
+3983 DGDELFASALETNDP

-4011 VTPSENFNGDIAFT
+4011 VSPSENFNGDIAFT

-4094 EGTITDNGDGT
+4094 EGTVTDNGDGT

-4115 GDLQFSFTVTDGT
+4115 GDLEFSFTVTDGT
-4128 DEVEQDINVH
+4128 DEVEQDLSVH

-4151 DGDGVNVDDEAIL
+4151 DGDGVNVDDQAIL

-4277 FQVAEGES
+4277 FQVEEGES

-4299 FNAMQEGQYEFRA
+4299 FDAMQEGQYEFRA
-4312 EDGSPANMDTVDPQ
+4312 ADGSTANMDTVDPQ
-4326 LIFIGA
+4326 LVFVAA
-4332 DGTETVVQGENGD
+4332 DGTETVVQGQNGD

-4356 NQDGLEHTRT
+4356 NQDGIEHTRT
-4366 TVNEG
+4366 TVNED

-4385 DADYA
+4385 DADYS

-4419 LPTTAIENSLQIQLP
+4419 LPTTAIENALEIQLP

-4491 ITITQEDLL
+4491 IIITQEDLL

-4515 LATDDESVTIT
+4515 LATDDDSVTIT
-4526 DNGDGTYTLTPDT
+4526 DNGDGTYTLMPDA

-4571 GPEAQDQTFTVGEDG
+4571 GPVAQDQAFIVNEDG
-4586 VLTFNDQ
+4586 VLTFTDQ

-4612 TYTGTDG
+4612 TYTGADG
-4619 VLTDNGDGTY
+4619 VLTDNGDGIY

-4649 GTDTVTANIDV
+4649 GTDTVT
-4660 SVTPENDPPV
+4660 
-4670 AGNTS
+4670 
-4675 YTVHEDNSITI
+4675 
-4686 SNEQLLANSSD
+4686 
-4697 IEGEVAID
+4697 
-4705 SVTYTGSDGVLE
+4705 
-4717 INGDGTYTFSP
+4717 
-4728 NENFNGEVSLDVVVV
+4728 
-4743 DEDDAAVS
+4743 
-4751 TIAGITVLEVDDP
+4751 
-4764 PVAGPTSYT
+4764 
-4773 IDEDSVLTFNESQIL
+4773 
-4788 LNASDIEGDVELV
+4788 
-4801 EINYDGPDGIFS
+4801 
-4813 INGDGTCSF
+4813 
-4822 APNENFNGQVQL
+4822 
-4834 DVTIQDEDGAQVDT
+4834 
-4848 YITVDV
+4848 
-4854 LPINDVPVSGDLAY
+4854 
-4868 SVEEDGSITLSQEQ
+4868 
-4882 LLAQASD
+4882 
-4889 IEGDDLT
+4889 
-4896 AANLTVGGD
+4896 
-4905 AIVTANDDGS
+4905 
-4915 FTITPDANFN
+4915 
-4925 GDIDLTFDIN
+4925 
-4935 DGTDTFVATADL
+4935 
-4947 TVNPVNDLP
+4947 
-4956 QPQAQTFSIGEDGI
+4956 
-4970 FNFTDEDLLTG
+4970 
-4981 TTDIDGD
+4981 
-4988 DLSVEGVTYTGADGV
+4988 
-5003 LTDNGDGT
+5003 
-5011 YSFAPNENFNG
+5011 
-5022 DVNFSFDVSD
+5022 
-5032 GTDTVQANIDVSVTP
+5032 ANIDVSVTP

-5081 EGEVAIDSVTYT
+5081 EGEVAIDSVTYS
-5093 GSDGVFED
+5093 GSDGVLEI
-5101 NGDGTYTFSPNENFN
+5101 NGNGTYTFSPNENFN

-5121 DVVVTD
+5121 DVVVVD
-5127 EDGTTESTT
+5127 EDDAAVSTT
-5136 AGVTVLE
+5136 AGITVLE
-5143 VNDPPIAGS
+5143 VNDPPVAGP
-5152 TSYSVNEDEVITIS
+5152 TSYTIDEDSVLTFNESQV
-5166 AEQLLANASD
+5166 LLNASD
-5176 IEGEVAIDSVTYT
+5176 IEGDVQLVEINYD
-5189 GADGIFTDNGN
+5189 GPDGIFSINGD
-5200 GTFSFA
+5200 GTCSFA
-5206 PNANF
+5206 PNENF
-5211 DGDVSLDV
+5211 NGQVQLDV
-5219 VVTDEDGATATTTA
+5219 TIQDEDGAQVDTHITV
-5233 SIDVL
+5233 DVL
-5238 PVNDAPVSG
+5238 PINDVPVSG

-5258 ITLSQEQLLAQASDI
+5258 ITLSQEQLLSQASDVD
-5273 EGDDLTAANLTVGGD
+5273 GDDLTASNLMVDGD
-5288 ATVTAND
+5288 ATVVAND

-5309 DIDLAFDIN
+5309 DIDLTFDIS

-5392 GTYSFAPNENFNGD
+5392 GSYSFAPNENFNGDVNFSFDVSDGTDTVQANIDVSVTPENDPPVAGSTSYTVHEDNSITISDEQLLANSSDIEGDVAVDSVTYSGTDGVFEDNGDGTYTFLPNENFNGDVSLDVVVTDEEGATEATTAGITVLEVNDPPIAGVTTYSVNEDEVITISSEQLLANASDIEGEVAIDSVNYTGADGIFTDNGDGTFSFAPNANFDGDVSLDVVVTDEDGATATTTANIDVLPVNDAPVSGDLAYSVDEDGSITLSQEQLLAQASDVDGDDLTAANLTVGGDATVTANDDGSFTITPDANFNGDIDLNFDITDGDATLQATADLTVNPVNDLPTVGEPQFVTQEDTSFTFTEEQLLQNAGDIDGDNLSVENVASDSGTLVDNGDGTYTFAPNENFDGNVNVTFDVNDGTATVPADATIDVQSVVDMPELSIASDLVIASDNFESGSNGWNTGTESSQGFESGDMLGRIGGTGGDEAVSKTYDIPSDVSEVNISFSFYEIDSWDGESFQIFVGGEELTSLDNSAFQTQDGTTTLYDSAGNEVGEVVHGVSQGEGFSGWNDQAHQINLTVPVEDGQLELGFGSTLNQGVSDESFGIDNIEITVSDADYQIIGTEDTPVPLDIDAALTDTDGSENLAILIEDVPEGSSLSAGTDNGDGTWSLQPGELEGLEFIPSGDFNGDVVLTVNATSTDVDTGTTATATQDVTIHISPANDAPEVDGDISAVTAEDNSITLTQEQLLEHAVDIDGDDLSAINLTTNDENATVQMNDDGSFTITPSENFNGNIEFSYDVTDGEDMVVAGLDLTVTPVNDAPEPQDQAFTIGEDGVLNFSDADLLTGADGVLTDNGDGSYSFAPNENFNGD

-5449 ITISNEQLLANSSDI
+5449 ITISNEQLLANSSDV
-5464 EGEVVVD
+5464 EGEVAID

-5500 EVSLDV
+5500 DVSLAV
-5506 VVTDEDGTTE
+5506 VVTDEEGATE
-5516 STTAGVTVLE
+5516 ATTAGITVLE

-5538 SVSED
+5538 SVNED

-5562 EVAIDSVT
+5562 EVAIDSVN
-5570 YTGSDG
+5570 YTGADG

-5597 VSLDVVVTDEEG
+5597 VSLDVVVTDEDG
-5609 ATVATNASID
+5609 ATTATTASID
-5619 VLPVND
+5619 VLPIND
-5625 APVSGDLAYSIDEDG
+5625 PPVSGDLAYSIDEDG
-5640 SITLSQEQLLAQA
+5640 SITLTQEQLLSQA
-5653 ADVDGDDLTAS
+5653 SDVDGDDLTAS

-5671 ATVVDNGDGTFTVTP
+5671 ASVVDNGDGTFTVTP
-5686 GTDFNGNID
+5686 DANFNGDID
-5695 LNFDISDGTASIVA
+5695 LSFDISDGTESIVA

-5723 TSDVYANVDEDN
+5723 TSDVYANVNEDN

-5753 DDLVASD
+5753 DDLVASG

-5795 ISDGDT
+5795 INDGDT

-5851 DMTAIIGEQGDETTV
+5851 DMTAIIGEPGDETTV
-5866 IGTVLDAETGN
+5866 TGTVLDAETGN
-5877 PVVGAD
+5877 PIAGAD
-5883 VTLTDNAGHSYTTVT
+5883 VTLTDNAGHSYTAVT
-5898 DQSGNYSVNGPV
+5898 DQSGNYSVSGPV
-5910 VDQGSVTIEQE
+5910 VDQGTVTIEQD
-5921 GSITSSFLVPAG
+5921 GAITSSFLIPTG

-5956 TWGESPQDMDNH
+5956 TWGENPRDMDNH

-5974 ETGNELDHI
+5974 ENGNELDHI

-6006 GNGPETITIPNYQDA
+6006 GGGPETITIPNYQDA
-6021 DMHYSVHNYTN
+6021 DMHYSVHNYTS

-6046 VFVGDTLVETFT
+6046 VFVGDTLVETFS
-6058 PELPENPSGEH
+6058 PDLSENPSGDH

-6076 NGVVVPSQD
+6076 NGVIVPSQD
-6085 VGSEN
+6085 VGTQNAFDLPTAEEALANEN
-6090 SFELPTSEEV
+6090 S
-6100 LANVNGIDISE
+6100 IDISE
-6111 LLMGDEGGDSGDTGG
+6111 LLTGDEDGDSVDTDG
-6126 NEPSVGDVSIENALI
+6126 NEPSVGGISIDNALI

-6181 TVTAVNDLS
+6181 TVTAVNNLS

-6208 DEQLLAGTTDID
+6208 DEQLLAGATDID
-6220 GDGLSVESVN
+6220 GDDLSVESVN
-6230 YEGTDGVFTDNGDGT
+6230 YEGTEGVFTDNGDGT
-6245 YTFAPNENFNGNID
+6245 YTFAPNENFNGSVD

-6287 AGSTTYSVEE
+6287 AGTTAYSVEE

-6343 APNENFN
+6343 SPNENFN

-6392 EDNVITVNEAQL
+6392 EDSVITISDAQL

-6453 TVADEDGATAQTTA
+6453 TVADEEGATAETTA
-6467 GIDVIA
+6467 GIEVIA
-6473 VNDAPVSGDLAYS
+6473 VNAAPVSGDLAYS

-6500 LAQASDVDGDDLT
+6500 LAQASDVDGDVLT
-6513 AANLTAGDN
+6513 AANL
-6522 ATVTANDD
+6522 
-6530 GSFTITPDADFNGD
+6530 S
-6544 IDLSF
+6544 
-6549 DVSDGVET
+6549 
-6557 VQAGVDLTVNP
+6557 
-6568 VNDIA
+6568 
-6573 VVEDVAY
+6573 
-6580 TIEED
+6580 
-6585 GSLTFA
+6585 
-6591 DADLLAGAADID
+6591 
-6603 GDELSITDVSYTG
+6603 
-6616 AEGVF
+6616 
-6621 TDNGD
+6621 
-6626 GTYSFAPNE
+6626 
-6635 NFNGEVSLD
+6635 
-6644 FSVSDGTET
+6644 
-6653 VDANIGVTVTD
+6653 
-6664 VNDAPVSGATSYQ
+6664 
-6677 MNEDGTITL
+6677 
-6686 SPEQLIANSSD
+6686 
-6697 VDGDVSLDSVSY
+6697 
-6709 SGADGILVQNED
+6709 
-6721 GSVTFAPN
+6721 
-6729 ENFNGDINL
+6729 
-6738 DVTVIDDDG
+6738 
-6747 ATAQTT
+6747 
-6753 AGIEVIAVNDAPVAG
+6753 
-6768 DLAYSVDE
+6768 
-6776 DGSIT
+6776 
-6781 LSQEQLLAQASDVDG
+6781 
-6796 DDLTAANLTAGDN
+6796 AGDN

-6882 LAGASD
+6882 LVGASD

-6893 LSVAD
+6893 LSVTD

-6955 PVSGATSYQ
+6955 PVAGATSYQ

-6978 IANSSDVDGD
+6978 IANSSDVDGE

-7044 VLAVNDGPES
+7044 VIAVNDAPVAGNVAYSVDEDGSITLSQEQLLANASDVDGDALTASNLSAGDNATVTANEDGSFTIMPDADFNGDIDLSFDVSDGLETVQAGVDLTVNPVNDLPTAENQSFTVEEDGTLIFTDADLLEGAADIDGDDLSITDVSYTGAEGVFTDNGDGTYSFAPNENFNGDVNLGFTVFDGTETVDANIDVTVTDVNDAPVAGSTSYQMNEDGTITISPEQLIANSSDVDGEVSLESVTYTGSDGALVQNDDGSVTFTPSENFNGDISLDVVVTDDDGATATTTAGIEVLAVNDGPES

-7074 LAQATDIDNTAD
+7074 LAQATDIDNTTD

-7134 ISVDG
+7134 TSVDG
-7139 NIDVTPVNDAPE
+7139 SIDVTPVNDAPE
-7151 APTIEMQGEEDVV
+7151 APMIEMQGEEDVV

-7190 VRSPA
+7190 VRAPA

-7221 GYQATDGEEVVE
+7221 GYQATDGEEVVD
-7233 GSLNVDV
+7233 GLLNVDV

-7274 GDIDTTDLVVSRI
+7274 GDIDTADLVVSRI
-7287 INADGEDGGELTDN
+7287 ITADGEDGGEVTDN

-7313 FSGTSDLQVVVSD
+7313 FAGVSDLQVVVSD

-7337 FVRPVAD
+7337 FVRPVAG
-7344 GAVITTDHD
+7344 GAVISTDHD

-7393 TDGEHCDD
+7393 TDGVNTVMITEPGQYIDLFDWDISNIQMTPPEDFHGEFFVTVSATTVDYGDEPEAFEDGIDSGDFETVAGDSIILTADD
-7401 HRTGSIYRPVR
+7401 LIGLAENVDADSDDEVKLVHLADRSQGEIVDNGDGTWTFTPAPGFTGEADIAYVVDKDGVLHDEQTGVVVKEGDSQENAAPEVNSITTTEIAADATLSFTDEDMLANLTDAEGDSLSIESVSLMEGQGVIESDNQGNYQFTPAEDYTGDVQVGFIATDGENRIESFFNVDIQGGDEAAASE
-7412 MGYLKHSNDAS
+7412 GYALADDGSLTITDAQLVDELGVSDSAQVVDVADANDAGFFAESGEGEWTYWPNEDFDGNLAMNVEVNDGGEVSSHSVSIQVADESVQSDEPQVQAAQETEEQQVEVAQQADDQAQDAETEDSTADVTAAPGDTISISIPDEVSGNESVDYAEMSGLPEGSTVSNALDNGDGSFTISGNLEQPVSVELPEGYEGTSEIQFQGYDELGSSIDGASGSVEVEVDDQYTMQGSTQEQQPDMAGMESGGSDWTSSGGQDQGVDFTDDSGSFDSDSQTGTDQGNDFDQSSI

>member
-35 QQNQQNTIATTIATG
+35 QQNQQNTIVSTVATG

-55 AADEVNQA
+55 AADEINQA
-63 LEDNPSGAGNEEEAS
+63 LEDNPSGAGNAEDAS
-78 ASGGAAE
+78 ASGAAVQ
-85 EETPES
+85 EETTES
-91 DEGSDDTQSNVV
+91 GSDSDAAQSNVV
-103 GGAASDA
+103 DGAATETGTDGA
-110 SSDDASGSGG
+110 TAGSG
-120 GSGAGAQAVGGE
+120 GSGAGAQAVGGGE
-132 NAAASEGGSDAEG
+132 STSSDGGTDAEG
-145 NEDQG
+145 NEGQG
-150 QAARTSAAPS
+150 QAATTSASLNADS
-160 AEASES
+160 S
-166 DEQQTGDDLDS
+166 DSGEQQANDDLDS
-177 QTVEETFAVDVEASD
+177 QTIEETFAVDVQASD
-192 EETISEVED
+192 EESISEVED
-201 DFDSETVNETFK
+201 DFDSETVSETFK
-213 IKVESENDAP
+213 IQVESENDAP
-223 EAEQNLAYIMDED
+223 EVEQDLAYIMDED

-263 QVGADATVQEN
+263 QVGADATVQDN

-284 TDFNGELDLTFDIS
+284 ADFNGELDLTFDIS
-298 DGQETISSAIDLTVR
+298 DGQDTVSSAIDLTVR

-366 LTDNGNGTYTFAPN
+366 LTDNDNGTYTFAPN
-380 ENFNGDVNFGF
+380 ENFNGDVNF
-391 EVSDGTDTV
+391 S
-400 SANIDVSV
+400 
-408 TAVDDAPVSGDL
+408 
-420 AYSVDEDG
+420 
-428 SIRLSQEQLL
+428 
-438 SQASDV
+438 
-444 EGDDLTASELSVGGN
+444 
-459 ATVIQNDDGS
+459 
-469 FTITPDENFN
+469 
-479 GDIDISFDISD
+479 
-490 GSNTVQASA
+490 
-499 DLTVNPV
+499 
-506 NDLPVPQDQQF
+506 
-517 SVEEDGTLIFTDAD
+517 
-531 LLTGA
+531 
-536 TDIEGDNLTVEGVTY
+536 
-551 DGGDGILTDNGN
+551 
-563 GTYTFAPNENFNGDV
+563 
-578 NFGFDVSDG
+578 FDVSDG

-592 ANIDVSVTAVDDA
+592 ANIDVSVA
-605 PVSGDLAY
+605 
-613 SIDED
+613 
-618 GSIRLSQE
+618 
-626 QLLSQASD
+626 
-634 VEGDDLTASGLSVG
+634 
-648 GNATVIQNDD
+648 
-658 GSFTITPDENFN
+658 
-670 GDIDISFDISDGTNT
+670 
-685 VQASAD
+685 
-691 LTVNPVND
+691 
-699 LPVPQ
+699 
-704 DQQFSVEEDG
+704 
-714 TLIFTDAELLTGA
+714 
-727 TDIEGDNLTV
+727 
-737 EGVTYDGGDGILT
+737 
-750 DNGNGTY
+750 
-757 TFAPNENFNGD
+757 
-768 VNFNF
+768 
-773 DVSDGTDT
+773 
-781 VSANIDVSV
+781 
-790 TAVDDA
+790 AVDDA

-801 LAYSVDEDGSIRLS
+801 LAYSV
-815 QEQLLSQASDVEG
+815 
-828 DDLTASGLTVGGDA
+828 
-842 TVVANDDGSF
+842 
-852 TITPDEDFN
+852 
-861 GDIDI
+861 
-866 SFDIS
+866 
-871 DGTNTVQASADLT
+871 
-884 VNPVNDLPVPQDQQ
+884 
-898 FSVEEDG
+898 
-905 TLIFTDAD
+905 
-913 LLTGATD
+913 
-920 IEGDNLTV
+920 
-928 EGVTYDGGD
+928 
-937 GILTDNGNGT
+937 
-947 YTFAPNE
+947 
-954 NFNGDVNFGFDVS
+954 
-967 DGTDTVSANIDVSV
+967 
-981 TAVDDAPVSGDLAYS
+981 
-996 IDEDGSIRLSQEQLL
+996 DEDGSIRLSQEQLL

-1053 DIDISFD
+1053 DIDI
-1060 IADGTN
+1060 N
-1066 TVQASADLTVNPVND
+1066 
-1081 LPVPQDQQ
+1081 
-1089 FSVEEDG
+1089 
-1096 TLIFTDA
+1096 
-1103 DLLTGATDIE
+1103 
-1113 GDNLTV
+1113 
-1119 EGVTYD
+1119 
-1125 GGDGILTD
+1125 
-1133 NGNGTYTFAPNEN
+1133 
-1146 FNGDVNFGFDVSDG
+1146 
-1160 TDTVS
+1160 
-1165 ANIDVSVTAVDDA
+1165 
-1178 PVSGDLAYSID
+1178 
-1189 EDGSIRLSQEQLLS
+1189 
-1203 QASDVEGDDLT
+1203 
-1214 ASSLTVGGD
+1214 
-1223 ATVVA
+1223 
-1228 NDDGSFTITPDENFN
+1228 
-1243 GDIDISFDIS
+1243 FDIS
-1253 DGTNTVQASADL
+1253 DGTNTVQASAGL

-1288 LQFTDA
+1288 LQFTDS
-1294 DLLTGATDVEGDN
+1294 DLLTGATDIEGDD

-1313 TYEGT
+1313 SYEGT
-1318 DGVLTDLGEGSYSF
+1318 DGVLTDHGDGSYSF
-1332 APNENFNGDVSFS
+1332 APNENFNGEVNFS

-1421 NGTYIFSPNENF
+1421 NGTYTFSPNENF

-1439 DVVVADEDGATDATT
+1439 DVVVTDEEGATDATT
-1454 AGINVLEVND
+1454 AGITVLEVND

-1476 EDSVLTFSESQ
+1476 EDSVLTFNESQ

-1521 SFAPN
+1521 SYAPN

-1531 QVQLDVTI
+1531 QVQLGVTI

-1546 VETVI
+1546 VDTVI
-1551 NVDVLPINDVPVSG
+1551 NVDVLPINDAPVLG

-1576 ITLSQD
+1576 ITLSQ
-1582 QLLSQASDVEGEDLT
+1582 
-1597 ASDLTVNGNAAVT
+1597 
-1610 ANDDGSFTIVP
+1610 
-1621 DANFNGD
+1621 
-1628 IDIQFNITDGTNTV
+1628 
-1642 QATADLTVNPVND
+1642 
-1655 LPVPQDQQFSVEE
+1655 
-1668 DGTLIFTDA
+1668 
-1677 DLLTGATDI
+1677 
-1686 EGDNLTVEGVTYDGG
+1686 
-1701 DGILTDNG
+1701 
-1709 NGTYTFAPNENFNGD
+1709 
-1724 VNFGFDVSD
+1724 
-1733 GTDTVS
+1733 
-1739 ANIDVSVTAV
+1739 
-1749 DDAPVSGDLAYSID
+1749 
-1763 EDGSIRLS
+1763 
-1771 QEQLLSQASDVE
+1771 EQLLSQASDVE
-1783 GDDLTASGL
+1783 G
-1792 SVGGNATVI
+1792 
-1801 QNDDGSFTITP
+1801 Q
-1812 DENFN
+1812 
-1817 GDIDISFDIS
+1817 
-1827 DGTNTVQASADLTV
+1827 
-1841 NPVNDMPVPQDQ
+1841 
-1853 QFSVEEDGTLIFTD
+1853 
-1867 ADLLTGAT
+1867 
-1875 DIEGDNLTVEGVT
+1875 
-1888 YDGGD
+1888 
-1893 GILTDNGNGTYTFAP
+1893 
-1908 NENFNGDVNFGFD
+1908 
-1921 VSDGTNTVQASA
+1921 
-1933 DLTVNPV
+1933 
-1940 NDLPVP
+1940 
-1946 QDQQFSVEEDGT
+1946 
-1958 LIFTDADL
+1958 
-1966 LTGATDIEGDN
+1966 
-1977 LTVEAVTY
+1977 
-1985 DGGDGI
+1985 
-1991 LTDNGNGTYTFAP
+1991 
-2004 NENFNGDV
+2004 
-2012 NFGFEVSDGT
+2012 
-2022 DTVSAN
+2022 
-2028 IDVSVTAVDDAPVS
+2028 
-2042 GDLAYSVDEDGSIRL
+2042 
-2057 SQEQLLS
+2057 
-2064 QASDVE
+2064 
-2070 GDDLTASSL
+2070 
-2079 TVDGDATVVANDDG
+2079 
-2093 SFTITPDE
+2093 
-2101 NFNGDIDISFD
+2101 
-2112 ISDGTNTV
+2112 
-2120 QASADLTVNP
+2120 
-2130 VNDLPVPQDQQF
+2130 
-2142 SIAEDGTLQFT
+2142 
-2153 DADLLTGATDVEGD
+2153 
-2167 NLTVE
+2167 
-2172 GITYEGTDGVLTDLG
+2172 
-2187 EGSYSFAP
+2187 
-2195 NENFNGDVS
+2195 
-2204 FSFDVSDG
+2204 
-2212 TDTVSANIDVSVTP
+2212 
-2226 ENDPPVA
+2226 
-2233 GSTSYTVNEDNSI
+2233 
-2246 TISDAQLLATSS
+2246 
-2258 DIEGDVSIDS
+2258 
-2268 VTYSGSDGV
+2268 
-2277 LEINGNGTYIFS
+2277 
-2289 PNENFSGEIA
+2289 
-2299 LDVVVADED
+2299 
-2308 GATDATTAGIN
+2308 
-2319 VLEVNDP
+2319 
-2326 PVAGPTSY
+2326 
-2334 TIDEDSVLTFSES
+2334 
-2347 QVLLNASDVEGDVEL
+2347 
-2362 VGISYDGPDGIF
+2362 
-2374 SVNGDGTCSFAPN
+2374 
-2387 ENFNGQ
+2387 
-2393 VQLDVTI
+2393 
-2400 RDEDGAEVETV
+2400 
-2411 INVDVLPINDV
+2411 
-2422 PVSGDLAYNVNEDG
+2422 
-2436 SITLSQ
+2436 
-2442 DQLLSQA
+2442 
-2449 SDVEGEDL
+2449 DL
-2457 TASDLTVN
+2457 TASDLTVD
-2465 GNAAVTANDDG
+2465 GNATVTANDDG
-2476 SFTIVPDANFN
+2476 SFTISNVEANFN

-2523 QFSIAEDGTLQFTDA
+2523 QFSIEEDGTLQFTDA
-2538 DLLTGASDID
+2538 DLLTGATDID
-2548 GEDLTVEGISYT
+2548 GDNLTVEGISYT

-2587 FSFDVSDGTD
+2587 FSFDVSDGTE

-2603 DVSVTPENDPPVA
+2603 DVTVTPENDPPVA

-2677 SGDISLDVI
+2677 SGDISLDLI

-2726 FSESQILVNASDIEG
+2726 FSESQILVNASDVEG
-2741 EVELVGIN
+2741 DVELVGIN

-2825 EQLLARAGDIDSD
+2825 EQLLARAGDIDSE
-2838 NLEAINLSTDE
+2838 NLEAINLSNDE
-2849 NATIQHND
+2849 NATIQQND
-2857 DGSYTITPNADYNG
+2857 DGSYTITPDADYNG

-2881 NDGGEVQVGLD
+2881 NDGGSVQVGLD

-2898 NDLPQAQDQQFTI
+2898 NDLPQAQDQQFSI

-2939 NVLYTGADGVLSDI
+2939 NVLYTGADGVLSDN

-2964 NFNGDVQFSFDVFD
+2964 NFNGEVQFSFDVFD
-2978 GTDSTSA
+2978 GTGSTAA

-3023 SSDVEGDVSL
+3023 SSDVEGDVAL
-3033 SGVSY
+3033 SSVTY
-3038 SGDDGSFVDNGNGTY
+3038 AGDDGSFVDNGNGTY

-3073 EDGATATTTAGIDVI
+3073 EAGATATTTAGIDVI
-3088 AVNDGPETSGIQAE
+3088 AVNDGPETSDIQAE

-3113 EQLLANATDI
+3113 EQLLANATDV

-3129 ATNLQTNDPD
+3129 ASNLQTNDPD
-3139 ATIVANDD
+3139 ATIVTNDD

-3170 GENEVLTTLDLT
+3170 GDNEVLTTLDLT

-3200 EEDQTVGVTL
+3200 QEDQTVGVTL

-3226 IEANVNDEWVVLE
+3226 IEANLDNEWVVLE

-3303 DEPLGAWNG
+3303 DDPLGAWNG
-3312 NTHIGHGIGD
+3312 NTHIGHGLGD

-3364 TEVEIRAFNDDGEL
+3364 TEVEIKAFNEDGDL
-3378 IDSMTYHKEDRS
+3378 IDSMTYHKEDRGG
-3390 NYETDYTLTTSE
+3390 YETDYTLTVSE

-3423 TVSQTCPDEA
+3423 TVSQTAHDEA

-3445 TETVELNIHA
+3445 TETIELNIHA
-3455 GDSEI
+3455 GDNEI
-3460 ELTADLPNITVDTE
+3460 ELTADLPNITIDTE

-3518 TDNGDGTWTVTPGEN
+3518 TDNGDGTWTVTPDEN
-3533 FHGEIELG
+3533 FHGEIELD

-3575 TDEDQGIT
+3575 TDEDEGIT
-3583 FSADDLLVNTTDVEG
+3583 FSADDLLANTTDIEG
-3598 DALSISD
+3598 DTLSISD
-3605 ITYGGDDGDLI
+3605 ITYGGDHGDLV

-3648 ATHLDLTVVPV
+3648 ATHLDLTVIPV
-3659 NDVPVPGE
+3659 NDIPVPGE

-3722 FEPTENFSGEV
+3722 FEPAENFSGEV

-3745 APSTATVDVEIVN
+3745 APSIATVDVEIVN

-3788 TDIDGDNL
+3788 TDVDGDNL
-3796 QAVNLATNDPNAV
+3796 EAVNFATNDPNAV
-3809 IAENSDGSFTITPSA
+3809 IVENSDGSFTITPSA

-3838 AIETVAADLNLTVN
+3838 AIETVAADLNLIVN

-3928 AFDVSDGTD
+3928 TFDVSDGTD

-3951 DAPEATPM
+3951 DTPEATPM

-3970 VTQEMLLENASDQ
+3970 VTQEMLLESASDQ
-3983 DGDELFATSLETNDP
+3983 DGDELFASALETNDP

-4094 EGTITDNGDGT
+4094 EGTVTDNGDGT
-4105 FSFVPEEHFS
+4105 FIFVPEEHFS

-4128 DEVEQDINVH
+4128 TEVEQDLNVH

-4200 IQYDNEGVLNDQEN
+4200 IQYDNEGVLNDQDN

-4226 TFEGETAGYQNA
+4226 TFEGETAGYQNT

-4259 ASQVGGGGDLVPG
+4259 ASQVDGGGDLVPG

-4277 FQVAEGES
+4277 FQVEEGES

-4299 FNAMQEGQYEFRA
+4299 FDAMQDGQYEFRA
-4312 EDGSPANMDTVDPQ
+4312 ADGSPANMDTVDPQ
-4326 LIFIGA
+4326 LVFVAA
-4332 DGTETVVQGENGD
+4332 DGTETVVQGQNGD

-4356 NQDGLEHTRT
+4356 NQDGIEHTRT
-4366 TVNEG
+4366 TVNED

-4385 DADYA
+4385 DADYT

-4419 LPTTAIENSLQIQLP
+4419 LPTTAIENALQIQLP

-4491 ITITQEDLL
+4491 IIITQEDLL

-4526 DNGDGTYTLTPDT
+4526 DNGDGTYTLTPDA
-4539 DFNGDVSFTF
+4539 DFNGDVNFTF

-4571 GPEAQDQTFTVGEDG
+4571 GPEAQDQAFTVGEDG

-4612 TYTGTDG
+4612 TYTGADG

-4670 AGNTS
+4670 AGSTS

-4705 SVTYTGSDGVLE
+4705 SVTYSGSDGVLE

-4751 TIAGITVLEVDDP
+4751 TTAGITVLEVNDP

-4773 IDEDSVLTFNESQIL
+4773 VDEDSVLTFNETQVL
-4788 LNASDIEGDVELV
+4788 LNASDIEGDVQLV

-4848 YITVDV
+4848 HITVDV

-4882 LLAQASD
+4882 LLSQAND
-4889 IEGDDLT
+4889 VDGDDLT
-4896 AANLTVGGD
+4896 ASNLMVDGD
-4905 AIVTANDDGS
+4905 ATVTANDDGS

-4935 DGTDTFVATADL
+4935 DGVDTLVATADL

-4956 QPQAQTFSIGEDGI
+4956 QPQDQAFSIGEDGVL
-4970 FNFTDEDLLTG
+4970 NFTDEDLLTG
-4981 TTDIDGD
+4981 ATDIDGD

-5003 LTDNGDGT
+5003 LTDNGDGS

-5022 DVNFSFDVSD
+5022 DVNFSSDVSD

-5066 ITISNEQLLANSSDI
+5066 ITISDEQLLANSSDI
-5081 EGEVAIDSVTYT
+5081 EGEVAIDSVAYT
-5093 GSDGVFED
+5093 GADGVLED
-5101 NGDGTYTFSPNENFN
+5101 NGNGTYTFSPNENFN

-5127 EDGTTESTT
+5127 EEGATEATTAGISVLEVNDPPVAGSTSYTVHEDNSITISNEQLLANSSDIEGEFAIDSVAYSGADGVFEDNGNGTYTFSPNENFNGEVSLDVVVTDEEGATEATT

-5143 VNDPPIAGS
+5143 VNDPPVAGS

-5176 IEGEVAIDSVTYT
+5176 IEGEVAIDSVNYT

-5219 VVTDEDGATATTTA
+5219 VVTDEDGATVATSA

-5238 PVNDAPVSG
+5238 P
-5247 DLAYSVEEDGS
+5247 
-5258 ITLSQEQLLAQASDI
+5258 
-5273 EGDDLTAANLTVGGD
+5273 
-5288 ATVTAND
+5288 
-5295 DGSFTITPDANFNG
+5295 
-5309 DIDLAFDIN
+5309 IN
-5318 DGTDTLVA
+5318 D
-5326 TADLTVNPVNDLPQP
+5326 P
-5341 QDQTFSIGEDGILNF
+5341 
-5356 TDEDL
+5356 
-5361 LTGATDIDGDDLSV
+5361 
-5375 EGVTYTG
+5375 
-5382 ADGVLTDNGD
+5382 
-5392 GTYSFAPNENFNGD
+5392 
-5406 VNFSFDVSDGTD
+5406 
-5418 TVQANIDVSVTP
+5418 
-5430 ENDPPVAGSTSY
+5430 
-5442 TVHEDNS
+5442 
-5449 ITISNEQLLANSSDI
+5449 
-5464 EGEVVVD
+5464 
-5471 SVTYTGSDGVF
+5471 
-5482 EDNGDGT
+5482 
-5489 YTFSPN
+5489 
-5495 ENFNG
+5495 
-5500 EVSLDV
+5500 
-5506 VVTDEDGTTE
+5506 
-5516 STTAGVTVLE
+5516 
-5526 VNDPPIAGSTSY
+5526 
-5538 SVSED
+5538 
-5543 EVITISAEQLLANA
+5543 
-5557 SDIEG
+5557 
-5562 EVAIDSVT
+5562 
-5570 YTGSDG
+5570 
-5576 IFTDN
+5576 
-5581 GDGTFSFAPNA
+5581 
-5592 NFDGD
+5592 
-5597 VSLDVVVTDEEG
+5597 
-5609 ATVATNASID
+5609 
-5619 VLPVND
+5619 
-5625 APVSGDLAYSIDEDG
+5625 PVSGDLAYSIDEDG
-5640 SITLSQEQLLAQA
+5640 SIILNQEQLLSQA
-5653 ADVDGDDLTAS
+5653 SDVDGDELTAS

-5686 GTDFNGNID
+5686 DANFNGDID
-5695 LNFDISDGTASIVA
+5695 LSFDISDGTESIVA

-5753 DDLVASD
+5753 GDLVASD
-5760 LTLVGDDATIVDN
+5760 LTLVGDDATIVNN

-5866 IGTVLDAETGN
+5866 TGTVLDAETGS

-5883 VTLTDNAGHSYTTVT
+5883 VTMTDNAGHSYTTVT
-5898 DQSGNYSVNGPV
+5898 DQFGHYSVSGPV
-5910 VDQGSVTIEQE
+5910 VDQGTVTIEQE
-5921 GSITSSFLVPAG
+5921 GSITSSFLIPAG

-5956 TWGESPQDMDNH
+5956 TWGESPRDMDNH

-5974 ETGNELDHI
+5974 ENGNELDHI

-6006 GNGPETITIPNYQDA
+6006 GGGPETITIPNYQDA

-6058 PELPENPSGEH
+6058 PDLPDNPTGEH

-6090 SFELPTSEEV
+6090 AFDLPTAEEA
-6100 LANVNGIDISE
+6100 LANENGINISE
-6111 LLMGDEGGDSGDTGG
+6111 LLTGDEDGDSGETGG

-6195 DYTINEDGSLTFT
+6195 DYTINEDGSLIFT
-6208 DEQLLAGTTDID
+6208 DEQLLAGATDID
-6220 GDGLSVESVN
+6220 GENLSVESVN

-6245 YTFAPNENFNGNID
+6245 YTFAPNENFNGNVD

-6287 AGSTTYSVEE
+6287 AGTTAYSVEE
-6297 DGSITLSDAQL
+6297 DGSITLSDTQL

-6392 EDNVITVNEAQL
+6392 EDNVITISEAQL
-6404 LANSSDIEGDVSVSD
+6404 IANSSDIEGDVSVSD

-6440 PNENFNGN
+6440 ANENFNGN
-6448 VSLDV
+6448 INLDV
-6453 TVADEDGATAQTTA
+6453 TVIDDDGATAQTTA

-6500 LAQASDVDGDDLT
+6500 LAQASDL
-6513 AANLTAGDN
+6513 
-6522 ATVTANDD
+6522 
-6530 GSFTITPDADFNGD
+6530 
-6544 IDLSF
+6544 
-6549 DVSDGVET
+6549 
-6557 VQAGVDLTVNP
+6557 
-6568 VNDIA
+6568 
-6573 VVEDVAY
+6573 
-6580 TIEED
+6580 
-6585 GSLTFA
+6585 
-6591 DADLLAGAADID
+6591 
-6603 GDELSITDVSYTG
+6603 
-6616 AEGVF
+6616 
-6621 TDNGD
+6621 
-6626 GTYSFAPNE
+6626 
-6635 NFNGEVSLD
+6635 
-6644 FSVSDGTET
+6644 
-6653 VDANIGVTVTD
+6653 
-6664 VNDAPVSGATSYQ
+6664 
-6677 MNEDGTITL
+6677 
-6686 SPEQLIANSSD
+6686 
-6697 VDGDVSLDSVSY
+6697 
-6709 SGADGILVQNED
+6709 
-6721 GSVTFAPN
+6721 
-6729 ENFNGDINL
+6729 
-6738 DVTVIDDDG
+6738 
-6747 ATAQTT
+6747 
-6753 AGIEVIAVNDAPVAG
+6753 
-6768 DLAYSVDE
+6768 
-6776 DGSIT
+6776 
-6781 LSQEQLLAQASDVDG
+6781 DG

-6922 NFNGD
+6922 NFNGE

-6955 PVSGATSYQ
+6955 PVAGATSYQ

-6978 IANSSDVDGD
+6978 IANSSDVDGE
-6988 VSLDSVSYSGA
+6988 VSLESVTYSGS
-6999 DGILVQNEDGS
+6999 DGSLVQNDNGS
-7010 VTFAP
+7010 VTFTP
-7015 NENFNGDINLD
+7015 SENFNGDISLD
-7026 VTVIDDDGATAQ
+7026 VVVTDDDGATAT

-7054 EDVKL
+7054 EEVEL

-7074 LAQATDIDNTAD
+7074 LAQATDIDNTVD

-7151 APTIEMQGEEDVV
+7151 APMIEMQGEEDVV

-7190 VRSPA
+7190 VRAPA

-7221 GYQATDGEEVVE
+7221 GYQATDGEEVVD

-7274 GDIDTTDLVVSRI
+7274 GDIDTADLVVSRI
-7287 INADGEDGGELTDN
+7287 ITADGEDGGEVTDN

-7313 FSGTSDLQVVVSD
+7313 FAGVSDLQVVVSD

-7337 FVRPVAD
+7337 YVRPAAD
-7344 GAVITTDHD
+7344 GAVISTDHD

-7393 TDGEHCDD
+7393 TDGVNTVMITEPGQYIDLFDWDISNIQMTPPEDFHGEFFVTVSATTVDYGDEPEAFEDGIDSGDFETLAGDSIILTADD
-7401 HRTGSIYRPVR
+7401 LIGLAENVNADSDDEVKLVHLADRSQGEIVDNGDGTWTFTPASGFTGEADIAYVIDKDGVLHDEQTGVVVKEGDSRENAAPEINSITTTEIAADTTLSFTDEDMLANLSDAEGDSLSIESVSLMEGQGVIESDNQGNYQFTPAEDYTGDVQVGFIATDGENRIESFFNVDIQDAEELALSE
-7412 MGYLKHSNDAS
+7412 GYVLAGDGSLIITESQLVDELGVSDSAQVADVADANDAGFFAESGEGQWTYWPNEDFDGNLAMNVEVNDGSEVSSHSLSIQVADNSAQSDEPPVQAAQVTEEQQLDVVQQTVDQVQDVETEVENSVADVTAAPGDTISISVPDEVSGNESVDYADMSGLPEGATVSNALDNGDGSFTISGNLDQPVSVELPEGYEGTSEVQFQGYDDLGSSIDGASGSVEVEIDDQYTMQGSTQEQQPDMAGMESGGSDWTSSGGQEQGIDFTDDSGSFDSDSQTGTDQGNDLDQSQI

>member
-35 QQNQQNTIATTIATG
+35 QQNQQNTIASTVATG

-55 AADEVNQA
+55 AADEINQA
-63 LEDNPSGAGNEEEAS
+63 LEDNPSGAGNAEDAS
-78 ASGGAAE
+78 ASGAAVQ
-85 EETPES
+85 EETTES
-91 DEGSDDTQSNVV
+91 GSDSDAAQSNVV
-103 GGAASDA
+103 DGAATETGTDGA
-110 SSDDASGSGG
+110 TAGSG
-120 GSGAGAQAVGGE
+120 GSGAGAQAVGGGE
-132 NAAASEGGSDAEG
+132 STSSDGGTDAEG
-145 NEDQG
+145 NEGQG
-150 QAARTSAAPS
+150 QAATTSASLNADS
-160 AEASES
+160 S
-166 DEQQTGDDLDS
+166 DSGEQQANDDLDS
-177 QTVEETFAVDVEASD
+177 QTIEETFAVDVQASD
-192 EETISEVED
+192 EESISEVED
-201 DFDSETVNETFK
+201 DFDSETVSETFK
-213 IKVESENDAP
+213 IQVESENDAP
-223 EAEQNLAYIMDED
+223 EVEQDLAYIMDED

-263 QVGADATVQEN
+263 QVGADATVQDN

-279 TVVPS
+279 TVFPS
-284 TDFNGELDLTFDIS
+284 ADFNGELDLTFDIS
-298 DGQETISSAIDLTVR
+298 DGQDTVSSAIDLTVR

-380 ENFNGDVNFGF
+380 ENFNGDVNF
-391 EVSDGTDTV
+391 S
-400 SANIDVSV
+400 
-408 TAVDDAPVSGDL
+408 
-420 AYSVDEDG
+420 
-428 SIRLSQEQLL
+428 
-438 SQASDV
+438 
-444 EGDDLTASELSVGGN
+444 
-459 ATVIQNDDGS
+459 
-469 FTITPDENFN
+469 
-479 GDIDISFDISD
+479 
-490 GSNTVQASA
+490 
-499 DLTVNPV
+499 
-506 NDLPVPQDQQF
+506 
-517 SVEEDGTLIFTDAD
+517 
-531 LLTGA
+531 
-536 TDIEGDNLTVEGVTY
+536 
-551 DGGDGILTDNGN
+551 
-563 GTYTFAPNENFNGDV
+563 
-578 NFGFDVSDG
+578 
-587 TDTVS
+587 
-592 ANIDVSVTAVDDA
+592 
-605 PVSGDLAY
+605 
-613 SIDED
+613 
-618 GSIRLSQE
+618 
-626 QLLSQASD
+626 
-634 VEGDDLTASGLSVG
+634 
-648 GNATVIQNDD
+648 
-658 GSFTITPDENFN
+658 
-670 GDIDISFDISDGTNT
+670 
-685 VQASAD
+685 
-691 LTVNPVND
+691 
-699 LPVPQ
+699 
-704 DQQFSVEEDG
+704 
-714 TLIFTDAELLTGA
+714 
-727 TDIEGDNLTV
+727 
-737 EGVTYDGGDGILT
+737 
-750 DNGNGTY
+750 
-757 TFAPNENFNGD
+757 
-768 VNFNF
+768 F

-828 DDLTASGLTVGGDA
+828 DDLTAS
-842 TVVANDDGSF
+842 S
-852 TITPDEDFN
+852 
-861 GDIDI
+861 
-866 SFDIS
+866 
-871 DGTNTVQASADLT
+871 
-884 VNPVNDLPVPQDQQ
+884 
-898 FSVEEDG
+898 
-905 TLIFTDAD
+905 
-913 LLTGATD
+913 
-920 IEGDNLTV
+920 
-928 EGVTYDGGD
+928 
-937 GILTDNGNGT
+937 
-947 YTFAPNE
+947 
-954 NFNGDVNFGFDVS
+954 
-967 DGTDTVSANIDVSV
+967 
-981 TAVDDAPVSGDLAYS
+981 
-996 IDEDGSIRLSQEQLL
+996 
-1011 SQASDVEGDDL
+1011 
-1022 TASGLTVGGDA
+1022 LTVGGDA
-1033 TVTQN
+1033 TVTQ
-1038 DDGSFTITP
+1038 
-1047 DENFNG
+1047 
-1053 DIDISFD
+1053 
-1060 IADGTN
+1060 
-1066 TVQASADLTVNPVND
+1066 
-1081 LPVPQDQQ
+1081 
-1089 FSVEEDG
+1089 
-1096 TLIFTDA
+1096 
-1103 DLLTGATDIE
+1103 
-1113 GDNLTV
+1113 
-1119 EGVTYD
+1119 
-1125 GGDGILTD
+1125 
-1133 NGNGTYTFAPNEN
+1133 
-1146 FNGDVNFGFDVSDG
+1146 
-1160 TDTVS
+1160 
-1165 ANIDVSVTAVDDA
+1165 
-1178 PVSGDLAYSID
+1178 
-1189 EDGSIRLSQEQLLS
+1189 
-1203 QASDVEGDDLT
+1203 
-1214 ASSLTVGGD
+1214 
-1223 ATVVA
+1223 

-1421 NGTYIFSPNENF
+1421 NGTYTFSPNENF
-1433 SGEIAL
+1433 NGEIAL
-1439 DVVVADEDGATDATT
+1439 DVVVADEEGATDATT
-1454 AGINVLEVND
+1454 AGITVLEVND

-1500 LVGISYDGPDG
+1500 LVGISYDGPEG

-1531 QVQLDVTI
+1531 QVQLGVTI

-1551 NVDVLPINDVPVSG
+1551 NVDVLPINDAPVSG

-1597 ASDLTVNGNAAVT
+1597 ASDLTVG
-1610 ANDDGSFTIVP
+1610 
-1621 DANFNGD
+1621 
-1628 IDIQFNITDGTNTV
+1628 
-1642 QATADLTVNPVND
+1642 
-1655 LPVPQDQQFSVEE
+1655 
-1668 DGTLIFTDA
+1668 
-1677 DLLTGATDI
+1677 
-1686 EGDNLTVEGVTYDGG
+1686 
-1701 DGILTDNG
+1701 
-1709 NGTYTFAPNENFNGD
+1709 
-1724 VNFGFDVSD
+1724 
-1733 GTDTVS
+1733 
-1739 ANIDVSVTAV
+1739 
-1749 DDAPVSGDLAYSID
+1749 
-1763 EDGSIRLS
+1763 
-1771 QEQLLSQASDVE
+1771 
-1783 GDDLTASGL
+1783 
-1792 SVGGNATVI
+1792 
-1801 QNDDGSFTITP
+1801 
-1812 DENFN
+1812 
-1817 GDIDISFDIS
+1817 
-1827 DGTNTVQASADLTV
+1827 
-1841 NPVNDMPVPQDQ
+1841 
-1853 QFSVEEDGTLIFTD
+1853 
-1867 ADLLTGAT
+1867 
-1875 DIEGDNLTVEGVT
+1875 
-1888 YDGGD
+1888 
-1893 GILTDNGNGTYTFAP
+1893 
-1908 NENFNGDVNFGFD
+1908 
-1921 VSDGTNTVQASA
+1921 
-1933 DLTVNPV
+1933 
-1940 NDLPVP
+1940 
-1946 QDQQFSVEEDGT
+1946 
-1958 LIFTDADL
+1958 
-1966 LTGATDIEGDN
+1966 
-1977 LTVEAVTY
+1977 
-1985 DGGDGI
+1985 
-1991 LTDNGNGTYTFAP
+1991 
-2004 NENFNGDV
+2004 
-2012 NFGFEVSDGT
+2012 
-2022 DTVSAN
+2022 
-2028 IDVSVTAVDDAPVS
+2028 
-2042 GDLAYSVDEDGSIRL
+2042 
-2057 SQEQLLS
+2057 
-2064 QASDVE
+2064 
-2070 GDDLTASSL
+2070 
-2079 TVDGDATVVANDDG
+2079 GDATVVANDDG

-2101 NFNGDIDISFD
+2101 
-2112 ISDGTNTV
+2112 
-2120 QASADLTVNP
+2120 
-2130 VNDLPVPQDQQF
+2130 
-2142 SIAEDGTLQFT
+2142 
-2153 DADLLTGATDVEGD
+2153 
-2167 NLTVE
+2167 
-2172 GITYEGTDGVLTDLG
+2172 
-2187 EGSYSFAP
+2187 
-2195 NENFNGDVS
+2195 
-2204 FSFDVSDG
+2204 
-2212 TDTVSANIDVSVTP
+2212 
-2226 ENDPPVA
+2226 
-2233 GSTSYTVNEDNSI
+2233 
-2246 TISDAQLLATSS
+2246 
-2258 DIEGDVSIDS
+2258 
-2268 VTYSGSDGV
+2268 
-2277 LEINGNGTYIFS
+2277 
-2289 PNENFSGEIA
+2289 
-2299 LDVVVADED
+2299 
-2308 GATDATTAGIN
+2308 
-2319 VLEVNDP
+2319 
-2326 PVAGPTSY
+2326 
-2334 TIDEDSVLTFSES
+2334 
-2347 QVLLNASDVEGDVEL
+2347 
-2362 VGISYDGPDGIF
+2362 
-2374 SVNGDGTCSFAPN
+2374 
-2387 ENFNGQ
+2387 
-2393 VQLDVTI
+2393 
-2400 RDEDGAEVETV
+2400 
-2411 INVDVLPINDV
+2411 
-2422 PVSGDLAYNVNEDG
+2422 
-2436 SITLSQ
+2436 
-2442 DQLLSQA
+2442 
-2449 SDVEGEDL
+2449 
-2457 TASDLTVN
+2457 
-2465 GNAAVTANDDG
+2465 
-2476 SFTIVPDANFN
+2476 NFN

-2523 QFSIAEDGTLQFTDA
+2523 QFSIEEDGTLQFTDA
-2538 DLLTGASDID
+2538 DLLTGATDID
-2548 GEDLTVEGISYT
+2548 GDDLTIEGISYT

-2587 FSFDVSDGTD
+2587 FSFDVSDGTE

-2640 SDVEGAV
+2640 SDIEGAV

-2677 SGDISLDVI
+2677 SGDINLDVI
-2686 VADEDGSIDETTA
+2686 VADEDGAIDETTA

-2726 FSESQILVNASDIEG
+2726 FSESQILVNASDVEG
-2741 EVELVGIN
+2741 DVELVGIN

-2784 DEDGATV
+2784 DESGATV
-2791 ETQINVDVLPINDA
+2791 ETHINVDVLPINDA

-2818 SSITLSQ
+2818 SSITLGQ

-2849 NATIQHND
+2849 NATIQQNE

-2871 DLDLNFDIID
+2871 DLDLSFDIID

-2892 ITVNPL
+2892 ITVNPV

-2911 EEDGTLLFTDADL
+2911 EEDGTLLFTDEDL
-2924 LAGASDIDGDELSIE
+2924 LVGASDIDGDELSIE
-2939 NVLYTGADGVLSDI
+2939 NVLYTGADGVLSDN

-2964 NFNGDVQFSFDVFD
+2964 NFNGDVQFSFDVSD
-2978 GTDSTSA
+2978 GTGSTAA

-3023 SSDVEGDVSL
+3023 SSDVEGDVAL
-3033 SGVSY
+3033 SSVSY
-3038 SGDDGSFVDNGNGTY
+3038 TGDDGSFVDNGNGTY

-3088 AVNDGPETSGIQAE
+3088 AVNDGPETSDIQAE

-3113 EQLLANATDI
+3113 EQLLANATDV

-3129 ATNLQTNDPD
+3129 ASNLQTNDPD
-3139 ATIVANDD
+3139 ATIVTNDD

-3170 GENEVLTTLDLT
+3170 GDNEVLTTLDLT

-3200 EEDQTVGVTL
+3200 QEDQTVGVTL

-3226 IEANVNDEWVVLE
+3226 IEANLDNEWVVLE

-3303 DEPLGAWNG
+3303 DDPLGAWNG
-3312 NTHIGHGIGD
+3312 NTHIGHGLGD

-3364 TEVEIRAFNDDGEL
+3364 TEVEIKAFNEDGDL
-3378 IDSMTYHKEDRS
+3378 IDSMTYHKEDRGG
-3390 NYETDYTLTTSE
+3390 YETDYTLTVSE

-3423 TVSQTCPDEA
+3423 TVSQTAHDEA

-3445 TETVELNIHA
+3445 TETIELNIHA
-3455 GDSEI
+3455 GDNEI
-3460 ELTADLPNITVDTE
+3460 ELTADLPNITIDTE

-3518 TDNGDGTWTVTPGEN
+3518 TDNGDGTWTVTPDEN
-3533 FHGEIELG
+3533 FHGEIELD

-3575 TDEDQGIT
+3575 TDEDEGIT
-3583 FSADDLLVNTTDVEG
+3583 FSADDLLANTTDIEG
-3598 DALSISD
+3598 DTLSISD
-3605 ITYGGDDGDLI
+3605 ITYGGDHGDLV

-3648 ATHLDLTVVPV
+3648 ATHLDLTVIPV
-3659 NDVPVPGE
+3659 NDIPVPGE

-3722 FEPTENFSGEV
+3722 FEPAENFSGEV

-3745 APSTATVDVEIVN
+3745 APSIATVDVEIVN

-3788 TDIDGDNL
+3788 TDVDGDNL
-3796 QAVNLATNDPNAV
+3796 EAVNFATNDPNAV
-3809 IAENSDGSFTITPSA
+3809 IVENSDGSFTITPSA

-3838 AIETVAADLNLTVN
+3838 AIETVAADLNLIVN

-3928 AFDVSDGTD
+3928 TFDVSDGTD

-3951 DAPEATPM
+3951 DTPEATPM

-3970 VTQEMLLENASDQ
+3970 VTQEMLLESASDQ
-3983 DGDELFATSLETNDP
+3983 DGDELFASALETNDP

-4094 EGTITDNGDGT
+4094 EGTVTDNGDGT

-4128 DEVEQDINVH
+4128 TEVEQDLNVH

-4200 IQYDNEGVLNDQEN
+4200 IQYDNEGVLNDQDN

-4226 TFEGETAGYQNA
+4226 TFEGETAGYQNT

-4259 ASQVGGGGDLVPG
+4259 ASQVDGGGDLVPG

-4277 FQVAEGES
+4277 FQVEEGES

-4299 FNAMQEGQYEFRA
+4299 FDAMQDGQYEFRA
-4312 EDGSPANMDTVDPQ
+4312 ADGSPANMDTVDPQ
-4326 LIFIGA
+4326 LVFVAA
-4332 DGTETVVQGENGD
+4332 DGTETVVQGQNGD

-4356 NQDGLEHTRT
+4356 NQDGIEHTRT
-4366 TVNEG
+4366 TVNED

-4385 DADYA
+4385 DADYT

-4419 LPTTAIENSLQIQLP
+4419 LPTTAIENALQIQLP

-4491 ITITQEDLL
+4491 IIITQEDLL

-4526 DNGDGTYTLTPDT
+4526 DNGDGTYTLTPDA
-4539 DFNGDVSFTF
+4539 DFNGDVNFTF

-4571 GPEAQDQTFTVGEDG
+4571 GPEAQDQAFTVGEDG

-4612 TYTGTDG
+4612 TYTGADG

-4670 AGNTS
+4670 AGSTS

-4705 SVTYTGSDGVLE
+4705 SVTYSGSDGVLE

-4751 TIAGITVLEVDDP
+4751 TTAGITVLEVNDP

-4773 IDEDSVLTFNESQIL
+4773 VDEDSVLTFNETQVL
-4788 LNASDIEGDVELV
+4788 LNASDIEGDVQLV

-4848 YITVDV
+4848 HITVDV

-4882 LLAQASD
+4882 LLSQAND
-4889 IEGDDLT
+4889 VDGDDLT
-4896 AANLTVGGD
+4896 ASNLMVDGD
-4905 AIVTANDDGS
+4905 ATVTANDDGS

-4935 DGTDTFVATADL
+4935 DGVDTLVATADL

-4956 QPQAQTFSIGEDGI
+4956 QPQDQAFSIGEDGVL
-4970 FNFTDEDLLTG
+4970 NFTDEDLLTG
-4981 TTDIDGD
+4981 ATDIDGD

-5003 LTDNGDGT
+5003 LTDNGDGS

-5066 ITISNEQLLANSSDI
+5066 ITISDEQLLANSSDI
-5081 EGEVAIDSVTYT
+5081 EGEVAIDSVAYT
-5093 GSDGVFED
+5093 GADGVLED
-5101 NGDGTYTFSPNENFN
+5101 NGNGTYTFSPNENFN

-5127 EDGTTESTT
+5127 EEGATEATTAGISVLEVNDPPVAGSTSYTVHEDNSITISNEQLLANSSDIEGEFAIDSVAYSGADGVFEDNGNGTYTFSPNENFNGEVSLDVVVTDEEGATEATT

-5143 VNDPPIAGS
+5143 VNDPPVAGS

-5176 IEGEVAIDSVTYT
+5176 IEGEVAIDSVNYT

-5219 VVTDEDGATATTTA
+5219 VVTDEDGATVATSA

-5238 PVNDAPVSG
+5238 P
-5247 DLAYSVEEDGS
+5247 
-5258 ITLSQEQLLAQASDI
+5258 
-5273 EGDDLTAANLTVGGD
+5273 
-5288 ATVTAND
+5288 
-5295 DGSFTITPDANFNG
+5295 
-5309 DIDLAFDIN
+5309 IN
-5318 DGTDTLVA
+5318 D
-5326 TADLTVNPVNDLPQP
+5326 P
-5341 QDQTFSIGEDGILNF
+5341 
-5356 TDEDL
+5356 
-5361 LTGATDIDGDDLSV
+5361 
-5375 EGVTYTG
+5375 
-5382 ADGVLTDNGD
+5382 
-5392 GTYSFAPNENFNGD
+5392 
-5406 VNFSFDVSDGTD
+5406 
-5418 TVQANIDVSVTP
+5418 
-5430 ENDPPVAGSTSY
+5430 
-5442 TVHEDNS
+5442 
-5449 ITISNEQLLANSSDI
+5449 
-5464 EGEVVVD
+5464 
-5471 SVTYTGSDGVF
+5471 
-5482 EDNGDGT
+5482 
-5489 YTFSPN
+5489 
-5495 ENFNG
+5495 
-5500 EVSLDV
+5500 
-5506 VVTDEDGTTE
+5506 
-5516 STTAGVTVLE
+5516 
-5526 VNDPPIAGSTSY
+5526 
-5538 SVSED
+5538 
-5543 EVITISAEQLLANA
+5543 
-5557 SDIEG
+5557 
-5562 EVAIDSVT
+5562 
-5570 YTGSDG
+5570 
-5576 IFTDN
+5576 
-5581 GDGTFSFAPNA
+5581 
-5592 NFDGD
+5592 
-5597 VSLDVVVTDEEG
+5597 
-5609 ATVATNASID
+5609 
-5619 VLPVND
+5619 
-5625 APVSGDLAYSIDEDG
+5625 PVSGDLAYSIDEDG
-5640 SITLSQEQLLAQA
+5640 SIILNQEQLLSQA
-5653 ADVDGDDLTAS
+5653 SDVDGDELTAS

-5686 GTDFNGNID
+5686 DANFNGDID
-5695 LNFDISDGTASIVA
+5695 LSFDISDGTESIVA

-5753 DDLVASD
+5753 GDLVASD
-5760 LTLVGDDATIVDN
+5760 LTLVGDDATIVNN

-5866 IGTVLDAETGN
+5866 TGTVLDAETGS

-5883 VTLTDNAGHSYTTVT
+5883 VTMTDNAGHSYTTVT
-5898 DQSGNYSVNGPV
+5898 DQFGHYSVSGPV
-5910 VDQGSVTIEQE
+5910 VDQGTVTIEQE
-5921 GSITSSFLVPAG
+5921 GSITSSFLIPAG

-5956 TWGESPQDMDNH
+5956 TWGESPRDMDNH

-5974 ETGNELDHI
+5974 ENGNELDHI

-6006 GNGPETITIPNYQDA
+6006 GGGPETITIPNYQDA

-6058 PELPENPSGEH
+6058 PDLPDNPTGEH

-6090 SFELPTSEEV
+6090 AFDLPTAEEA
-6100 LANVNGIDISE
+6100 LANENGINISE
-6111 LLMGDEGGDSGDTGG
+6111 LLTGDEDGDSGETGG

-6195 DYTINEDGSLTFT
+6195 DYTINEDGSLIFT
-6208 DEQLLAGTTDID
+6208 DEQLLAGATDID
-6220 GDGLSVESVN
+6220 GENLSVESVN

-6245 YTFAPNENFNGNID
+6245 YTFAPNENFNGNVD

-6287 AGSTTYSVEE
+6287 AGTTAYSVEE
-6297 DGSITLSDAQL
+6297 DGSITLSDTQL

-6377 VNDLPVAGSTTYSVD
+6377 VNDLLVAGSTTYSVD
-6392 EDNVITVNEAQL
+6392 EDNVITISEAQL
-6404 LANSSDIEGDVSVSD
+6404 IANSSDIEGDVSVSD

-6440 PNENFNGN
+6440 ANENFNGN
-6448 VSLDV
+6448 INLDV
-6453 TVADEDGATAQTTA
+6453 TVIDDDGATAQTTA

-6500 LAQASDVDGDDLT
+6500 LAQASDL
-6513 AANLTAGDN
+6513 
-6522 ATVTANDD
+6522 
-6530 GSFTITPDADFNGD
+6530 
-6544 IDLSF
+6544 
-6549 DVSDGVET
+6549 
-6557 VQAGVDLTVNP
+6557 
-6568 VNDIA
+6568 
-6573 VVEDVAY
+6573 
-6580 TIEED
+6580 
-6585 GSLTFA
+6585 
-6591 DADLLAGAADID
+6591 
-6603 GDELSITDVSYTG
+6603 
-6616 AEGVF
+6616 
-6621 TDNGD
+6621 
-6626 GTYSFAPNE
+6626 
-6635 NFNGEVSLD
+6635 
-6644 FSVSDGTET
+6644 
-6653 VDANIGVTVTD
+6653 
-6664 VNDAPVSGATSYQ
+6664 
-6677 MNEDGTITL
+6677 
-6686 SPEQLIANSSD
+6686 
-6697 VDGDVSLDSVSY
+6697 
-6709 SGADGILVQNED
+6709 
-6721 GSVTFAPN
+6721 
-6729 ENFNGDINL
+6729 
-6738 DVTVIDDDG
+6738 
-6747 ATAQTT
+6747 
-6753 AGIEVIAVNDAPVAG
+6753 
-6768 DLAYSVDE
+6768 
-6776 DGSIT
+6776 
-6781 LSQEQLLAQASDVDG
+6781 DG

-6922 NFNGD
+6922 NFNGE

-6955 PVSGATSYQ
+6955 PVAGATSYQ

-6978 IANSSDVDGD
+6978 IANSSDVDGE
-6988 VSLDSVSYSGA
+6988 VSLESVTYSGS
-6999 DGILVQNEDGS
+6999 DGSLVQNDNGS
-7010 VTFAP
+7010 VTFTP
-7015 NENFNGDINLD
+7015 SENFNGDISLD
-7026 VTVIDDDGATAQ
+7026 VVVTDDDGATAT

-7054 EDVKL
+7054 EEVEL

-7074 LAQATDIDNTAD
+7074 LAQATDIDNTVD

-7151 APTIEMQGEEDVV
+7151 APMIEMQGEEDVV

-7190 VRSPA
+7190 VRAPA

-7221 GYQATDGEEVVE
+7221 GYQATDGEEVVD

-7274 GDIDTTDLVVSRI
+7274 GDIDTADLVVSRI
-7287 INADGEDGGELTDN
+7287 ITADGEDGGEVTDN

-7313 FSGTSDLQVVVSD
+7313 FAGVSDLQVVVSD

-7337 FVRPVAD
+7337 YVRPAAD
-7344 GAVITTDHD
+7344 GAVISTDHD

-7393 TDGEHCDD
+7393 TDGVNTVMITEPGQYIDLFDWDISNIQMTPPEDFHGEFFVTVSATTVDYGDEPEAFEDGIDSGDFETLAGDSIILTADD
-7401 HRTGSIYRPVR
+7401 LIGLAENVNADSDDEVKLVHLADRSQGEIVDNGDGTWTFTPASGFTGEADIAYVIDKDGVLHDEQTGVVVKEGDSRENAAPEINSITTTEIAADTTLSFTDEDMLANLSDAEGDSLSIESVSLMEGQGVIESDNQGNYQFTPAEDYTGDVQVGFIATDGENRIESFFNVDIQDAEELALSE
-7412 MGYLKHSNDAS
+7412 GYVLAGDGSLIITESQLVDELGVSDSAQVADVADANDAGFFAESGEGQWTYWPNEDFDGNLAMNVEVNDGSEVSSHSLSIQVADNSAQSDEPPVQAAQVTEEQQLDVVQQTVDQVQDVETEVENSVADVTAAPGDTISISVPDEVSGNESVDYADMSGLPEGATVSNALDNGDGSFTISGNLDQPVSVELPEGYEGTSEVQFQGYDDLGSSIDGASGSVEVEIDDQYTMQGSTQEQQPDMAGMESGGSDWTSSGGQEQGIDFTDDSGSFDSDSQTGTDQGNDLDQSQI

>member
-35 QQNQQNTIATTIATG
+35 QQNQQNTIASTVATG

-55 AADEVNQA
+55 AADEINQA
-63 LEDNPSGAGNEEEAS
+63 LEDNPSGAGNAEDAS
-78 ASGGAAE
+78 ASGAAVQ
-85 EETPES
+85 EETTES
-91 DEGSDDTQSNVV
+91 SSDSDAAQSNVV
-103 GGAASDA
+103 DGAATETGTDGA
-110 SSDDASGSGG
+110 TAGSG
-120 GSGAGAQAVGGE
+120 GSGAGAQAVGGGE
-132 NAAASEGGSDAEG
+132 STSSDGGTDAEG
-145 NEDQG
+145 NEGQG
-150 QAARTSAAPS
+150 QAATTSASLNADS
-160 AEASES
+160 S
-166 DEQQTGDDLDS
+166 DSGEQQANDDLDS
-177 QTVEETFAVDVEASD
+177 QTIEETFAVDVQASD
-192 EETISEVED
+192 EESISEVED
-201 DFDSETVNETFK
+201 DFDSETVSETFK
-213 IKVESENDAP
+213 IQVESENDAP
-223 EAEQNLAYIMDED
+223 EVEQDLAYIMDED

-263 QVGADATVQEN
+263 QVGADATVQDN

-284 TDFNGELDLTFDIS
+284 ADFNGELDLTFDIS
-298 DGQETISSAIDLTVR
+298 DGQDTVSSAIDLTVR

-326 EIEEDGTLIFTDAD
+326 EI
-340 LLTGATDIEGD
+340 
-351 NLTVEGVTYD
+351 
-361 GGDGI
+361 
-366 LTDNGNGTYTFAPN
+366 
-380 ENFNGDVNFGF
+380 
-391 EVSDGTDTV
+391 
-400 SANIDVSV
+400 
-408 TAVDDAPVSGDL
+408 
-420 AYSVDEDG
+420 
-428 SIRLSQEQLL
+428 
-438 SQASDV
+438 
-444 EGDDLTASELSVGGN
+444 
-459 ATVIQNDDGS
+459 
-469 FTITPDENFN
+469 
-479 GDIDISFDISD
+479 
-490 GSNTVQASA
+490 
-499 DLTVNPV
+499 
-506 NDLPVPQDQQF
+506 
-517 SVEEDGTLIFTDAD
+517 EEDGTLIFTDAD

-613 SIDED
+613 S
-618 GSIRLSQE
+618 
-626 QLLSQASD
+626 
-634 VEGDDLTASGLSVG
+634 V
-648 GNATVIQNDD
+648 
-658 GSFTITPDENFN
+658 
-670 GDIDISFDISDGTNT
+670 
-685 VQASAD
+685 
-691 LTVNPVND
+691 
-699 LPVPQ
+699 
-704 DQQFSVEEDG
+704 
-714 TLIFTDAELLTGA
+714 
-727 TDIEGDNLTV
+727 
-737 EGVTYDGGDGILT
+737 
-750 DNGNGTY
+750 
-757 TFAPNENFNGD
+757 
-768 VNFNF
+768 
-773 DVSDGTDT
+773 
-781 VSANIDVSV
+781 
-790 TAVDDA
+790 
-796 PVSGD
+796 
-801 LAYSVDEDGSIRLS
+801 
-815 QEQLLSQASDVEG
+815 
-828 DDLTASGLTVGGDA
+828 
-842 TVVANDDGSF
+842 
-852 TITPDEDFN
+852 
-861 GDIDI
+861 
-866 SFDIS
+866 
-871 DGTNTVQASADLT
+871 
-884 VNPVNDLPVPQDQQ
+884 
-898 FSVEEDG
+898 
-905 TLIFTDAD
+905 
-913 LLTGATD
+913 
-920 IEGDNLTV
+920 
-928 EGVTYDGGD
+928 
-937 GILTDNGNGT
+937 
-947 YTFAPNE
+947 
-954 NFNGDVNFGFDVS
+954 
-967 DGTDTVSANIDVSV
+967 
-981 TAVDDAPVSGDLAYS
+981 
-996 IDEDGSIRLSQEQLL
+996 
-1011 SQASDVEGDDL
+1011 
-1022 TASGLTVGGDA
+1022 
-1033 TVTQN
+1033 
-1038 DDGSFTITP
+1038 
-1047 DENFNG
+1047 
-1053 DIDISFD
+1053 
-1060 IADGTN
+1060 
-1066 TVQASADLTVNPVND
+1066 
-1081 LPVPQDQQ
+1081 
-1089 FSVEEDG
+1089 
-1096 TLIFTDA
+1096 
-1103 DLLTGATDIE
+1103 
-1113 GDNLTV
+1113 
-1119 EGVTYD
+1119 
-1125 GGDGILTD
+1125 
-1133 NGNGTYTFAPNEN
+1133 
-1146 FNGDVNFGFDVSDG
+1146 
-1160 TDTVS
+1160 
-1165 ANIDVSVTAVDDA
+1165 
-1178 PVSGDLAYSID
+1178 D

-1223 ATVVA
+1223 ATVTQ

-1294 DLLTGATDVEGDN
+1294 DLLTGATDIEGDD

-1313 TYEGT
+1313 SYEGT
-1318 DGVLTDLGEGSYSF
+1318 DGVLTDHGDGSYSF
-1332 APNENFNGDVSFS
+1332 APNENFNGEVNFS

-1421 NGTYIFSPNENF
+1421 NGTYTFSPNENF

-1439 DVVVADEDGATDATT
+1439 DVVVTDEEGATDATT
-1454 AGINVLEVND
+1454 AGITVLEVND

-1476 EDSVLTFSESQ
+1476 EDSVLTFNESQ

-1546 VETVI
+1546 VDTVI
-1551 NVDVLPINDVPVSG
+1551 NVDVLPINDAPVSG

-1576 ITLSQD
+1576 ITLSQE
-1582 QLLSQASDVEGEDLT
+1582 QLLSQASDVEGQDLT
-1597 ASDLTVNGNAAVT
+1597 ASDLTVDGSATVT
-1610 ANDDGSFTIVP
+1610 ANDDGSFTITP

-1628 IDIQFNITDGTNTV
+1628 IDIQFN
-1642 QATADLTVNPVND
+1642 
-1655 LPVPQDQQFSVEE
+1655 
-1668 DGTLIFTDA
+1668 
-1677 DLLTGATDI
+1677 
-1686 EGDNLTVEGVTYDGG
+1686 
-1701 DGILTDNG
+1701 
-1709 NGTYTFAPNENFNGD
+1709 
-1724 VNFGFDVSD
+1724 
-1733 GTDTVS
+1733 
-1739 ANIDVSVTAV
+1739 
-1749 DDAPVSGDLAYSID
+1749 
-1763 EDGSIRLS
+1763 
-1771 QEQLLSQASDVE
+1771 
-1783 GDDLTASGL
+1783 
-1792 SVGGNATVI
+1792 
-1801 QNDDGSFTITP
+1801 
-1812 DENFN
+1812 
-1817 GDIDISFDIS
+1817 
-1827 DGTNTVQASADLTV
+1827 
-1841 NPVNDMPVPQDQ
+1841 
-1853 QFSVEEDGTLIFTD
+1853 
-1867 ADLLTGAT
+1867 
-1875 DIEGDNLTVEGVT
+1875 
-1888 YDGGD
+1888 
-1893 GILTDNGNGTYTFAP
+1893 
-1908 NENFNGDVNFGFD
+1908 
-1921 VSDGTNTVQASA
+1921 
-1933 DLTVNPV
+1933 
-1940 NDLPVP
+1940 
-1946 QDQQFSVEEDGT
+1946 
-1958 LIFTDADL
+1958 
-1966 LTGATDIEGDN
+1966 
-1977 LTVEAVTY
+1977 
-1985 DGGDGI
+1985 
-1991 LTDNGNGTYTFAP
+1991 
-2004 NENFNGDV
+2004 
-2012 NFGFEVSDGT
+2012 
-2022 DTVSAN
+2022 
-2028 IDVSVTAVDDAPVS
+2028 
-2042 GDLAYSVDEDGSIRL
+2042 
-2057 SQEQLLS
+2057 
-2064 QASDVE
+2064 
-2070 GDDLTASSL
+2070 
-2079 TVDGDATVVANDDG
+2079 
-2093 SFTITPDE
+2093 
-2101 NFNGDIDISFD
+2101 
-2112 ISDGTNTV
+2112 
-2120 QASADLTVNP
+2120 
-2130 VNDLPVPQDQQF
+2130 
-2142 SIAEDGTLQFT
+2142 
-2153 DADLLTGATDVEGD
+2153 
-2167 NLTVE
+2167 
-2172 GITYEGTDGVLTDLG
+2172 
-2187 EGSYSFAP
+2187 
-2195 NENFNGDVS
+2195 
-2204 FSFDVSDG
+2204 
-2212 TDTVSANIDVSVTP
+2212 
-2226 ENDPPVA
+2226 
-2233 GSTSYTVNEDNSI
+2233 
-2246 TISDAQLLATSS
+2246 
-2258 DIEGDVSIDS
+2258 
-2268 VTYSGSDGV
+2268 
-2277 LEINGNGTYIFS
+2277 
-2289 PNENFSGEIA
+2289 
-2299 LDVVVADED
+2299 
-2308 GATDATTAGIN
+2308 
-2319 VLEVNDP
+2319 
-2326 PVAGPTSY
+2326 
-2334 TIDEDSVLTFSES
+2334 
-2347 QVLLNASDVEGDVEL
+2347 LN
-2362 VGISYDGPDGIF
+2362 
-2374 SVNGDGTCSFAPN
+2374 
-2387 ENFNGQ
+2387 
-2393 VQLDVTI
+2393 
-2400 RDEDGAEVETV
+2400 
-2411 INVDVLPINDV
+2411 
-2422 PVSGDLAYNVNEDG
+2422 
-2436 SITLSQ
+2436 
-2442 DQLLSQA
+2442 
-2449 SDVEGEDL
+2449 
-2457 TASDLTVN
+2457 
-2465 GNAAVTANDDG
+2465 
-2476 SFTIVPDANFN
+2476 
-2487 GDIDIQFNITDG
+2487 DG

-2510 VNPVNDLPVPQDQ
+2510 VNPVNDLPAPQDQ
-2523 QFSIAEDGTLQFTDA
+2523 QFSIEEDGTLQFTDA

-2548 GEDLTVEGISYT
+2548 GDDLTVEGISYT

-2587 FSFDVSDGTD
+2587 FSFDVSDGTE

-2616 GSTSYMVNEDNAI
+2616 GSTSYMVNEDNTI
-2629 TISDEQLLANS
+2629 TISDEQLLVNS

-2647 SVDSVTYSGTDGV
+2647 SIDSVTYSGTDGV

-2726 FSESQILVNASDIEG
+2726 FSESQILVNASDVEG
-2741 EVELVGIN
+2741 GVELVGIN
-2749 YDGSDGIFTVNG
+2749 YDGSDGIFIVNG

-2772 FNGQVQLGVTIQ
+2772 FNGQVQLGVTIK

-2791 ETQINVDVLPINDA
+2791 DTHINVDVLPIND
-2805 PVSGDLAY
+2805 PPTSGDLAY

-2825 EQLLARAGDIDSD
+2825 DQLLARAGDIDSE

-2849 NATIQHND
+2849 NATIQQND
-2857 DGSYTITPNADYNG
+2857 DGSYTITPDADYNG
-2871 DLDLNFDIID
+2871 DLDLSFDIID
-2881 NDGGEVQVGLD
+2881 NDGGSVQVGLD

-2898 NDLPQAQDQQFTI
+2898 NDLPQAQDQQFSI

-2939 NVLYTGADGVLSDI
+2939 NVLYTGADGVLSDN

-2964 NFNGDVQFSFDVFD
+2964 NFNGEVQFSFDVSD
-2978 GTDSTSA
+2978 GTGSTAA

-3023 SSDVEGDVSL
+3023 SSDVEGDVAL
-3033 SGVSY
+3033 SSVTY
-3038 SGDDGSFVDNGNGTY
+3038 AGDDGSFVDNGNGTY

-3073 EDGATATTTAGIDVI
+3073 EAGATATTTAGIDVI

-3113 EQLLANATDI
+3113 EQLLANATDV

-3129 ATNLQTNDPD
+3129 ASNLQTNDPD
-3139 ATIVANDD
+3139 ATIVTNDD

-3170 GENEVLTTLDLT
+3170 GDNEVLTTLDLT

-3200 EEDQTVGVTL
+3200 QEDQTVGVTL

-3226 IEANVNDEWVVLE
+3226 IEANLDNEWVVLE

-3303 DEPLGAWNG
+3303 DDPLGAWNG
-3312 NTHIGHGIGD
+3312 NTHIGHGLGD

-3356 FMEESRHF
+3356 FMEDSRHF
-3364 TEVEIRAFNDDGEL
+3364 TEVEIKAFNEDGDL
-3378 IDSMTYHKEDRS
+3378 IDSMTYHKEDRGG
-3390 NYETDYTLTTSE
+3390 YETDYTLTVSE

-3423 TVSQTCPDEA
+3423 TVSQTCHDEA

-3455 GDSEI
+3455 GDNEI
-3460 ELTADLPNITVDTE
+3460 ELTADLPNITIDTE

-3518 TDNGDGTWTVTPGEN
+3518 TDNGDGTWTVTPDEN

-3541 YQVTDGELTDS
+3541 YQVTDGELTDD

-3565 PIVSGPIVLS
+3565 PIVSGPMVLS

-3583 FSADDLLVNTTDVEG
+3583 FSADDLLANTTDVEG
-3598 DALSISD
+3598 DTLSISD
-3605 ITYGGDDGDLI
+3605 ITYGGDHGDLV

-3648 ATHLDLTVVPV
+3648 ATHLDLTVIPV
-3659 NDVPVPGE
+3659 NDIPVPGE

-3722 FEPTENFSGEV
+3722 FEPAENFSGEV

-3745 APSTATVDVEIVN
+3745 APSIATVDVEIVN

-3788 TDIDGDNL
+3788 TDVDGDNL
-3796 QAVNLATNDPNAV
+3796 EAVNFATNDPNAV
-3809 IAENSDGSFTITPSA
+3809 IVENSDGSFTITPSA

-3838 AIETVAADLNLTVN
+3838 AIETVAADLNLIVN

-3928 AFDVSDGTD
+3928 TFDVSDGTD

-3951 DAPEATPM
+3951 DTPEATPM

-3970 VTQEMLLENASDQ
+3970 VTQEMLLESASDQ
-3983 DGDELFATSLETNDP
+3983 DGDELFASALETNDP

-4094 EGTITDNGDGT
+4094 EGTVTDNGDGT

-4128 DEVEQDINVH
+4128 TEVEQDLNVH

-4200 IQYDNEGVLNDQEN
+4200 IQYDNEGVLNDQDN

-4226 TFEGETAGYQNA
+4226 TFEGETAGYQNT

-4259 ASQVGGGGDLVPG
+4259 ASQVDGGGDLVPG

-4277 FQVAEGES
+4277 FQVEEGES

-4299 FNAMQEGQYEFRA
+4299 FDAMQDGQYEFRA
-4312 EDGSPANMDTVDPQ
+4312 ADGSPANMDTVDPQ
-4326 LIFIGA
+4326 LVFVAA
-4332 DGTETVVQGENGD
+4332 DGTETVVQGQNGD

-4356 NQDGLEHTRT
+4356 NQDGIEHTRT
-4366 TVNEG
+4366 TVNED

-4385 DADYA
+4385 DADYT

-4413 PDGTVN
+4413 PVGTVN
-4419 LPTTAIENSLQIQLP
+4419 LPTTAIENALQIQLP

-4491 ITITQEDLL
+4491 IIITQEDLL

-4526 DNGDGTYTLTPDT
+4526 DNGDGTYTLTPDA
-4539 DFNGDVSFTF
+4539 DFNGDVNFTF

-4571 GPEAQDQTFTVGEDG
+4571 GPEAQDQAFTVGEDG

-4599 TDIEGDDLSVEGV
+4599 TDIE
-4612 TYTGTDG
+4612 
-4619 VLTDNGDGTY
+4619 
-4629 SFAPNENFNGDV
+4629 
-4641 NFSFNVSD
+4641 
-4649 GTDTVTANIDV
+4649 
-4660 SVTPENDPPV
+4660 
-4670 AGNTS
+4670 
-4675 YTVHEDNSITI
+4675 
-4686 SNEQLLANSSD
+4686 
-4697 IEGEVAID
+4697 
-4705 SVTYTGSDGVLE
+4705 
-4717 INGDGTYTFSP
+4717 
-4728 NENFNGEVSLDVVVV
+4728 
-4743 DEDDAAVS
+4743 
-4751 TIAGITVLEVDDP
+4751 
-4764 PVAGPTSYT
+4764 
-4773 IDEDSVLTFNESQIL
+4773 
-4788 LNASDIEGDVELV
+4788 
-4801 EINYDGPDGIFS
+4801 
-4813 INGDGTCSF
+4813 
-4822 APNENFNGQVQL
+4822 
-4834 DVTIQDEDGAQVDT
+4834 
-4848 YITVDV
+4848 
-4854 LPINDVPVSGDLAY
+4854 
-4868 SVEEDGSITLSQEQ
+4868 
-4882 LLAQASD
+4882 
-4889 IEGDDLT
+4889 
-4896 AANLTVGGD
+4896 
-4905 AIVTANDDGS
+4905 
-4915 FTITPDANFN
+4915 
-4925 GDIDLTFDIN
+4925 
-4935 DGTDTFVATADL
+4935 
-4947 TVNPVNDLP
+4947 
-4956 QPQAQTFSIGEDGI
+4956 
-4970 FNFTDEDLLTG
+4970 
-4981 TTDIDGD
+4981 GD

-5022 DVNFSFDVSD
+5022 DVNLSFNVSD
-5032 GTDTVQANIDVSVTP
+5032 GTDTVTANIDVSVTP

-5081 EGEVAIDSVTYT
+5081 EGEVAIDSVTYS
-5093 GSDGVFED
+5093 GSDGVLEI
-5101 NGDGTYTFSPNENFN
+5101 NGNGTYTFSPNENFN
-5116 GEVSL
+5116 GEISL
-5121 DVVVTD
+5121 DVVVVD
-5127 EDGTTESTT
+5127 EDDAAVSTT
-5136 AGVTVLE
+5136 AGITVLE
-5143 VNDPPIAGS
+5143 VNDPPVAGP
-5152 TSYSVNEDEVITIS
+5152 TSYTIDEDSVLTFNETQV
-5166 AEQLLANASD
+5166 LLNASD
-5176 IEGEVAIDSVTYT
+5176 IEGDVQLVEINYD
-5189 GADGIFTDNGN
+5189 GPDGIFSINGD
-5200 GTFSFA
+5200 GTCSFA
-5206 PNANF
+5206 PNENF
-5211 DGDVSLDV
+5211 NGQVQLDV
-5219 VVTDEDGATATTTA
+5219 TIQDEDGAQVDTHITV
-5233 SIDVL
+5233 DVL
-5238 PVNDAPVSG
+5238 PINDVPVSG

-5258 ITLSQEQLLAQASDI
+5258 ITLSQEQLLSQANDVD
-5273 EGDDLTAANLTVGGD
+5273 GDDLTASNLMVDGD

-5309 DIDLAFDIN
+5309 DIDLTFDIN
-5318 DGTDTLVA
+5318 DGVDTLVA

-5341 QDQTFSIGEDGILNF
+5341 QDQAFSIGEDGVLSF

-5392 GTYSFAPNENFNGD
+5392 GSYSFAPNEDFNGD

-5449 ITISNEQLLANSSDI
+5449 ITISDEQLLANSSDIEGEVAIDSVAYTGADGVLEDNGNGTYTFSPNENFNGEVSLDVVVTDEEGATEATTAGISVLEVNDPPVAGSTSYTVHEDNSITISNEQLLANSSDI
-5464 EGEVVVD
+5464 EGEFAID
-5471 SVTYTGSDGVF
+5471 SVAYSGADGVF
-5482 EDNGDGT
+5482 EDNGNGT

-5506 VVTDEDGTTE
+5506 VVTDEDGATE
-5516 STTAGVTVLE
+5516 ATTAGVTVLE
-5526 VNDPPIAGSTSY
+5526 VNDPPVAGSTSY
-5538 SVSED
+5538 SVNED

-5562 EVAIDSVT
+5562 EVAIDSVN
-5570 YTGSDG
+5570 YTGADG

-5581 GDGTFSFAPNA
+5581 GNGTFSFAPNA

-5597 VSLDVVVTDEEG
+5597 VSLDVVVTDEDG
-5609 ATVATNASID
+5609 ATVATSTSID
-5619 VLPVND
+5619 VLPIND
-5625 APVSGDLAYSIDEDG
+5625 PPVSGDLAYSIDEDG
-5640 SITLSQEQLLAQA
+5640 SIILNQEQLLSQA
-5653 ADVDGDDLTAS
+5653 SDVDGDELTAS

-5686 GTDFNGNID
+5686 DANFNGDID
-5695 LNFDISDGTASIVA
+5695 LSFDISDGTESIVA

-5753 DDLVASD
+5753 GDLVASD

-5866 IGTVLDAETGN
+5866 TGTVLDAETGS

-5883 VTLTDNAGHSYTTVT
+5883 VTMTDNAGHSYTTVT
-5898 DQSGNYSVNGPV
+5898 DQFGHYSVSGPV
-5910 VDQGSVTIEQE
+5910 VDQGTVTIEQE
-5921 GSITSSFLVPAG
+5921 GSITSSFLIPAG

-5956 TWGESPQDMDNH
+5956 TWGESPRDMDNH

-5974 ETGNELDHI
+5974 ENGNELDHI

-6006 GNGPETITIPNYQDA
+6006 GGGPETITIPNYQDA

-6058 PELPENPSGEH
+6058 PDLPDNPTGEH

-6090 SFELPTSEEV
+6090 AFDLPTAEEA
-6100 LANVNGIDISE
+6100 LANENGINISE
-6111 LLMGDEGGDSGDTGG
+6111 LLTGDEDGDSGETGG

-6195 DYTINEDGSLTFT
+6195 DYTINEDGSLIFT
-6208 DEQLLAGTTDID
+6208 DEQLLAGATDID
-6220 GDGLSVESVN
+6220 GENLSVESVN

-6245 YTFAPNENFNGNID
+6245 YTFAPNENFNGNVD

-6287 AGSTTYSVEE
+6287 AGTTAYSVEE
-6297 DGSITLSDAQL
+6297 DGSITLSDTQL

-6322 DVSYSGTDGVFTD
+6322 DVSYSSTDGVFTD

-6392 EDNVITVNEAQL
+6392 EDNVITISEAQL
-6404 LANSSDIEGDVSVSD
+6404 IANSSDIEGDVSVSD

-6440 PNENFNGN
+6440 ANENFNGN
-6448 VSLDV
+6448 INLDV
-6453 TVADEDGATAQTTA
+6453 TVIDDDGATAQTTA

-6500 LAQASDVDGDDLT
+6500 LAQASDL
-6513 AANLTAGDN
+6513 
-6522 ATVTANDD
+6522 
-6530 GSFTITPDADFNGD
+6530 
-6544 IDLSF
+6544 
-6549 DVSDGVET
+6549 
-6557 VQAGVDLTVNP
+6557 
-6568 VNDIA
+6568 
-6573 VVEDVAY
+6573 
-6580 TIEED
+6580 
-6585 GSLTFA
+6585 
-6591 DADLLAGAADID
+6591 
-6603 GDELSITDVSYTG
+6603 
-6616 AEGVF
+6616 
-6621 TDNGD
+6621 
-6626 GTYSFAPNE
+6626 
-6635 NFNGEVSLD
+6635 
-6644 FSVSDGTET
+6644 
-6653 VDANIGVTVTD
+6653 
-6664 VNDAPVSGATSYQ
+6664 
-6677 MNEDGTITL
+6677 
-6686 SPEQLIANSSD
+6686 
-6697 VDGDVSLDSVSY
+6697 
-6709 SGADGILVQNED
+6709 
-6721 GSVTFAPN
+6721 
-6729 ENFNGDINL
+6729 
-6738 DVTVIDDDG
+6738 
-6747 ATAQTT
+6747 
-6753 AGIEVIAVNDAPVAG
+6753 
-6768 DLAYSVDE
+6768 
-6776 DGSIT
+6776 
-6781 LSQEQLLAQASDVDG
+6781 DG

-6922 NFNGD
+6922 NFNGE

-6955 PVSGATSYQ
+6955 PVAGATSYQ

-6978 IANSSDVDGD
+6978 IANSSDVDGE
-6988 VSLDSVSYSGA
+6988 VSLESVTYSGS
-6999 DGILVQNEDGS
+6999 DGSLVQNDNGS
-7010 VTFAP
+7010 VTFTP
-7015 NENFNGDINLD
+7015 SENFNGDISLD
-7026 VTVIDDDGATAQ
+7026 VVVTDDDGATAT

-7054 EDVKL
+7054 EEVEL

-7151 APTIEMQGEEDVV
+7151 APMIEMQGEEDVV

-7190 VRSPA
+7190 VRAPA

-7221 GYQATDGEEVVE
+7221 GYQATDGEEVVD

-7274 GDIDTTDLVVSRI
+7274 GDIDTADLVVSRI
-7287 INADGEDGGELTDN
+7287 ITADGEDGGEVTDN

-7313 FSGTSDLQVVVSD
+7313 FAGVSDLQVVVSD

-7337 FVRPVAD
+7337 YVRPAAD
-7344 GAVITTDHD
+7344 GAVISTDHD

-7393 TDGEHCDD
+7393 TDGVNTVMITEPGQYIDLFDWDISNIQMTPPEDFHGEFFVTVSATTVDYGDEPEAFEDGIDSGDFETLAGDSIILTADD
-7401 HRTGSIYRPVR
+7401 LIGLAENVNADSDDEVKLVHLADRSQGEIVDNGDGTWTFTPASGFTGEADIAYVIDKDGVLHDEQTGVVVKEGDSRENAAPEINSITTTEIAADTTLSFTDEDMLANLIDAEGDSLSIESVSLMEGQGVIESDNQGNYQFTPAEDYTGDVQVGFIATDGENRIESFFNVDIQDAEELALSE
-7412 MGYLKHSNDAS
+7412 GYVLAGDGSLIITESQLVDELGVSDSAQVADVADANDAGFFAESGEGQWTYWPNEDFDGNLAMNVEVNDGSEVSSHSLSIQVADNSAQSDEPPVQAAQVTEEQQLDVVQQTVDQVQDVETEVENSVADVTAAPGDTISISVPDEVSGNESVDYADMSGLPEGATVSNALDNGDGSFTISGNLDQPVSVELPEGYEGTSEVQFQGYDDLGSSIDGASGSVEVEIDDQYTMQGSTQEQQPDMAGMESGGSDWTSSGGQEQGIDFTDDSGSFDSDSQTGTDQGNDLDQSQI

>member
-35 QQNQQNTIATTIATG
+35 QQNQQNTIASTVATG

-55 AADEVNQA
+55 AADEINQA
-63 LEDNPSGAGNEEEAS
+63 LEDNPSGAGNAEDAS
-78 ASGGAAE
+78 ASGAAVQ
-85 EETPES
+85 EETTES
-91 DEGSDDTQSNVV
+91 GSDSDAAQSNVV
-103 GGAASDA
+103 DGAATETGTDGA
-110 SSDDASGSGG
+110 TAGSG
-120 GSGAGAQAVGGE
+120 GSGAGAQAVGGGE
-132 NAAASEGGSDAEG
+132 STSSDGGTDAEG
-145 NEDQG
+145 NEGQG
-150 QAARTSAAPS
+150 QAATTSASLNADS
-160 AEASES
+160 S
-166 DEQQTGDDLDS
+166 DSGEQQANDDLDS
-177 QTVEETFAVDVEASD
+177 QTIEETFAVDVQASD
-192 EETISEVED
+192 EESISEVED
-201 DFDSETVNETFK
+201 DFDSETVSETFK
-213 IKVESENDAP
+213 IQVESENDAP
-223 EAEQNLAYIMDED
+223 EVEQDLAYIMDED

-263 QVGADATVQEN
+263 QVGADATVQDN

-279 TVVPS
+279 TVFPS
-284 TDFNGELDLTFDIS
+284 ADFNSELDLTFDIS
-298 DGQETISSAIDLTVR
+298 DGQDTVSSAIDLTVR

-380 ENFNGDVNFGF
+380 ENFNGDVNF
-391 EVSDGTDTV
+391 S
-400 SANIDVSV
+400 
-408 TAVDDAPVSGDL
+408 
-420 AYSVDEDG
+420 
-428 SIRLSQEQLL
+428 
-438 SQASDV
+438 
-444 EGDDLTASELSVGGN
+444 
-459 ATVIQNDDGS
+459 
-469 FTITPDENFN
+469 
-479 GDIDISFDISD
+479 
-490 GSNTVQASA
+490 
-499 DLTVNPV
+499 
-506 NDLPVPQDQQF
+506 
-517 SVEEDGTLIFTDAD
+517 
-531 LLTGA
+531 
-536 TDIEGDNLTVEGVTY
+536 
-551 DGGDGILTDNGN
+551 
-563 GTYTFAPNENFNGDV
+563 
-578 NFGFDVSDG
+578 
-587 TDTVS
+587 
-592 ANIDVSVTAVDDA
+592 
-605 PVSGDLAY
+605 
-613 SIDED
+613 
-618 GSIRLSQE
+618 
-626 QLLSQASD
+626 
-634 VEGDDLTASGLSVG
+634 
-648 GNATVIQNDD
+648 
-658 GSFTITPDENFN
+658 
-670 GDIDISFDISDGTNT
+670 
-685 VQASAD
+685 
-691 LTVNPVND
+691 
-699 LPVPQ
+699 
-704 DQQFSVEEDG
+704 
-714 TLIFTDAELLTGA
+714 
-727 TDIEGDNLTV
+727 
-737 EGVTYDGGDGILT
+737 
-750 DNGNGTY
+750 
-757 TFAPNENFNGD
+757 
-768 VNFNF
+768 F

-828 DDLTASGLTVGGDA
+828 DDLTAS
-842 TVVANDDGSF
+842 S
-852 TITPDEDFN
+852 
-861 GDIDI
+861 
-866 SFDIS
+866 
-871 DGTNTVQASADLT
+871 
-884 VNPVNDLPVPQDQQ
+884 
-898 FSVEEDG
+898 
-905 TLIFTDAD
+905 
-913 LLTGATD
+913 
-920 IEGDNLTV
+920 
-928 EGVTYDGGD
+928 
-937 GILTDNGNGT
+937 
-947 YTFAPNE
+947 
-954 NFNGDVNFGFDVS
+954 
-967 DGTDTVSANIDVSV
+967 
-981 TAVDDAPVSGDLAYS
+981 
-996 IDEDGSIRLSQEQLL
+996 
-1011 SQASDVEGDDL
+1011 
-1022 TASGLTVGGDA
+1022 LTVGGDA
-1033 TVTQN
+1033 TVTQ
-1038 DDGSFTITP
+1038 
-1047 DENFNG
+1047 
-1053 DIDISFD
+1053 
-1060 IADGTN
+1060 
-1066 TVQASADLTVNPVND
+1066 
-1081 LPVPQDQQ
+1081 
-1089 FSVEEDG
+1089 
-1096 TLIFTDA
+1096 
-1103 DLLTGATDIE
+1103 
-1113 GDNLTV
+1113 
-1119 EGVTYD
+1119 
-1125 GGDGILTD
+1125 
-1133 NGNGTYTFAPNEN
+1133 
-1146 FNGDVNFGFDVSDG
+1146 
-1160 TDTVS
+1160 
-1165 ANIDVSVTAVDDA
+1165 
-1178 PVSGDLAYSID
+1178 
-1189 EDGSIRLSQEQLLS
+1189 
-1203 QASDVEGDDLT
+1203 
-1214 ASSLTVGGD
+1214 
-1223 ATVVA
+1223 

-1421 NGTYIFSPNENF
+1421 NGTYTFSPNENF

-1439 DVVVADEDGATDATT
+1439 DVVVTDEEGATDATT
-1454 AGINVLEVND
+1454 AGITVLEVND

-1476 EDSVLTFSESQ
+1476 EDSVLTFNESQ

-1546 VETVI
+1546 VDTVI
-1551 NVDVLPINDVPVSG
+1551 NVDVLPINDAPVSG

-1576 ITLSQD
+1576 ITLSQE
-1582 QLLSQASDVEGEDLT
+1582 QLLSQASDVEGKDLT
-1597 ASDLTVNGNAAVT
+1597 ASDLTVDGSATVT
-1610 ANDDGSFTIVP
+1610 ANDDGSFTITP

-1628 IDIQFNITDGTNTV
+1628 IDIQFN
-1642 QATADLTVNPVND
+1642 
-1655 LPVPQDQQFSVEE
+1655 
-1668 DGTLIFTDA
+1668 
-1677 DLLTGATDI
+1677 
-1686 EGDNLTVEGVTYDGG
+1686 
-1701 DGILTDNG
+1701 
-1709 NGTYTFAPNENFNGD
+1709 
-1724 VNFGFDVSD
+1724 
-1733 GTDTVS
+1733 
-1739 ANIDVSVTAV
+1739 
-1749 DDAPVSGDLAYSID
+1749 
-1763 EDGSIRLS
+1763 
-1771 QEQLLSQASDVE
+1771 
-1783 GDDLTASGL
+1783 
-1792 SVGGNATVI
+1792 
-1801 QNDDGSFTITP
+1801 
-1812 DENFN
+1812 
-1817 GDIDISFDIS
+1817 
-1827 DGTNTVQASADLTV
+1827 
-1841 NPVNDMPVPQDQ
+1841 
-1853 QFSVEEDGTLIFTD
+1853 
-1867 ADLLTGAT
+1867 
-1875 DIEGDNLTVEGVT
+1875 
-1888 YDGGD
+1888 
-1893 GILTDNGNGTYTFAP
+1893 
-1908 NENFNGDVNFGFD
+1908 
-1921 VSDGTNTVQASA
+1921 
-1933 DLTVNPV
+1933 
-1940 NDLPVP
+1940 
-1946 QDQQFSVEEDGT
+1946 
-1958 LIFTDADL
+1958 
-1966 LTGATDIEGDN
+1966 
-1977 LTVEAVTY
+1977 
-1985 DGGDGI
+1985 
-1991 LTDNGNGTYTFAP
+1991 
-2004 NENFNGDV
+2004 
-2012 NFGFEVSDGT
+2012 
-2022 DTVSAN
+2022 
-2028 IDVSVTAVDDAPVS
+2028 
-2042 GDLAYSVDEDGSIRL
+2042 
-2057 SQEQLLS
+2057 
-2064 QASDVE
+2064 
-2070 GDDLTASSL
+2070 
-2079 TVDGDATVVANDDG
+2079 
-2093 SFTITPDE
+2093 
-2101 NFNGDIDISFD
+2101 
-2112 ISDGTNTV
+2112 
-2120 QASADLTVNP
+2120 
-2130 VNDLPVPQDQQF
+2130 
-2142 SIAEDGTLQFT
+2142 
-2153 DADLLTGATDVEGD
+2153 
-2167 NLTVE
+2167 
-2172 GITYEGTDGVLTDLG
+2172 
-2187 EGSYSFAP
+2187 
-2195 NENFNGDVS
+2195 
-2204 FSFDVSDG
+2204 
-2212 TDTVSANIDVSVTP
+2212 
-2226 ENDPPVA
+2226 
-2233 GSTSYTVNEDNSI
+2233 
-2246 TISDAQLLATSS
+2246 
-2258 DIEGDVSIDS
+2258 
-2268 VTYSGSDGV
+2268 
-2277 LEINGNGTYIFS
+2277 
-2289 PNENFSGEIA
+2289 
-2299 LDVVVADED
+2299 
-2308 GATDATTAGIN
+2308 
-2319 VLEVNDP
+2319 
-2326 PVAGPTSY
+2326 
-2334 TIDEDSVLTFSES
+2334 
-2347 QVLLNASDVEGDVEL
+2347 LN
-2362 VGISYDGPDGIF
+2362 
-2374 SVNGDGTCSFAPN
+2374 
-2387 ENFNGQ
+2387 
-2393 VQLDVTI
+2393 
-2400 RDEDGAEVETV
+2400 
-2411 INVDVLPINDV
+2411 
-2422 PVSGDLAYNVNEDG
+2422 
-2436 SITLSQ
+2436 
-2442 DQLLSQA
+2442 
-2449 SDVEGEDL
+2449 
-2457 TASDLTVN
+2457 
-2465 GNAAVTANDDG
+2465 
-2476 SFTIVPDANFN
+2476 
-2487 GDIDIQFNITDG
+2487 DG

-2510 VNPVNDLPVPQDQ
+2510 VNPVNDLPAPQDQ
-2523 QFSIAEDGTLQFTDA
+2523 QFSIEEDGTLQFTDA

-2548 GEDLTVEGISYT
+2548 GDDLTVEGISYT

-2587 FSFDVSDGTD
+2587 FSFDVSDGTE

-2629 TISDEQLLANS
+2629 TISDEQLLVNS

-2647 SVDSVTYSGTDGV
+2647 SIDSVTYSGTDGV

-2726 FSESQILVNASDIEG
+2726 FSESQILVNASDVEG
-2741 EVELVGIN
+2741 DVELVGIN
-2749 YDGSDGIFTVNG
+2749 YDGSDGIFIVNG

-2772 FNGQVQLGVTIQ
+2772 FNGQVQLGVTIK

-2791 ETQINVDVLPINDA
+2791 DTHINVDVLPIND
-2805 PVSGDLAY
+2805 PPTSGELAY

-2825 EQLLARAGDIDSD
+2825 DQLLARAGDIDSE

-2849 NATIQHND
+2849 NATIQQND
-2857 DGSYTITPNADYNG
+2857 DGSYTITPDADYNG

-2881 NDGGEVQVGLD
+2881 NDGGSVQVGLD

-2898 NDLPQAQDQQFTI
+2898 NDLPQAQDQQFSI

-2939 NVLYTGADGVLSDI
+2939 NVLYTGADGVLSDN

-2964 NFNGDVQFSFDVFD
+2964 NFNGEVQFSFDVFD
-2978 GTDSTSA
+2978 GTGSTAA

-3023 SSDVEGDVSL
+3023 SSDVEGDVAL
-3033 SGVSY
+3033 SSVTY
-3038 SGDDGSFVDNGNGTY
+3038 AGDDGSFVDNGNGTY

-3073 EDGATATTTAGIDVI
+3073 EAGATATTTAGIDVI
-3088 AVNDGPETSGIQAE
+3088 AVNDGPETSDIQAE

-3113 EQLLANATDI
+3113 EQLLANATDV

-3129 ATNLQTNDPD
+3129 ASNLQTNDPD
-3139 ATIVANDD
+3139 ATIVTNDD

-3158 NGELDFTYSISD
+3158 NGELDVTYSISD
-3170 GENEVLTTLDLT
+3170 GDNEVLTTLDLT

-3200 EEDQTVGVTL
+3200 QEDQTVGVTL

-3226 IEANVNDEWVVLE
+3226 IEANLDNEWVVLE

-3303 DEPLGAWNG
+3303 DDPLGAWNG
-3312 NTHIGHGIGD
+3312 NTHIGHGLGD

-3356 FMEESRHF
+3356 FMEDSRHF
-3364 TEVEIRAFNDDGEL
+3364 TEVEIKAFNEDGDL
-3378 IDSMTYHKEDRS
+3378 IDSMTYHKEDRGG
-3390 NYETDYTLTTSE
+3390 YETDYTLTVSE

-3423 TVSQTCPDEA
+3423 TVSQTCHDEA

-3455 GDSEI
+3455 GDNEI
-3460 ELTADLPNITVDTE
+3460 ELTADLPNITIDTE

-3518 TDNGDGTWTVTPGEN
+3518 TDNGDGTWTVTPDEN

-3541 YQVTDGELTDS
+3541 YQVTDGELTDD

-3565 PIVSGPIVLS
+3565 PIVSGPMVLS

-3583 FSADDLLVNTTDVEG
+3583 FSADDLLANTTDVEG
-3598 DALSISD
+3598 DTLSISD
-3605 ITYGGDDGDLI
+3605 ITYGGDHGDLV

-3648 ATHLDLTVVPV
+3648 ATHLDLTVIPV
-3659 NDVPVPGE
+3659 NDIPVPGE

-3722 FEPTENFSGEV
+3722 FEPAENFSGEV

-3745 APSTATVDVEIVN
+3745 APSIATVDVEIVN
-3758 EGPEVSGP
+3758 EGPEVSGS

-3788 TDIDGDNL
+3788 TDVDGDNL
-3796 QAVNLATNDPNAV
+3796 EAVNFATNDPNAV
-3809 IAENSDGSFTITPSA
+3809 IVENSDGSFTITPSA

-3852 PINDAP
+3852 SINDAP

-3951 DAPEATPM
+3951 DTPEATPM

-3970 VTQEMLLENASDQ
+3970 VTQEMLLESASDQ
-3983 DGDELFATSLETNDP
+3983 DGDELFASALETNDP
-3998 NASIVDNGDGTYT
+3998 NATIVNNGDGTYT

-4069 EDLLSGAIDIDGDDL
+4069 EELLSGAIDIDGDDL

-4094 EGTITDNGDGT
+4094 EGAITDNGDGT

-4128 DEVEQDINVH
+4128 TEVEQDLNVH

-4151 DGDGVNVDDEAIL
+4151 DGDGVNVDDQAIL

-4200 IQYDNEGVLNDQEN
+4200 IQYDNEGVLNDQDN

-4226 TFEGETAGYQNA
+4226 TFEGETAGYQNT

-4259 ASQVGGGGDLVPG
+4259 ASQVDGGGDLVPG

-4277 FQVAEGES
+4277 FQVEEGES

-4299 FNAMQEGQYEFRA
+4299 FDAMQDGQYEFRA
-4312 EDGSPANMDTVDPQ
+4312 ADGSPANMDTVDPQ
-4326 LIFIGA
+4326 LVFVAA
-4332 DGTETVVQGENGD
+4332 DGTETVVQGQNGD

-4356 NQDGLEHTRT
+4356 NQDGIEHTRT
-4366 TVNEG
+4366 TVNED

-4385 DADYA
+4385 DADYS

-4419 LPTTAIENSLQIQLP
+4419 LPTTAIENALQIQLP

-4491 ITITQEDLL
+4491 IIITQEDLL

-4515 LATDDESVTIT
+4515 LATDDDSVTIT
-4526 DNGDGTYTLTPDT
+4526 DNGDGTYTLTPDA
-4539 DFNGDVSFTF
+4539 DFNGDVNFTF

-4571 GPEAQDQTFTVGEDG
+4571 GPEAQDQAFTVGEDG

-4612 TYTGTDG
+4612 TYTGADG

-4670 AGNTS
+4670 AGSTS

-4705 SVTYTGSDGVLE
+4705 SVTYSGSDGVLE
-4717 INGDGTYTFSP
+4717 INGNGTYTFSP
-4728 NENFNGEVSLDVVVV
+4728 NENFNGEISLDVVVV

-4751 TIAGITVLEVDDP
+4751 TTAGITVLEVNDP

-4773 IDEDSVLTFNESQIL
+4773 VDEDSVLTFNETQVL
-4788 LNASDIEGDVELV
+4788 LNASDIEGDVQLV

-4848 YITVDV
+4848 HITVDV

-4882 LLAQASD
+4882 LLSQAND
-4889 IEGDDLT
+4889 VDGDDLT
-4896 AANLTVGGD
+4896 ASNLMVDGD
-4905 AIVTANDDGS
+4905 ATVTANDDGS

-4925 GDIDLTFDIN
+4925 GDIDLTFDIK
-4935 DGTDTFVATADL
+4935 DGVDTLVATADL

-4956 QPQAQTFSIGEDGI
+4956 QPQDQAFSIGEDGVL
-4970 FNFTDEDLLTG
+4970 NFTDEDLLTG
-4981 TTDIDGD
+4981 ATDIDGD

-5003 LTDNGDGT
+5003 LTDNGDGS

-5066 ITISNEQLLANSSDI
+5066 ITISDEQLLANSSDI
-5081 EGEVAIDSVTYT
+5081 EGEVAIDSVAYTGADGVLEDNGNGTYT
-5093 GSDGVFED
+5093 FSPNENFNGEVSLDVVVTDEEGATEATTAGISVLEVNDPPVAGSTSYTVHEDNSITISNEQLLANSSDIEGEFAIDSVAYSGADGVFED
-5101 NGDGTYTFSPNENFN
+5101 NGNGTYTFSPNENFN

-5127 EDGTTESTT
+5127 EDGATEATT

-5143 VNDPPIAGS
+5143 VNDPPVAGS

-5176 IEGEVAIDSVTYT
+5176 IEGEVAIDSVNYT

-5219 VVTDEDGATATTTA
+5219 VVTDEDGATVATSA

-5238 PVNDAPVSG
+5238 P
-5247 DLAYSVEEDGS
+5247 
-5258 ITLSQEQLLAQASDI
+5258 
-5273 EGDDLTAANLTVGGD
+5273 
-5288 ATVTAND
+5288 
-5295 DGSFTITPDANFNG
+5295 
-5309 DIDLAFDIN
+5309 IN
-5318 DGTDTLVA
+5318 D
-5326 TADLTVNPVNDLPQP
+5326 P
-5341 QDQTFSIGEDGILNF
+5341 
-5356 TDEDL
+5356 
-5361 LTGATDIDGDDLSV
+5361 
-5375 EGVTYTG
+5375 
-5382 ADGVLTDNGD
+5382 
-5392 GTYSFAPNENFNGD
+5392 
-5406 VNFSFDVSDGTD
+5406 
-5418 TVQANIDVSVTP
+5418 
-5430 ENDPPVAGSTSY
+5430 
-5442 TVHEDNS
+5442 
-5449 ITISNEQLLANSSDI
+5449 
-5464 EGEVVVD
+5464 
-5471 SVTYTGSDGVF
+5471 
-5482 EDNGDGT
+5482 
-5489 YTFSPN
+5489 
-5495 ENFNG
+5495 
-5500 EVSLDV
+5500 
-5506 VVTDEDGTTE
+5506 
-5516 STTAGVTVLE
+5516 
-5526 VNDPPIAGSTSY
+5526 
-5538 SVSED
+5538 
-5543 EVITISAEQLLANA
+5543 
-5557 SDIEG
+5557 
-5562 EVAIDSVT
+5562 
-5570 YTGSDG
+5570 
-5576 IFTDN
+5576 
-5581 GDGTFSFAPNA
+5581 
-5592 NFDGD
+5592 
-5597 VSLDVVVTDEEG
+5597 
-5609 ATVATNASID
+5609 
-5619 VLPVND
+5619 
-5625 APVSGDLAYSIDEDG
+5625 PVSGDLAYSIDEDG
-5640 SITLSQEQLLAQA
+5640 SIILNQEQLLSQA
-5653 ADVDGDDLTAS
+5653 SDVDGDELTAS

-5671 ATVVDNGDGTFTVTP
+5671 ATVVDNGDGTFTVTLDA
-5686 GTDFNGNID
+5686 DFNGNID
-5695 LNFDISDGTASIVA
+5695 LSFDISDGTESIVA

-5753 DDLVASD
+5753 GDLVASD

-5866 IGTVLDAETGN
+5866 TGTVLDAETGS

-5883 VTLTDNAGHSYTTVT
+5883 VTMTDNAGHSYTTVT
-5898 DQSGNYSVNGPV
+5898 DQFGHYSVSGPV
-5910 VDQGSVTIEQE
+5910 VDQGTVTIEQE
-5921 GSITSSFLVPAG
+5921 GSITSSFLIPAG

-5956 TWGESPQDMDNH
+5956 TWGESPRDMDNH

-5974 ETGNELDHI
+5974 ENGNELDHI

-6006 GNGPETITIPNYQDA
+6006 GGGPETITIPNYQDA

-6058 PELPENPSGEH
+6058 PDLPDNPTGEH

-6090 SFELPTSEEV
+6090 AFDLPTAEEA
-6100 LANVNGIDISE
+6100 LANENGINISE
-6111 LLMGDEGGDSGDTGG
+6111 LLTGDEDGDSGETGG

-6195 DYTINEDGSLTFT
+6195 DYTINEDGSLIFT
-6208 DEQLLAGTTDID
+6208 DEQLLAGATDID
-6220 GDGLSVESVN
+6220 GENLSVESVN

-6245 YTFAPNENFNGNID
+6245 YTFAPNENFNGNVD

-6287 AGSTTYSVEE
+6287 AGTTAYSVEE
-6297 DGSITLSDAQL
+6297 DGSITLSDTQL

-6392 EDNVITVNEAQL
+6392 EDNVITISEAQL
-6404 LANSSDIEGDVSVSD
+6404 IANSSDIEGDVSVSD

-6440 PNENFNGN
+6440 ANENFNGN
-6448 VSLDV
+6448 INLDV
-6453 TVADEDGATAQTTA
+6453 TVIDDDGATAQTTA

-6500 LAQASDVDGDDLT
+6500 LAQTSDL
-6513 AANLTAGDN
+6513 
-6522 ATVTANDD
+6522 
-6530 GSFTITPDADFNGD
+6530 
-6544 IDLSF
+6544 
-6549 DVSDGVET
+6549 
-6557 VQAGVDLTVNP
+6557 
-6568 VNDIA
+6568 
-6573 VVEDVAY
+6573 
-6580 TIEED
+6580 
-6585 GSLTFA
+6585 
-6591 DADLLAGAADID
+6591 
-6603 GDELSITDVSYTG
+6603 
-6616 AEGVF
+6616 
-6621 TDNGD
+6621 
-6626 GTYSFAPNE
+6626 
-6635 NFNGEVSLD
+6635 
-6644 FSVSDGTET
+6644 
-6653 VDANIGVTVTD
+6653 
-6664 VNDAPVSGATSYQ
+6664 
-6677 MNEDGTITL
+6677 
-6686 SPEQLIANSSD
+6686 
-6697 VDGDVSLDSVSY
+6697 
-6709 SGADGILVQNED
+6709 
-6721 GSVTFAPN
+6721 
-6729 ENFNGDINL
+6729 
-6738 DVTVIDDDG
+6738 
-6747 ATAQTT
+6747 
-6753 AGIEVIAVNDAPVAG
+6753 
-6768 DLAYSVDE
+6768 
-6776 DGSIT
+6776 
-6781 LSQEQLLAQASDVDG
+6781 DG

-6922 NFNGD
+6922 NFNGE

-6955 PVSGATSYQ
+6955 PVAGSTSYQ

-6971 TLSPEQL
+6971 TISPEQL
-6978 IANSSDVDGD
+6978 IANSSDVDGE
-6988 VSLDSVSYSGA
+6988 VSLESVTYSGS
-6999 DGILVQNEDGS
+6999 DGTLVQNDNGS
-7010 VTFAP
+7010 VTFTP
-7015 NENFNGDINLD
+7015 NENFNGDISLD
-7026 VTVIDDDGATAQ
+7026 VVVTDDDGATAT

-7054 EDVKL
+7054 EEVEL

-7151 APTIEMQGEEDVV
+7151 APMIEMQGEEDVV

-7190 VRSPA
+7190 VRAPA

-7221 GYQATDGEEVVE
+7221 GYQATDGEEVVD

-7274 GDIDTTDLVVSRI
+7274 GDIDTADLVVSRI
-7287 INADGEDGGELTDN
+7287 ITADGEDGGEVTDN

-7313 FSGTSDLQVVVSD
+7313 LAGVSDLQVVVSD

-7337 FVRPVAD
+7337 YVRPVAD
-7344 GAVITTDHD
+7344 GAVISTDHD

-7393 TDGEHCDD
+7393 TDGVNTVMITEPSQYIDLFDWDISNIQMTPPEDFHGEFFVTVSATTVDYGDEPEAFEDGIDSGDFETVAGDSIILTADD
-7401 HRTGSIYRPVR
+7401 LIGLAENVNADSDDEVKLVHLADLSQGEIVDNGDGTWTFTPASGFTGEADIAYVIDKDGVLHDEQTGVVVKEGDSRENAAPEINSITTTEIAADTTLSFTDEDMLANLSDAEGDSLSIESVSLMEGQGVIESDNQGNYQFTPAEDYTGDVQVGFIATDGENRIESFFNVDIQDAEELALSE
-7412 MGYLKHSNDAS
+7412 GYVLAGDGSLIITESQLVDELGVSDSAQVADVADANDAGFFAESGEGQWTYWPNEDFDGNLAMNVEVFDGSEVSSHSLSIQVADNSAQSDEPPVQAAQVTEEQQLDVVQQTVDQVQDVETEVENSVADVTAAPGDTISISVPDEVSGNESVDYADMSGLPEGATVSNALDNGNGSFTISGNLDQPVSVELPEGYEGTSEVQFQGYDDLGSSIDGASGSVEVEIDDQYTMQGSTQEQQPDMAGMESGGSDWTSSGGQEQGVDFTDDSGSFDSDSQTGTDQGNDLDQSQI